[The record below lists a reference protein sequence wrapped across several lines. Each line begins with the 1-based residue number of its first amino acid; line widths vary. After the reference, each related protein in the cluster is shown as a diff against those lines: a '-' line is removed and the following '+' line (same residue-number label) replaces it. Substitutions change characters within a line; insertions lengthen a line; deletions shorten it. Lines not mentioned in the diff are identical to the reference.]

1 MKKRNL
7 IALLMAVCMMFSL
20 LPVNAIAVGDEGT
33 IPAEETLLSE
43 NGNDSAPA
51 GSTNPAGDKD
61 SIPGT
66 GEKPIAA
73 EEPAKDEESGKN
85 EESGKDGESGK
96 DEEPAEDEEGGK
108 TNVVPMRVVR
118 PDTDKYLTYV
128 FRVDG
133 EEVSRQIV
141 KKGDTLYQPVS
152 PVKDGYKFTGWFVGA
167 SELAFG
173 TVGEISESAQIN
185 VDAGFTEVLYVFF
198 ADTNGRI
205 VHTKEGVKG
214 DVIKTDDVTY
224 GLENTTHAIT
234 GWYLEGSYQ
243 TPADSVTL
251 DKENITVY
259 AKVEPGHW
267 LHFDSDGGTYI
278 APQFYSA
285 DATTAAPN
293 VVTKPGYTFSH
304 WEYNGTKFEF
314 GSPLTENI
322 TLKAHWN
329 VNTSTRYTVIHW
341 QENANDE
348 EFSFKEAETKTGS
361 TGAQTSAAAKS
372 YTGFTAQTITQQTI
386 AGDGSTVVNVYY
398 KRNVY
403 EVKFYSTSGW
413 FSSSEEYADLR
424 ITAKYGAAIGDK
436 WPTYDGSSTWA
447 TQSDGSGPYQVNID
461 TMPLNGAT
469 FYGPKTGSGSE
480 SAYYY
485 VEVLPGESGTTTV
498 GGKSYK
504 LHHSDTSPG
513 TGYTV
518 TSEDQYPITGFTFNS
533 GVSTQTG
540 GKYNN
545 ARFYYTRNTYN
556 IIYMNGG
563 SEVTS
568 YRESVLYEQAI
579 PASANKAA
587 PTPPVGKEKYIF
599 LGWYDDPAGQHP
611 HSFSGTMGPQNIT
624 VYAHW
629 AAPTVS
635 GVAYITMEGTGGQ
648 KDLTIP
654 YGGTI
659 NEKDLPT
666 PQKPAGEGWTFVSWA
681 TKQGDTYIPFNFGT
695 KIYNNIELYPY
706 YTNKN
711 SYTVTYTDGSTSV
724 KDTKQYAPGTYAD
737 VRPNTFPVPEG
748 KVFLGWADTADGA
761 VKYQPNDKLRMDASV
776 TLHAV
781 WGDTEG
787 VLSLVYMPNGGTES
801 AVTEEQ
807 IPNNSKVT
815 LKGAIFTRP
824 GYTLTGWNTAAN
836 GSGTSFALGASA
848 RVTRIDSNVLY
859 AQWTAN
865 NDTAY
870 KVEFYCEQT
879 NGAYTLAKTDPRTG
893 TTDATVSVTDTDKG
907 YGTPTY
913 VYDEGNTNNLES
925 GTVAAD
931 GSLTLKLYFKR
942 NTAEYTIHH
951 YLKGTEVQVAP
962 DQTGTMTIGDT
973 LTASASTA
981 LGEEYASAHVDSYS
995 PSQSLEMKATG
1006 NVITVYYTVPLTIT
1020 AESASRAY
1028 NAQPL
1033 TQPDFKVEGLV
1044 NGDQKKDI
1052 TLSMTK
1058 ESTITN
1064 VGSVP
1069 NVIDTTTVLF
1079 KGGALPGGYYEL
1091 PTYQP
1096 GTLTITP
1103 NTDEVTVT
1111 ITGNHDTLVYN
1122 GSEQSV
1128 TGYTTDVGEKT
1139 ITVALKEGSKAEAK
1153 GMNAGNYDMGLT
1165 KDNFTVTSQNYSNIK
1180 VVVVDGY
1187 LKIDP
1192 ITEKVTVTVT
1202 EESDTVTYDGQEHAV
1217 TGYKSMTADNALYD
1231 VKKNVAETSTA
1242 AWTAKGTYVGTYHVG
1257 IKAADFKNT
1266 SKNFTN
1272 VEFVIVDGDLVIT
1285 PASVAVVKIAG
1296 NTKTVTYNGEA
1307 QSVEGYTVTSNPANA
1322 TVTLV
1327 GEAVASGTDAN
1338 TYPMGLSAADFTA
1351 TSPNYKNVTIEVTD
1365 GYLKIDPITE
1375 KVTVTVTEKSGSA
1388 VYDGQEHSVTGY
1400 ETMTA
1405 DNTLYDVKKN
1415 VAETQTAAWTA
1426 KGVDVGKYPVGIVSG
1441 DFANTSK
1448 NFTNVVFTVADGALT
1463 ISPISEKTI
1472 TVTAASGSKK
1482 YDGTPLTNNGFSC
1495 TEGVLV
1501 PGDVLTAVVEGSA
1514 TNVGDE
1520 GKNVV
1525 KSYKVM
1531 RGGAD
1536 VTGNYTFTN
1545 SVDGKLTIL
1554 PRTVK
1559 LTSETASKEYDGMP
1573 LTRPDVSVTGDGFVS
1588 GEVTG
1593 ITATGSVT
1601 YVSDG
1606 TVENTI
1612 TYTTGAAF
1620 REANYDITKLPG
1632 QLSITQ
1638 SSNAIVITTASR
1650 SREYNGKKLL
1660 DDQTT
1665 HTGTLAEGDRL
1676 VVEFPADAGLTDVG
1690 TKRNEYKSYRVE
1702 RSDGADVT
1710 ANYTFGKPVI
1720 GTLTVT
1726 PVAIELTA
1734 NSAAKA
1740 YDGTPLTDRG
1750 YTISNGSFV
1759 GEEGLAGVTVKGSQ
1773 TAVGSSANTITGH
1786 KLKSNTLAKNY
1797 TITYADGTLTV
1808 TQSEKVIT
1816 VTANNHTWEYDGQPH
1831 SDGGY
1836 TVSYDGQTYTAAA
1849 GKTVTLPTGDVVS
1862 AAVEGTVTNVADSAK
1877 DNNKITVVA
1886 ITDAAGNVVNDQFK
1900 TITLVPGT
1908 LTITKRGA
1916 GEEKVILEAANNAV
1930 VYDGQPHGVCLTAD
1944 GKVEAGTSYAITYLV
1959 DGHSVETVITG
1970 SRTAVGKY
1978 PGILVPDENNTR
1990 IVDGSG
1996 NDVTDNY
2003 EITYR
2008 NGDLEIVAPGTV
2020 VVEIKGIRDSV
2031 VYDGSKHE
2039 VNGYTV
2045 VSISNRAYTKAD
2057 FSLAEGKS
2065 AHAEGTNVGEYY
2077 MNLKPESFVNNNTQ
2091 NFTSVQF
2098 VIVEDGLLEITPIT
2112 DEVTVTI
2119 TGNNDTKVYNGK
2131 EQSVAD
2137 YTTDV
2142 GTKTIDVALKDGVKA
2157 EAKGTDVDTYYMGL
2171 TKDSFSVTSRNYS
2184 NIKVV
2189 VTDGWLKIDPI
2200 ADKVT
2205 VTVTENSAAV
2215 TYDGTE
2221 HSVTGYKSMTADN
2234 TLYDVEKNVA
2244 EKPTKAWTA
2253 KGTDAG
2259 EYPVG
2264 IVSGDF
2270 RNTSKNFTNIE
2281 FVIVDGTLKIDPVSD
2296 KVTVTVTENSAAV
2309 TYDGTEHSVTGYKS
2323 MTADNTLYDVEKNV
2337 AEKPTAAWTAKGM
2350 YVGTYHVGI
2359 KAADFKNTS
2368 KNFTNVEFVIVDGD
2382 LVITPASV
2390 AVVKIEGH
2398 TKTVTYNGKEQTVE
2412 GYTITSN
2419 PANATVTLVGKAV
2432 ASGTDANTYPM
2443 GLSAAN
2449 FTATSPNYENVHVEV
2464 TDGYLK
2470 INPIT
2475 DKVTVTVTEKSD
2487 TVVYD
2492 TNEHFITGYE
2502 TMTANNALYDVKT
2515 NVAETQ
2521 TAAWT
2526 AKGTDV
2532 GEYPV
2537 GIEASDFENTSVNF
2551 TNVEFVVVDGALNIT
2566 PAENIAVKIA
2576 GSTKTVI
2583 YDGTEQTVEGYTV
2596 TSNPANADVT
2606 LVGEAVASG
2615 TDANTYPMGLKPSD
2629 FTATSPNYKKI
2640 TIEVTDGWLKIDPIA
2655 DKVTVT
2661 VTENSAAVTY
2671 DGTEHSVTG
2680 CKSMTAD
2687 NTLYDVEKNVA
2698 EKPTKAWTAKG
2709 TDAGEYPVGIV
2720 SGDFENTSV
2729 NFTNVEFV
2737 IVDGTLKIDP
2747 VSDKVTVTI
2756 TENADTV
2763 IYDTKEHSVT
2773 GYKSMTADNA
2783 LYDVKKNVAETST
2796 EAWTAKGTDV
2806 GEYPVGIKADDFEN
2820 TSGNFTNVEFVIVD
2834 GALKIAPAESIAV
2847 KIAGSTKT
2855 VIYDGTEQT
2864 VEGYTVTSNPANA
2877 DVTLV
2882 GKAVAAG
2889 TDADTYPMGLTA
2901 ADFTATSPNYETV
2914 VIEVK
2919 DGWLKINP
2927 VSDKVTVTVTEKSDS
2942 VVYDGQ
2948 EHSVTGYETMA
2959 ADNALYNTADVAE
2972 TPTDAWTAKGTN
2984 AGKYQVGIKSG
2995 DFKNTS
3001 VNFTNVAFVIT
3012 DGELE
3017 ITPVT
3022 DKVTVTVV
3030 EKSDNVTYDAAEH
3043 SITGYESMTADNALY
3058 DVTKNVAETKTA
3070 AWTAKGTEA
3079 GEYPVGIVSGDFK
3092 NTSKN
3097 FANVEFVIVD
3107 GALTIT
3113 TDDTEVVVTVTGNT
3127 KTVVY
3132 DGTEHSVEGYTVDVN
3147 GLPITVTPKAGT
3159 EAKASGTNAGTYYMG
3174 LTADDFTAES
3184 NNYSNI
3190 RIAVTDGWLKID
3202 PITDKV
3208 TVTVTE
3214 NADTVEYDGKE
3225 HSVTGYASIVSDHA
3239 LYDVANVAETPTDAW
3254 TAKGTDAGSYPVGIK
3269 SGDFKNTSGNFTNVE
3284 FVIEDGELVITR
3296 RGENPGS
3303 PVTLRADDNTVMFD
3317 GDNHGYVGHI
3327 ATNLAEG
3334 HSVRSVKSDFT
3345 ARNVGRYEDKIDLHD
3360 AIIVDADGKDV
3371 TRNYVLTY
3379 QPGTLEITP
3388 FEGEVVVTVTG
3399 NTGLFRYDGKIHTVE
3414 GYTVEAT
3421 VPFFTEDDIRFT
3433 GDATISEVR
3442 PGDYVMNLKDVEF
3455 SAANDNF
3462 TSVKFVVI
3470 DGSMRI
3476 YTVRYTVAWMFDT
3489 DQMLTGDSPNRYF
3502 TSMANYIDRS
3512 DISLV
3517 LHSGNVVVDAGAQ
3530 SQWDV
3535 FNNAMQPL
3543 YDDEE
3548 VDVLMIAAEKEAASG
3563 SLFLQQPVREDFK
3576 EEDLFENG
3584 KGFVRRFN
3592 IGEKSVILVG
3602 LGADAMTEEGYK
3614 WAREKFNSD
3623 KDASGIL
3630 LVNNYLLEDMRKP
3643 DKIDERAL
3651 NLEKNVVKACS
3662 NVRMVLSSSGGYSSH
3677 YEFYYGERKVIAI
3690 NSDIEA
3696 AAKAGYFTQL
3706 TFNEDLNILS
3716 VTNLC
3721 PYTYDFVYNERQAY
3735 KECYVLNNVL

>member
-1 MKKRNL
+1 
-7 IALLMAVCMMFSL
+7 
-20 LPVNAIAVGDEGT
+20 
-33 IPAEETLLSE
+33 
-43 NGNDSAPA
+43 
-51 GSTNPAGDKD
+51 
-61 SIPGT
+61 
-66 GEKPIAA
+66 
-73 EEPAKDEESGKN
+73 
-85 EESGKDGESGK
+85 
-96 DEEPAEDEEGGK
+96 
-108 TNVVPMRVVR
+108 
-118 PDTDKYLTYV
+118 
-128 FRVDG
+128 
-133 EEVSRQIV
+133 
-141 KKGDTLYQPVS
+141 
-152 PVKDGYKFTGWFVGA
+152 
-167 SELAFG
+167 
-173 TVGEISESAQIN
+173 
-185 VDAGFTEVLYVFF
+185 
-198 ADTNGRI
+198 
-205 VHTKEGVKG
+205 
-214 DVIKTDDVTY
+214 
-224 GLENTTHAIT
+224 
-234 GWYLEGSYQ
+234 
-243 TPADSVTL
+243 
-251 DKENITVY
+251 
-259 AKVEPGHW
+259 
-267 LHFDSDGGTYI
+267 
-278 APQFYSA
+278 
-285 DATTAAPN
+285 
-293 VVTKPGYTFSH
+293 
-304 WEYNGTKFEF
+304 
-314 GSPLTENI
+314 
-322 TLKAHWN
+322 
-329 VNTSTRYTVIHW
+329 
-341 QENANDE
+341 
-348 EFSFKEAETKTGS
+348 
-361 TGAQTSAAAKS
+361 
-372 YTGFTAQTITQQTI
+372 
-386 AGDGSTVVNVYY
+386 
-398 KRNVY
+398 
-403 EVKFYSTSGW
+403 
-413 FSSSEEYADLR
+413 
-424 ITAKYGAAIGDK
+424 
-436 WPTYDGSSTWA
+436 
-447 TQSDGSGPYQVNID
+447 
-461 TMPLNGAT
+461 
-469 FYGPKTGSGSE
+469 
-480 SAYYY
+480 
-485 VEVLPGESGTTTV
+485 
-498 GGKSYK
+498 
-504 LHHSDTSPG
+504 
-513 TGYTV
+513 
-518 TSEDQYPITGFTFNS
+518 
-533 GVSTQTG
+533 
-540 GKYNN
+540 
-545 ARFYYTRNTYN
+545 
-556 IIYMNGG
+556 
-563 SEVTS
+563 
-568 YRESVLYEQAI
+568 
-579 PASANKAA
+579 
-587 PTPPVGKEKYIF
+587 
-599 LGWYDDPAGQHP
+599 
-611 HSFSGTMGPQNIT
+611 
-624 VYAHW
+624 
-629 AAPTVS
+629 
-635 GVAYITMEGTGGQ
+635 
-648 KDLTIP
+648 
-654 YGGTI
+654 
-659 NEKDLPT
+659 
-666 PQKPAGEGWTFVSWA
+666 
-681 TKQGDTYIPFNFGT
+681 
-695 KIYNNIELYPY
+695 
-706 YTNKN
+706 
-711 SYTVTYTDGSTSV
+711 
-724 KDTKQYAPGTYAD
+724 
-737 VRPNTFPVPEG
+737 
-748 KVFLGWADTADGA
+748 
-761 VKYQPNDKLRMDASV
+761 
-776 TLHAV
+776 
-781 WGDTEG
+781 
-787 VLSLVYMPNGGTES
+787 
-801 AVTEEQ
+801 
-807 IPNNSKVT
+807 
-815 LKGAIFTRP
+815 
-824 GYTLTGWNTAAN
+824 
-836 GSGTSFALGASA
+836 
-848 RVTRIDSNVLY
+848 
-859 AQWTAN
+859 
-865 NDTAY
+865 
-870 KVEFYCEQT
+870 
-879 NGAYTLAKTDPRTG
+879 
-893 TTDATVSVTDTDKG
+893 
-907 YGTPTY
+907 
-913 VYDEGNTNNLES
+913 
-925 GTVAAD
+925 
-931 GSLTLKLYFKR
+931 
-942 NTAEYTIHH
+942 
-951 YLKGTEVQVAP
+951 
-962 DQTGTMTIGDT
+962 
-973 LTASASTA
+973 
-981 LGEEYASAHVDSYS
+981 
-995 PSQSLEMKATG
+995 
-1006 NVITVYYTVPLTIT
+1006 
-1020 AESASRAY
+1020 
-1028 NAQPL
+1028 
-1033 TQPDFKVEGLV
+1033 
-1044 NGDQKKDI
+1044 
-1052 TLSMTK
+1052 MTK

-1069 NVIDTTTVLF
+1069 NVIDTTTVRF
-1079 KGGALPGGYYEL
+1079 KGGELHGGYYEL

-1096 GTLTITP
+1096 GTLTITADA
-1103 NTDEVTVT
+1103 TEVVVT
-1111 ITGNHDTLVYN
+1111 ITGNHNTLVYN

-1128 TGYTTDVGEKT
+1128 TGFTTDVGEKT

-1153 GMNAGNYDMGLT
+1153 GTNAGKYEMGLT

-1202 EESDTVTYDGQEHAV
+1202 E
-1217 TGYKSMTADNALYD
+1217 
-1231 VKKNVAETSTA
+1231 
-1242 AWTAKGTYVGTYHVG
+1242 
-1257 IKAADFKNT
+1257 
-1266 SKNFTN
+1266 
-1272 VEFVIVDGDLVIT
+1272 
-1285 PASVAVVKIAG
+1285 
-1296 NTKTVTYNGEA
+1296 
-1307 QSVEGYTVTSNPANA
+1307 
-1322 TVTLV
+1322 
-1327 GEAVASGTDAN
+1327 
-1338 TYPMGLSAADFTA
+1338 
-1351 TSPNYKNVTIEVTD
+1351 
-1365 GYLKIDPITE
+1365 
-1375 KVTVTVTEKSGSA
+1375 KSGSA
-1388 VYDGQEHSVTGY
+1388 VYNGQEHSVTGY

-1405 DNTLYDVKKN
+1405 NNALYDVKKN

-1426 KGVDVGKYPVGIVSG
+1426 KGTDVGKYPVGIVSG

-1448 NFTNVVFTVADGALT
+1448 NFTNVVFTVVDGALT

-1472 TVTAASGSKK
+1472 TVTAASESKK

-1501 PGDVLTAVVEGSA
+1501 SGDVLTAVVEGSA

-1536 VTGNYTFTN
+1536 VTGNYTFTD
-1545 SVDGKLTIL
+1545 SADGKLTIL
-1554 PRTVK
+1554 PRTVT
-1559 LTSETASKEYDGMP
+1559 LTSETASKEYDGAP

-1620 REANYDITKLPG
+1620 REENYKITKNPG

-1650 SREYNGKKLL
+1650 SREYNGEKLL

-1665 HTGTLAEGDRL
+1665 HTGTLAKGDRL
-1676 VVEFPADAGLTDVG
+1676 VVEFPTDAGLTDVG
-1690 TKRNEYKSYRVE
+1690 TKRNEYKSYKVE
-1702 RSDGADVT
+1702 RISDGANVT
-1710 ANYTFGKPVI
+1710 ANYTFGEPVI
-1720 GTLTVT
+1720 GTLEVT

-1740 YDGTPLTDRG
+1740 YDGTPLTDSG

-1759 GEEGLAGVTVKGSQ
+1759 GEEGLAGVTVEGSQ

-1797 TITYADGTLTV
+1797 TITYKPGTLTV

-1816 VTANNHTWEYDGQPH
+1816 VTANSHTWEYDGQPH

-1849 GKTVTLPTGDVVS
+1849 GKTVTLPTGDAVS
-1862 AAVEGTVTNVADSAK
+1862 AAVEGTVTNVADSAD
-1877 DNNKITVVA
+1877 DNNVVTA
-1886 ITDAAGNVVNDQFK
+1886 VVIKNASGTQTNDQYK
-1900 TITLVPGT
+1900 TITLVPGA
-1908 LTITKRGA
+1908 LKITRRGA
-1916 GEEKVILEAANNAV
+1916 GEMKVVLTAADNTA
-1930 VYDGQPHGVCLTAD
+1930 VYDGQPHGAKRNAA
-1944 GKVEAGTSYAITYLV
+1944 GAIEAGTSYTITNLAK
-1959 DGHSVETVITG
+1959 GHSVQTVAIDGTE
-1970 SRTAVGKY
+1970 TAVGEY
-1978 PGILVPDENNTR
+1978 PNKLVPSGAV
-1990 IVDGSG
+1990 IVDANGK
-1996 NDVTDNY
+1996 NVTANY

-2008 NGDLEIVAPGTV
+2008 PGTLTITEVTDEV
-2020 VVEIKGIRDSV
+2020 VVTVTEVSGTV
-2031 VYDGSKHE
+2031 VYDGQEHSIK
-2039 VNGYTV
+2039 GY
-2045 VSISNRAYTKAD
+2045 VSMTSSDPLYDVTTSVRATETEAWTAK
-2057 FSLAEGKS
+2057 GK
-2065 AHAEGTNVGEYY
+2065 NVGEY
-2077 MNLKPESFVNNNTQ
+2077 PVGITAADFVNTNTS
-2091 NFTSVQF
+2091 FTNVRF
-2098 VIVEDGLLEITPIT
+2098 VIVDGTLTITPFT
-2112 DEVTVTI
+2112 GKVTVTVTEKSGSAVYDGKEHSVTGYETMTADNTLYDVTTSVRATETDAWTAKGTNAGEYPVGIKASDFKNTSNNFTNVEFVIVDGALTI
-2119 TGNNDTKVYNGK
+2119 TPVTDKVTVTVVENSDIVTYDGQEHSVTGYKSMTADNTLYNIADVAETPTAAWTAKGKYVGTYHVGIKAADFKNTSGNFTNVEFVIEDGDLVITPASVAVVKIEGHTKTVTYNGK
-2131 EQSVAD
+2131 EQTVEGYTVTSNPANATVTLVGKAAASGTDANTYPMGLTAANFTATSPNYENVHVEVTDGYLKINPITDKVTVTVTEKSDTVVYDTNEQSITGYKTMTANNALYDVKKNVAE
-2137 YTTDV
+2137 TQTAAW
-2142 GTKTIDVALKDGVKA
+2142 T
-2157 EAKGTDVDTYYMGL
+2157 AKGTDVGEYPVGIEASDFENTSVNFTNVEFVVVDGALNITPAENIAVKIAGSTKTVIYDGTEQTVEGYTVTSNPADATVTLVGEAVASGTDANTYPMGL
-2171 TKDSFSVTSRNYS
+2171 KPSDFTATSPNYKK
-2184 NIKVV
+2184 ITIE

-2270 RNTSKNFTNIE
+2270 RNTSKNFTN
-2281 FVIVDGTLKIDPVSD
+2281 
-2296 KVTVTVTENSAAV
+2296 
-2309 TYDGTEHSVTGYKS
+2309 
-2323 MTADNTLYDVEKNV
+2323 
-2337 AEKPTAAWTAKGM
+2337 
-2350 YVGTYHVGI
+2350 
-2359 KAADFKNTS
+2359 
-2368 KNFTNVEFVIVDGD
+2368 
-2382 LVITPASV
+2382 
-2390 AVVKIEGH
+2390 
-2398 TKTVTYNGKEQTVE
+2398 
-2412 GYTITSN
+2412 
-2419 PANATVTLVGKAV
+2419 
-2432 ASGTDANTYPM
+2432 
-2443 GLSAAN
+2443 
-2449 FTATSPNYENVHVEV
+2449 
-2464 TDGYLK
+2464 
-2470 INPIT
+2470 
-2475 DKVTVTVTEKSD
+2475 
-2487 TVVYD
+2487 
-2492 TNEHFITGYE
+2492 
-2502 TMTANNALYDVKT
+2502 
-2515 NVAETQ
+2515 
-2521 TAAWT
+2521 
-2526 AKGTDV
+2526 
-2532 GEYPV
+2532 
-2537 GIEASDFENTSVNF
+2537 
-2551 TNVEFVVVDGALNIT
+2551 
-2566 PAENIAVKIA
+2566 
-2576 GSTKTVI
+2576 
-2583 YDGTEQTVEGYTV
+2583 
-2596 TSNPANADVT
+2596 
-2606 LVGEAVASG
+2606 
-2615 TDANTYPMGLKPSD
+2615 
-2629 FTATSPNYKKI
+2629 
-2640 TIEVTDGWLKIDPIA
+2640 
-2655 DKVTVT
+2655 
-2661 VTENSAAVTY
+2661 
-2671 DGTEHSVTG
+2671 
-2680 CKSMTAD
+2680 
-2687 NTLYDVEKNVA
+2687 
-2698 EKPTKAWTAKG
+2698 
-2709 TDAGEYPVGIV
+2709 
-2720 SGDFENTSV
+2720 
-2729 NFTNVEFV
+2729 VEFV

-2756 TENADTV
+2756 TENGDTV
-2763 IYDTKEHSVT
+2763 IYDTKEHSVK

-2783 LYDVKKNVAETST
+2783 LYDVKKNVAETPT

-2834 GALKIAPAESIAV
+2834 GALKIAPAESIVV

-2855 VIYDGTEQT
+2855 VTYNGAEQS

-2882 GKAVAAG
+2882 GKAVATG

-2959 ADNALYNTADVAE
+2959 AYNALYNVKTDVAE

-2984 AGKYQVGIKSG
+2984 AGKYQVGITAK

-3001 VNFTNVAFVIT
+3001 VNFTNVVFEIV

-3043 SITGYESMTADNALY
+3043 SITGYETMTADNALY
-3058 DVTKNVAETKTA
+3058 DIANVAKTPTA

-3190 RIAVTDGWLKID
+3190 RIVVTDGWLKID

-3254 TAKGTDAGSYPVGIK
+3254 TAKGTDAGTYPVGIK
-3269 SGDFKNTSGNFTNVE
+3269 SGDFRNTSGNFTNVE

-3303 PVTLRADDNTVMFD
+3303 PVTLRADDSTVMFD

-3414 GYTVEAT
+3414 GYTLEAT

-3442 PGDYVMNLKDVEF
+3442 PGDYVMNLKDEEF

-3517 LHSGNVVVDAGAQ
+3517 LHSGNVVADAGAQ

-3651 NLEKNVVKACS
+3651 DLEKNVVKACS

-3735 KECYVLNNVL
+3735 KECYVLSNVL

>member
-43 NGNDSAPA
+43 NGNDPAPA

-66 GEKPIAA
+66 GDKPSAA
-73 EEPAKDEESGKN
+73 EEPAKDEEPGKD
-85 EESGKDGESGK
+85 EESAKDEEPAKGEEPGK
-96 DEEPAEDEEGGK
+96 DEEPAEGEEGGK

-480 SAYYY
+480 SAHYY

-629 AAPTVS
+629 VAPTVS
-635 GVAYITMEGTGGQ
+635 GVAYITMEGTGG
-648 KDLTIP
+648 KNLTIP

-659 NEKDLPT
+659 DESMLPN
-666 PQKPAGEGWTFVSWA
+666 PQKPAGEGWTFAGWA
-681 TKQGDTYIPFNFGT
+681 TKNGDTYTPFHFST
-695 KIYNNIELYPY
+695 KIYENIELYPY
-706 YTNKN
+706 YTNKS
-711 SYTVTYTDGSTSV
+711 SYTVTYTDG
-724 KDTKQYAPGTYAD
+724 KDTVTDMKRYASGAHAD
-737 VRPNTFPVPEG
+737 VQANSFAVPEG
-748 KVFLGWADTADGA
+748 KVFLGWAETAGGA

-776 TLHAV
+776 TLYAV

-787 VLSLVYMPNGGTES
+787 VLSLVYMPNGGTEN

-824 GYTLTGWNTAAN
+824 GYTLTGWNTAAD
-836 GSGTSFALGASA
+836 GSGTSFALGAFA

-859 AQWTAN
+859 AQWKAN

-879 NGAYTLAKTDPRTG
+879 DGNYTLKKTEPRTG
-893 TTDATVSVTDTDKG
+893 TTDATVSVTDGDKA

-913 VYDEGNTNNLES
+913 VYDADNANNVES
-925 GTVAAD
+925 GPVAAD
-931 GSLTLKLYFKR
+931 GTLTLKLYFKR

-951 YLKGTEVQVAP
+951 YLKGTEVKVAP

-981 LGEEYASAHVDSYS
+981 LGAEYTSAHVDSYS

-1020 AESASRAY
+1020 AESASRPY

-1064 VGSVP
+1064 VGSVS
-1069 NVIDTTTVLF
+1069 NVIDTTTVRF

-1091 PTYQP
+1091 PTYKP
-1096 GTLTITP
+1096 GTLTITA
-1103 NTDEVTVT
+1103 DETEVVVT
-1111 ITGNHDTLVYN
+1111 ITGNHDTRVYN

-1139 ITVALKEGSKAEAK
+1139 ISVTLKEGSKAEAK
-1153 GMNAGNYDMGLT
+1153 GTNAGKYDMGLT

-1192 ITEKVTVTVT
+1192 ITDKVTVTVT
-1202 EESDTVTYDGQEHAV
+1202 EKSDTVTYNGQEHSV

-1231 VKKNVAETSTA
+1231 VKKNVAETSTE

-1257 IKAADFKNT
+1257 IKAADFKNI
-1266 SKNFTN
+1266 SGNFTN

-1285 PASVAVVKIAG
+1285 PASVAVVKIEG
-1296 NTKTVTYNGEA
+1296 HTKTVTYNGKA

-1322 TVTLV
+1322 TVTLI

-1338 TYPMGLSAADFTA
+1338 TYPMGLKPSDFTA

-1365 GYLKIDPITE
+1365 GYLEIDPITD

-1388 VYDGQEHSVTGY
+1388 VYNGQEHSVTGY

-1405 DNTLYDVKKN
+1405 NNALYDVKKN

-1426 KGVDVGKYPVGIVSG
+1426 KGTDVGKYPVGIVSG

-1448 NFTNVVFTVADGALT
+1448 NFTNVVFTVVDGALT

-1536 VTGNYTFTN
+1536 VTGNYTFTD

-1554 PRTVK
+1554 PRTVT
-1559 LTSETASKEYDGMP
+1559 LTSETASKEYDGAP

-1620 REANYDITKLPG
+1620 REENYKITKLPG

-1740 YDGTPLTDRG
+1740 YDGTPLTDSG
-1750 YTISNGSFV
+1750 YTISSGSFV
-1759 GEEGLAGVTVKGSQ
+1759 GEEGLAGVTVEGSQ

-1786 KLKSNTLAKNY
+1786 KLKSNTKAQNY
-1797 TITYADGTLTV
+1797 NITYADDTLTV
-1808 TQSEKVIT
+1808 SKNEKVIT
-1816 VTANNHTWEYDGQPH
+1816 VTANSRTWEYDGKEH

-1836 TVSYDGQTYTAAA
+1836 TVRYDGETYTVAA
-1849 GKTVTLPTGDVVS
+1849 GESQELPTGGLTLTATVV
-1862 AAVEGTVTNVADSAK
+1862 GTVKDVKDSAK

-1944 GKVEAGTSYAITYLV
+1944 GKVEAGTSYTITYLA
-1959 DGHSVETVITG
+1959 DGHSVKTVITG
-1970 SRTAVGKY
+1970 SRTEVGKY
-1978 PGILVPDENNTR
+1978 TGILVPDKNNTH

-2045 VSISNRAYTKAD
+2045 VSISNRAYTRTD

-2131 EQSVAD
+2131 EQSVTD

-2189 VTDGWLKIDPI
+2189 VNDGWLKIDPI

-2244 EKPTKAWTA
+2244 EKPTAAWTA
-2253 KGTDAG
+2253 KGT
-2259 EYPVG
+2259 
-2264 IVSGDF
+2264 
-2270 RNTSKNFTNIE
+2270 
-2281 FVIVDGTLKIDPVSD
+2281 
-2296 KVTVTVTENSAAV
+2296 
-2309 TYDGTEHSVTGYKS
+2309 
-2323 MTADNTLYDVEKNV
+2323 
-2337 AEKPTAAWTAKGM
+2337 

-2368 KNFTNVEFVIVDGD
+2368 GNFTNVEFVIADGD

-2412 GYTITSN
+2412 GYTVTSN
-2419 PANATVTLVGKAV
+2419 PANATVTLVGKAI

-2443 GLSAAN
+2443 GLTAAD

-2492 TNEHFITGYE
+2492 TNEHSITGYE
-2502 TMTANNALYDVKT
+2502 TMTADNALYDVKT

-2566 PAENIAVKIA
+2566 PAENIVVKIA

-2596 TSNPANADVT
+2596 TSNPADATVT

-2671 DGTEHSVTG
+2671 DRTEHSVTG
-2680 CKSMTAD
+2680 YKSMTAD
-2687 NTLYDVEKNVA
+2687 NMLYDVEKNVA

-2783 LYDVKKNVAETST
+2783 LYDVKKNVAETPT

-2834 GALKIAPAESIAV
+2834 GALKIAPAESIVV
-2847 KIAGSTKT
+2847 KIAGNTKT
-2855 VIYDGTEQT
+2855 VTYNGEEQS

-2882 GKAVAAG
+2882 GKAVATG

-3001 VNFTNVAFVIT
+3001 VNFTNVAFVIA
-3012 DGELE
+3012 DGGLE

-3043 SITGYESMTADNALY
+3043 SITGYETMTADNALY
-3058 DVTKNVAETKTA
+3058 DIANVAKTPTA

-3254 TAKGTDAGSYPVGIK
+3254 TAKGTDAGTYPVGIK
-3269 SGDFKNTSGNFTNVE
+3269 SGDFRNTSGNFTNVE

-3303 PVTLRADDNTVMFD
+3303 PVTLRADDSTVMFD
-3317 GDNHGYVGHI
+3317 GDYHGYVGHI

-3414 GYTVEAT
+3414 GYTLEAT

-3442 PGDYVMNLKDVEF
+3442 PGDYVMNLKDEEF

-3517 LHSGNVVVDAGAQ
+3517 LHSGNVVADAGAQ

-3651 NLEKNVVKACS
+3651 DLEKNVVKACS

>member
-1 MKKRNL
+1 MYD
-7 IALLMAVCMMFSL
+7 AA
-20 LPVNAIAVGDEGT
+20 NANNV
-33 IPAEETLLSE
+33 
-43 NGNDSAPA
+43 
-51 GSTNPAGDKD
+51 
-61 SIPGT
+61 
-66 GEKPIAA
+66 
-73 EEPAKDEESGKN
+73 ESG
-85 EESGKDGESGK
+85 
-96 DEEPAEDEEGGK
+96 P
-108 TNVVPMRVVR
+108 
-118 PDTDKYLTYV
+118 
-128 FRVDG
+128 
-133 EEVSRQIV
+133 
-141 KKGDTLYQPVS
+141 
-152 PVKDGYKFTGWFVGA
+152 
-167 SELAFG
+167 
-173 TVGEISESAQIN
+173 
-185 VDAGFTEVLYVFF
+185 
-198 ADTNGRI
+198 
-205 VHTKEGVKG
+205 
-214 DVIKTDDVTY
+214 
-224 GLENTTHAIT
+224 
-234 GWYLEGSYQ
+234 
-243 TPADSVTL
+243 
-251 DKENITVY
+251 
-259 AKVEPGHW
+259 
-267 LHFDSDGGTYI
+267 
-278 APQFYSA
+278 
-285 DATTAAPN
+285 
-293 VVTKPGYTFSH
+293 
-304 WEYNGTKFEF
+304 
-314 GSPLTENI
+314 
-322 TLKAHWN
+322 
-329 VNTSTRYTVIHW
+329 
-341 QENANDE
+341 
-348 EFSFKEAETKTGS
+348 
-361 TGAQTSAAAKS
+361 
-372 YTGFTAQTITQQTI
+372 
-386 AGDGSTVVNVYY
+386 
-398 KRNVY
+398 
-403 EVKFYSTSGW
+403 
-413 FSSSEEYADLR
+413 
-424 ITAKYGAAIGDK
+424 
-436 WPTYDGSSTWA
+436 
-447 TQSDGSGPYQVNID
+447 
-461 TMPLNGAT
+461 
-469 FYGPKTGSGSE
+469 
-480 SAYYY
+480 
-485 VEVLPGESGTTTV
+485 
-498 GGKSYK
+498 
-504 LHHSDTSPG
+504 
-513 TGYTV
+513 
-518 TSEDQYPITGFTFNS
+518 
-533 GVSTQTG
+533 
-540 GKYNN
+540 
-545 ARFYYTRNTYN
+545 
-556 IIYMNGG
+556 
-563 SEVTS
+563 
-568 YRESVLYEQAI
+568 
-579 PASANKAA
+579 
-587 PTPPVGKEKYIF
+587 
-599 LGWYDDPAGQHP
+599 
-611 HSFSGTMGPQNIT
+611 
-624 VYAHW
+624 
-629 AAPTVS
+629 
-635 GVAYITMEGTGGQ
+635 
-648 KDLTIP
+648 
-654 YGGTI
+654 
-659 NEKDLPT
+659 
-666 PQKPAGEGWTFVSWA
+666 
-681 TKQGDTYIPFNFGT
+681 
-695 KIYNNIELYPY
+695 
-706 YTNKN
+706 
-711 SYTVTYTDGSTSV
+711 
-724 KDTKQYAPGTYAD
+724 
-737 VRPNTFPVPEG
+737 
-748 KVFLGWADTADGA
+748 
-761 VKYQPNDKLRMDASV
+761 
-776 TLHAV
+776 
-781 WGDTEG
+781 
-787 VLSLVYMPNGGTES
+787 
-801 AVTEEQ
+801 
-807 IPNNSKVT
+807 
-815 LKGAIFTRP
+815 
-824 GYTLTGWNTAAN
+824 
-836 GSGTSFALGASA
+836 
-848 RVTRIDSNVLY
+848 
-859 AQWTAN
+859 
-865 NDTAY
+865 
-870 KVEFYCEQT
+870 
-879 NGAYTLAKTDPRTG
+879 
-893 TTDATVSVTDTDKG
+893 
-907 YGTPTY
+907 
-913 VYDEGNTNNLES
+913 
-925 GTVAAD
+925 VAAD

-981 LGEEYASAHVDSYS
+981 LGAEYTSAHANSYS

-1064 VGSVP
+1064 VGSVS
-1069 NVIDTTTVLF
+1069 NVIDTATVRF
-1079 KGGALPGGYYEL
+1079 KGGELPGGYYEL
-1091 PTYQP
+1091 PTYKP
-1096 GTLTITP
+1096 GTLTITA
-1103 NTDEVTVT
+1103 DETEVVVT
-1111 ITGNHDTLVYN
+1111 ITGNHDTRVYN

-1128 TGYTTDVGEKT
+1128 TGFTTDVGEKT

-1153 GMNAGNYDMGLT
+1153 GTNAGKYDMGLT
-1165 KDNFTVTSQNYSNIK
+1165 KDNFTVTSRNYSNIK

-1187 LKIDP
+1187 LEITP

-1202 EESDTVTYDGQEHAV
+1202 EESDTVTYDGQEHSV

-1231 VKKNVAETSTA
+1231 VTTSVRATETE

-1266 SKNFTN
+1266 SGNFTN

-1296 NTKTVTYNGEA
+1296 NTKTVTYNGEV

-1327 GEAVASGTDAN
+1327 GEAVASGTDAG
-1338 TYPMGLSAADFTA
+1338 TYPMGLKPSDFTA
-1351 TSPNYKNVTIEVTD
+1351 TSPNYDKVTVEVTD
-1365 GYLKIDPITE
+1365 GYLEIDPITD

-1388 VYDGQEHSVTGY
+1388 VYNGQEHSVTGY

-1405 DNTLYDVKKN
+1405 NNALYDVKKN

-1426 KGVDVGKYPVGIVSG
+1426 KGTDVGEYPVGIVSG

-1448 NFTNVVFTVADGALT
+1448 NFTNVVFTVVDGALT

-1472 TVTAASGSKK
+1472 TVTAASESKK

-1525 KSYKVM
+1525 KSYKIT

-1536 VTGNYTFTN
+1536 VTGNYTFAN

-1554 PRTVK
+1554 PRTVT
-1559 LTSETASKEYDGMP
+1559 LTSETASKEYDGTP

-1620 REANYDITKLPG
+1620 REENYEITKLPG

-1665 HTGTLAEGDRL
+1665 HTGTLAAGDRL

-1740 YDGTPLTDRG
+1740 YDGTPLTDSG

-1759 GEEGLAGVTVKGSQ
+1759 GEEGLAGVTVVGSQ
-1773 TAVGSSANTITGH
+1773 TLEGSSANKITGH
-1786 KLKSNTLAKNY
+1786 TLKSNTKAQNY
-1797 TITYADGTLTV
+1797 NITYADGTLTV
-1808 TQSEKVIT
+1808 SKNEKVIT
-1816 VTANNHTWEYDGQPH
+1816 VTANSRTWEYDGKEH

-1836 TVSYDGQTYTAAA
+1836 TVRYDGETYTVAA
-1849 GKTVTLPTGDVVS
+1849 GESQELPTGGLTLTATVV
-1862 AAVEGTVTNVADSAK
+1862 GTVKNVKDSAK

-1944 GKVEAGTSYAITYLV
+1944 GKVEAGTSYTITYLV

-1978 PGILVPDENNTR
+1978 TGILVPDENNTH

-2045 VSISNRAYTKAD
+2045 VSISNRAYTRAD

-2131 EQSVAD
+2131 EQSVTD

-2189 VTDGWLKIDPI
+2189 VKDGWLKIDPIADKVTVTVTENSAAVTYDGTEHSVTGYKSMTADNALYDVEKNVAEKPTAAWTAKGMYVGTYHVGIKAADFENKSGNFTNVEFVIVDGDLVITPASVAVVKIEGHTKTVTYNGKEQTVEGYTITSNPANATVTLVGTAIASGTDANTYPMGLTAANFTATSPNYEKVHVEVTDGYLKINPITDKVTVTVTEKSDTVVYDTNEHSITGYKSMTADNTLYDVKTNVAETQTAAWTAKGTDVGEYPVGIEAADFENTSVNFTNVEFVVVDGALNITPAENIAVKIAGSTKTVIYDGTEQTVEGYTVTSNPAGATVTLVGEAAASGTDANTYPMGLKPSDFTATSPNYKKITIEVTDGWLKIDPI

-2270 RNTSKNFTNIE
+2270 RNTSKNFTN
-2281 FVIVDGTLKIDPVSD
+2281 
-2296 KVTVTVTENSAAV
+2296 
-2309 TYDGTEHSVTGYKS
+2309 
-2323 MTADNTLYDVEKNV
+2323 
-2337 AEKPTAAWTAKGM
+2337 
-2350 YVGTYHVGI
+2350 
-2359 KAADFKNTS
+2359 
-2368 KNFTNVEFVIVDGD
+2368 
-2382 LVITPASV
+2382 
-2390 AVVKIEGH
+2390 
-2398 TKTVTYNGKEQTVE
+2398 
-2412 GYTITSN
+2412 
-2419 PANATVTLVGKAV
+2419 
-2432 ASGTDANTYPM
+2432 
-2443 GLSAAN
+2443 
-2449 FTATSPNYENVHVEV
+2449 
-2464 TDGYLK
+2464 
-2470 INPIT
+2470 
-2475 DKVTVTVTEKSD
+2475 
-2487 TVVYD
+2487 
-2492 TNEHFITGYE
+2492 
-2502 TMTANNALYDVKT
+2502 
-2515 NVAETQ
+2515 
-2521 TAAWT
+2521 
-2526 AKGTDV
+2526 
-2532 GEYPV
+2532 
-2537 GIEASDFENTSVNF
+2537 
-2551 TNVEFVVVDGALNIT
+2551 
-2566 PAENIAVKIA
+2566 
-2576 GSTKTVI
+2576 
-2583 YDGTEQTVEGYTV
+2583 
-2596 TSNPANADVT
+2596 
-2606 LVGEAVASG
+2606 
-2615 TDANTYPMGLKPSD
+2615 
-2629 FTATSPNYKKI
+2629 
-2640 TIEVTDGWLKIDPIA
+2640 
-2655 DKVTVT
+2655 
-2661 VTENSAAVTY
+2661 
-2671 DGTEHSVTG
+2671 
-2680 CKSMTAD
+2680 
-2687 NTLYDVEKNVA
+2687 
-2698 EKPTKAWTAKG
+2698 
-2709 TDAGEYPVGIV
+2709 
-2720 SGDFENTSV
+2720 
-2729 NFTNVEFV
+2729 VEFV

-2763 IYDTKEHSVT
+2763 IYDTKEHSVK

-2783 LYDVKKNVAETST
+2783 LYDVKKNVAETPT

-2820 TSGNFTNVEFVIVD
+2820 TSSNFTNVEFVIVD
-2834 GALKIAPAESIAV
+2834 GALKIAPAESIVV

-2855 VIYDGTEQT
+2855 VTYNGEEQS

-2914 VIEVK
+2914 VIKVT

-2927 VSDKVTVTVTEKSDS
+2927 VSDKVTVTVNEKSDS

-2972 TPTDAWTAKGTN
+2972 TPTEAWTAKGTN

-3001 VNFTNVAFVIT
+3001 VNFTNVVFEIV

-3043 SITGYESMTADNALY
+3043 SITGYETMTADNALY
-3058 DVTKNVAETKTA
+3058 DIANVAKTPTA

-3127 KTVVY
+3127 KTVTY
-3132 DGTEHSVEGYTVDVN
+3132 DGAEHSVEGYTVDVN

-3239 LYDVANVAETPTDAW
+3239 LYDVANVAETPTNAW
-3254 TAKGTDAGSYPVGIK
+3254 TAKGTDAGTYPVGIK
-3269 SGDFKNTSGNFTNVE
+3269 SGDFRNTSGNFTNVE

-3303 PVTLRADDNTVMFD
+3303 PVTLRADDSTVMFD

-3414 GYTVEAT
+3414 GYTLEAT

-3442 PGDYVMNLKDVEF
+3442 PGDYVMNLKDEEF

-3517 LHSGNVVVDAGAQ
+3517 LHSGNVVADAGAQ

-3651 NLEKNVVKACS
+3651 DLEKNVVKACS

>member
-1 MKKRNL
+1 
-7 IALLMAVCMMFSL
+7 
-20 LPVNAIAVGDEGT
+20 
-33 IPAEETLLSE
+33 
-43 NGNDSAPA
+43 
-51 GSTNPAGDKD
+51 
-61 SIPGT
+61 
-66 GEKPIAA
+66 
-73 EEPAKDEESGKN
+73 
-85 EESGKDGESGK
+85 
-96 DEEPAEDEEGGK
+96 
-108 TNVVPMRVVR
+108 MRVVR

-128 FRVDG
+128 FRIDG

-234 GWYLEGSYQ
+234 GWYLEDSYQ
-243 TPADSVTL
+243 TPVDSVTL

-267 LHFDSDGGTYI
+267 LHFDSDGGTYV

-285 DATTAAPN
+285 DATTAAPD

-341 QENANDE
+341 QEDADDDGYSYVEN
-348 EFSFKEAETKTGS
+348 ETLYGT
-361 TGAQTSAAAKS
+361 TGAQTSARAKT
-372 YTGFTAQTITQQTI
+372 YNGFTVRAITQETI
-386 AGDGSTVVNVYY
+386 KGNGATIVNIYY

-403 EVKFYSTSGW
+403 EVKFYRRTSG
-413 FSSSEEYADLR
+413 FSGWSEMTQKT
-424 ITAKYGAAIGDK
+424 ISAKYGANIRDK
-436 WPTYDGSSTWA
+436 WPGGQWTVSPGGSTCQ
-447 TQSDGSGPYQVNID
+447 TNID
-461 TMPLNGAT
+461 VMPLGGASFYETSQYNGSAKYYLEDLNGNYVLDHTDTGASTTAT
-469 FYGPKTGSGSE
+469 ITK
-480 SAYYY
+480 
-485 VEVLPGESGTTTV
+485 
-498 GGKSYK
+498 
-504 LHHSDTSPG
+504 
-513 TGYTV
+513 
-518 TSEDQYPITGFTFNS
+518 EDRYNITGFTVNESKS
-533 GVSTQTG
+533 GKDG
-540 GKYNN
+540 ERYNG
-545 ARFYYTRNTYN
+545 ASFYYDRNSYN
-556 IIYMNGG
+556 VVYISHGQT
-563 SEVTS
+563 VKTAS
-568 YRESVLYEQAI
+568 YKYQQSIADAGNYKLT
-579 PASANKAA
+579 
-587 PTPPVGKEKYIF
+587 TPPVGMEKYIF
-599 LGWYDDPAGQHP
+599 AGWCADPFGLP
-611 HSFSGTMGPQNIT
+611 EYVFDGKTMPAQNIT
-624 VYAHW
+624 VYAYW
-629 AAPTVS
+629 AAPTVY
-635 GVAYITMEGTGGQ
+635 GFAHITMEGADG
-648 KDLTIP
+648 KELTIP

-659 NEKDLPT
+659 DESMLPD
-666 PQKPAGEGWTFVSWA
+666 PQKPAGEGWTFAGWA
-681 TKQGDTYIPFNFGT
+681 TKNGDTYTPFHFST
-695 KIYNNIELYPY
+695 KIYENIELYPY

-711 SYTVTYTDGSTSV
+711 SFTVTYTDGKNTV
-724 KDTKQYAPGTYAD
+724 TDMKRYAPGAHAD
-737 VRPNTFPVPEG
+737 VQANSFAVPEG
-748 KVFLGWADTADGA
+748 KVFLGWNTKADGTGTTYYPGSKIPVTDNLTLYA
-761 VKYQPNDKLRMDASV
+761 IWGEKVPTVSLTYNANGGKGGTHVENGYVNNGLV
-776 TLHAV
+776 TLWDGSSFSRAGYSLDGWSTDPNAASAEYKTGSTARVDSTGDNILYAV
-781 WGDTEG
+781 W
-787 VLSLVYMPNGGTES
+787 
-801 AVTEEQ
+801 
-807 IPNNSKVT
+807 K
-815 LKGAIFTRP
+815 
-824 GYTLTGWNTAAN
+824 AN
-836 GSGTSFALGASA
+836 E
-848 RVTRIDSNVLY
+848 N
-859 AQWTAN
+859 
-865 NDTAY
+865 TAY

-879 NGAYTLAKTDPRTG
+879 NGAYTLAKTEQRTG
-893 TTDATVSVTDTDKG
+893 TTDTTVSVTDTDKG
-907 YGTPTY
+907 YGVPAH
-913 VYDEGNTNNLES
+913 VYDVANKNNVES

-981 LGEEYASAHVDSYS
+981 LGAEYTSAHASSYS

-1064 VGSVP
+1064 VGSVS
-1069 NVIDTTTVLF
+1069 NVIDTTTVRF

-1091 PTYQP
+1091 PTYKP

-1111 ITGNHDTLVYN
+1111 ITGNHDTRVYN

-1139 ITVALKEGSKAEAK
+1139 ISVTLKEGSKAEAK
-1153 GMNAGNYDMGLT
+1153 GTNAGKYDMGLT

-1202 EESDTVTYDGQEHAV
+1202 EKSDTVTYNGQEHSV
-1217 TGYKSMTADNALYD
+1217 TGYVSMTSSDPLYD
-1231 VKKNVAETSTA
+1231 VTTSVRATETE

-1266 SKNFTN
+1266 SGNFTN

-1296 NTKTVTYNGEA
+1296 NTKTVTYNGEV

-1322 TVTLV
+1322 TVTLI

-1365 GYLKIDPITE
+1365 GYLEIDPITE

-1388 VYDGQEHSVTGY
+1388 VYNGQEHSVTGY

-1426 KGVDVGKYPVGIVSG
+1426 KGTDVGEYPVGIEAA
-1441 DFANTSK
+1441 DFENTSV
-1448 NFTNVVFTVADGALT
+1448 NFTNVEFVVVDGALNIT
-1463 ISPISEKTI
+1463 PAENIAVKIAGSTKTVI
-1472 TVTAASGSKK
+1472 YDGTEQTVEGYTVTSNPAGATVTLVGEAAASGTDANTYPMGLKPS
-1482 YDGTPLTNNGFSC
+1482 DF
-1495 TEGVLV
+1495 
-1501 PGDVLTAVVEGSA
+1501 
-1514 TNVGDE
+1514 
-1520 GKNVV
+1520 
-1525 KSYKVM
+1525 
-1531 RGGAD
+1531 
-1536 VTGNYTFTN
+1536 
-1545 SVDGKLTIL
+1545 
-1554 PRTVK
+1554 
-1559 LTSETASKEYDGMP
+1559 
-1573 LTRPDVSVTGDGFVS
+1573 
-1588 GEVTG
+1588 
-1593 ITATGSVT
+1593 TATSP
-1601 YVSDG
+1601 
-1606 TVENTI
+1606 
-1612 TYTTGAAF
+1612 
-1620 REANYDITKLPG
+1620 NYK
-1632 QLSITQ
+1632 
-1638 SSNAIVITTASR
+1638 
-1650 SREYNGKKLL
+1650 
-1660 DDQTT
+1660 
-1665 HTGTLAEGDRL
+1665 
-1676 VVEFPADAGLTDVG
+1676 
-1690 TKRNEYKSYRVE
+1690 
-1702 RSDGADVT
+1702 
-1710 ANYTFGKPVI
+1710 
-1720 GTLTVT
+1720 
-1726 PVAIELTA
+1726 
-1734 NSAAKA
+1734 
-1740 YDGTPLTDRG
+1740 
-1750 YTISNGSFV
+1750 
-1759 GEEGLAGVTVKGSQ
+1759 
-1773 TAVGSSANTITGH
+1773 
-1786 KLKSNTLAKNY
+1786 
-1797 TITYADGTLTV
+1797 
-1808 TQSEKVIT
+1808 
-1816 VTANNHTWEYDGQPH
+1816 
-1831 SDGGY
+1831 
-1836 TVSYDGQTYTAAA
+1836 
-1849 GKTVTLPTGDVVS
+1849 
-1862 AAVEGTVTNVADSAK
+1862 
-1877 DNNKITVVA
+1877 KIT
-1886 ITDAAGNVVNDQFK
+1886 I
-1900 TITLVPGT
+1900 
-1908 LTITKRGA
+1908 
-1916 GEEKVILEAANNAV
+1916 E
-1930 VYDGQPHGVCLTAD
+1930 
-1944 GKVEAGTSYAITYLV
+1944 
-1959 DGHSVETVITG
+1959 
-1970 SRTAVGKY
+1970 
-1978 PGILVPDENNTR
+1978 
-1990 IVDGSG
+1990 
-1996 NDVTDNY
+1996 
-2003 EITYR
+2003 
-2008 NGDLEIVAPGTV
+2008 
-2020 VVEIKGIRDSV
+2020 
-2031 VYDGSKHE
+2031 
-2039 VNGYTV
+2039 
-2045 VSISNRAYTKAD
+2045 
-2057 FSLAEGKS
+2057 
-2065 AHAEGTNVGEYY
+2065 
-2077 MNLKPESFVNNNTQ
+2077 
-2091 NFTSVQF
+2091 
-2098 VIVEDGLLEITPIT
+2098 
-2112 DEVTVTI
+2112 
-2119 TGNNDTKVYNGK
+2119 
-2131 EQSVAD
+2131 
-2137 YTTDV
+2137 
-2142 GTKTIDVALKDGVKA
+2142 
-2157 EAKGTDVDTYYMGL
+2157 
-2171 TKDSFSVTSRNYS
+2171 
-2184 NIKVV
+2184 

-2270 RNTSKNFTNIE
+2270 RNTSKNFTNVE

-2337 AEKPTAAWTAKGM
+2337 AEKPT
-2350 YVGTYHVGI
+2350 
-2359 KAADFKNTS
+2359 
-2368 KNFTNVEFVIVDGD
+2368 
-2382 LVITPASV
+2382 
-2390 AVVKIEGH
+2390 
-2398 TKTVTYNGKEQTVE
+2398 
-2412 GYTITSN
+2412 
-2419 PANATVTLVGKAV
+2419 
-2432 ASGTDANTYPM
+2432 
-2443 GLSAAN
+2443 
-2449 FTATSPNYENVHVEV
+2449 
-2464 TDGYLK
+2464 
-2470 INPIT
+2470 
-2475 DKVTVTVTEKSD
+2475 
-2487 TVVYD
+2487 
-2492 TNEHFITGYE
+2492 
-2502 TMTANNALYDVKT
+2502 
-2515 NVAETQ
+2515 
-2521 TAAWT
+2521 
-2526 AKGTDV
+2526 
-2532 GEYPV
+2532 
-2537 GIEASDFENTSVNF
+2537 
-2551 TNVEFVVVDGALNIT
+2551 
-2566 PAENIAVKIA
+2566 
-2576 GSTKTVI
+2576 
-2583 YDGTEQTVEGYTV
+2583 
-2596 TSNPANADVT
+2596 
-2606 LVGEAVASG
+2606 
-2615 TDANTYPMGLKPSD
+2615 
-2629 FTATSPNYKKI
+2629 
-2640 TIEVTDGWLKIDPIA
+2640 
-2655 DKVTVT
+2655 
-2661 VTENSAAVTY
+2661 
-2671 DGTEHSVTG
+2671 
-2680 CKSMTAD
+2680 
-2687 NTLYDVEKNVA
+2687 
-2698 EKPTKAWTAKG
+2698 KAWTAKG

-2720 SGDFENTSV
+2720 SGDFRNTSK

-2763 IYDTKEHSVT
+2763 IYDTKEHSVK

-2783 LYDVKKNVAETST
+2783 LYDVKKNVAETPT

-2834 GALKIAPAESIAV
+2834 GALKIAPAESIVV
-2847 KIAGSTKT
+2847 KIAGNTKT
-2855 VIYDGTEQT
+2855 VTYNGEEQT

-2889 TDADTYPMGLTA
+2889 TDADTYPMGLSA

-2948 EHSVTGYETMA
+2948 EHSVTGYKSMT
-2959 ADNALYNTADVAE
+2959 ADNALYNVKTDVAE
-2972 TPTDAWTAKGTN
+2972 TPTEAWTAKGTN

-3001 VNFTNVAFVIT
+3001 VNFTNVAFVIV
-3012 DGELE
+3012 DGALE

-3043 SITGYESMTADNALY
+3043 SITGYETMTADNALY
-3058 DVTKNVAETKTA
+3058 DIANVAKTPTA

-3159 EAKASGTNAGTYYMG
+3159 AAKASGTNAGTYYMG

-3190 RIAVTDGWLKID
+3190 RIVVTDGWLKID

-3208 TVTVTE
+3208 TVTITE
-3214 NADTVEYDGKE
+3214 NAGTVEYDGKE

-3254 TAKGTDAGSYPVGIK
+3254 TAKGTDAGTYPVGIK
-3269 SGDFKNTSGNFTNVE
+3269 SGDFKNTSGNFTNVA

-3296 RGENPGS
+3296 RGENPES
-3303 PVTLRADDNTVMFD
+3303 PVTLRADDSTVMFD
-3317 GDNHGYVGHI
+3317 GDYHGYVGHI

-3414 GYTVEAT
+3414 GYTLEAT
-3421 VPFFTEDDIRFT
+3421 VPFFTENDIRFT

-3442 PGDYVMNLKDVEF
+3442 PGDYVMNLKDEEF

-3517 LHSGNVVVDAGAQ
+3517 LHSGNVVADAGAQ

-3651 NLEKNVVKACS
+3651 DLEKNVVKACS

>member
-1 MKKRNL
+1 MYISHGQTVNTASYKYQQS
-7 IALLMAVCMMFSL
+7 IA
-20 LPVNAIAVGDEGT
+20 
-33 IPAEETLLSE
+33 
-43 NGNDSAPA
+43 
-51 GSTNPAGDKD
+51 
-61 SIPGT
+61 
-66 GEKPIAA
+66 
-73 EEPAKDEESGKN
+73 
-85 EESGKDGESGK
+85 
-96 DEEPAEDEEGGK
+96 
-108 TNVVPMRVVR
+108 
-118 PDTDKYLTYV
+118 
-128 FRVDG
+128 
-133 EEVSRQIV
+133 
-141 KKGDTLYQPVS
+141 
-152 PVKDGYKFTGWFVGA
+152 
-167 SELAFG
+167 
-173 TVGEISESAQIN
+173 
-185 VDAGFTEVLYVFF
+185 DAG
-198 ADTNGRI
+198 N
-205 VHTKEGVKG
+205 
-214 DVIKTDDVTY
+214 
-224 GLENTTHAIT
+224 
-234 GWYLEGSYQ
+234 
-243 TPADSVTL
+243 
-251 DKENITVY
+251 
-259 AKVEPGHW
+259 
-267 LHFDSDGGTYI
+267 
-278 APQFYSA
+278 
-285 DATTAAPN
+285 
-293 VVTKPGYTFSH
+293 
-304 WEYNGTKFEF
+304 
-314 GSPLTENI
+314 
-322 TLKAHWN
+322 
-329 VNTSTRYTVIHW
+329 
-341 QENANDE
+341 
-348 EFSFKEAETKTGS
+348 
-361 TGAQTSAAAKS
+361 
-372 YTGFTAQTITQQTI
+372 
-386 AGDGSTVVNVYY
+386 
-398 KRNVY
+398 
-403 EVKFYSTSGW
+403 
-413 FSSSEEYADLR
+413 
-424 ITAKYGAAIGDK
+424 
-436 WPTYDGSSTWA
+436 
-447 TQSDGSGPYQVNID
+447 
-461 TMPLNGAT
+461 
-469 FYGPKTGSGSE
+469 
-480 SAYYY
+480 
-485 VEVLPGESGTTTV
+485 
-498 GGKSYK
+498 YK
-504 LHHSDTSPG
+504 LT
-513 TGYTV
+513 
-518 TSEDQYPITGFTFNS
+518 
-533 GVSTQTG
+533 
-540 GKYNN
+540 
-545 ARFYYTRNTYN
+545 
-556 IIYMNGG
+556 
-563 SEVTS
+563 
-568 YRESVLYEQAI
+568 
-579 PASANKAA
+579 
-587 PTPPVGKEKYIF
+587 TPPVGMEKYIF
-599 LGWYDDPAGQHP
+599 AGWCADPFGLP
-611 HSFSGTMGPQNIT
+611 EYVFDGKTMPAQNIT
-624 VYAHW
+624 VYAYW

-659 NEKDLPT
+659 DESMLPD
-666 PQKPAGEGWTFVSWA
+666 PQKPAGEGWTFAGWT
-681 TKQGDTYIPFNFGT
+681 TKNGDTYTPFHFST
-695 KIYNNIELYPY
+695 KIYENIELYPY

-711 SYTVTYTDGSTSV
+711 SYTVTYTDGKNTV
-724 KDTKQYAPGTYAD
+724 TDMKRYAPGAHAD
-737 VRPNTFPVPEG
+737 VQANSFAVPEG
-748 KVFLGWADTADGA
+748 KVFLGWAETADGA
-761 VKYQPNDKLRMDASV
+761 VKYQPNDKLRMNASV
-776 TLHAV
+776 TLHAI
-781 WGDTEG
+781 WGNKDA
-787 VLSLVYMPNGGTES
+787 VVSLTYNANGGQGGTHVENGY
-801 AVTEEQ
+801 V
-807 IPNNSKVT
+807 NNDHVT
-815 LKGAIFTRP
+815 L
-824 GYTLTGWNTAAN
+824 WD
-836 GSGTSFALGASA
+836 GSGFSRAGYSLDGWSTDPNAASA
-848 RVTRIDSNVLY
+848 EYKTGSTARVDSTGDNILY
-859 AQWTAN
+859 AVWKAN
-865 NDTAY
+865 ENTAY

-879 NGAYTLAKTDPRTG
+879 DGTYTLAQTEPRTG
-893 TTDATVSVTDTDKG
+893 TTDTTVSVTDKDKG

-913 VYDEGNTNNLES
+913 VYDAANENNVES
-925 GTVAAD
+925 GPVAAD

-951 YLKGTEVQVAP
+951 YLKGTEVKVAP

-981 LGEEYASAHVDSYS
+981 LGAEYMSAHASSYS
-995 PSQSLEMKATG
+995 PTQSLEMKATG

-1044 NGDQKKDI
+1044 NGDQKTDI

-1069 NVIDTTTVLF
+1069 NVIDTATVRF

-1091 PTYQP
+1091 PTYKP
-1096 GTLTITP
+1096 GTLTITA
-1103 NTDEVTVT
+1103 DETEVVVT
-1111 ITGNHDTLVYN
+1111 ITGNHNTLVYN

-1128 TGYTTDVGEKT
+1128 TGFTTDVGEKT

-1153 GMNAGNYDMGLT
+1153 GMNAGKYDMGLT

-1202 EESDTVTYDGQEHAV
+1202 EKSDTVTYNGQEHSV

-1231 VKKNVAETSTA
+1231 VKKNVAETSTE
-1242 AWTAKGTYVGTYHVG
+1242 AWTAKGT
-1257 IKAADFKNT
+1257 D
-1266 SKNFTN
+1266 
-1272 VEFVIVDGDLVIT
+1272 
-1285 PASVAVVKIAG
+1285 
-1296 NTKTVTYNGEA
+1296 
-1307 QSVEGYTVTSNPANA
+1307 
-1322 TVTLV
+1322 V
-1327 GEAVASGTDAN
+1327 GE
-1338 TYPMGLSAADFTA
+1338 
-1351 TSPNYKNVTIEVTD
+1351 
-1365 GYLKIDPITE
+1365 
-1375 KVTVTVTEKSGSA
+1375 
-1388 VYDGQEHSVTGY
+1388 
-1400 ETMTA
+1400 
-1405 DNTLYDVKKN
+1405 
-1415 VAETQTAAWTA
+1415 
-1426 KGVDVGKYPVGIVSG
+1426 YPVGIVSG

-1448 NFTNVVFTVADGALT
+1448 NFTNVVFTVVDGALT

-1472 TVTAASGSKK
+1472 TVTAASESKK

-1520 GKNVV
+1520 GMNVV

-1536 VTGNYTFTN
+1536 VTGNYTFAN

-1554 PRTVK
+1554 PRTVT
-1559 LTSETASKEYDGMP
+1559 LTSETASKEYDGAP

-1620 REANYDITKLPG
+1620 REENYKITKLPG

-1650 SREYNGKKLL
+1650 SREYNGQKLL
-1660 DDQTT
+1660 DNQTT
-1665 HTGTLAEGDRL
+1665 HTGTLAAGDRL

-1710 ANYTFGKPVI
+1710 ANYTFGEPVI

-1759 GEEGLAGVTVKGSQ
+1759 GEEGLAGVTVEGSQ

-1786 KLKSNTLAKNY
+1786 KLKSNTKAQNY
-1797 TITYADGTLTV
+1797 NITYADGTLTV
-1808 TQSEKVIT
+1808 SKNEKVIT
-1816 VTANNHTWEYDGQPH
+1816 VTANSRTWEYDGKEH

-1836 TVSYDGQTYTAAA
+1836 TVRYDGETYTVAA
-1849 GKTVTLPTGDVVS
+1849 GESQKLPTGGLTLTATVV
-1862 AAVEGTVTNVADSAK
+1862 GTVKNVADSAK

-1944 GKVEAGTSYAITYLV
+1944 GKVEAGTSYTITYLV
-1959 DGHSVETVITG
+1959 DGHSVKTVITG
-1970 SRTAVGKY
+1970 SRTEVGKY
-1978 PGILVPDENNTR
+1978 PGILVPDKNNTH
-1990 IVDGSG
+1990 IVDRSG

-2119 TGNNDTKVYNGK
+2119 NGNNDTKVYNGK
-2131 EQSVAD
+2131 EQSVTD

-2189 VTDGWLKIDPI
+2189 VKDGWLKIDPI

-2270 RNTSKNFTNIE
+2270 RNTSKNFTN
-2281 FVIVDGTLKIDPVSD
+2281 
-2296 KVTVTVTENSAAV
+2296 
-2309 TYDGTEHSVTGYKS
+2309 
-2323 MTADNTLYDVEKNV
+2323 
-2337 AEKPTAAWTAKGM
+2337 
-2350 YVGTYHVGI
+2350 
-2359 KAADFKNTS
+2359 
-2368 KNFTNVEFVIVDGD
+2368 
-2382 LVITPASV
+2382 
-2390 AVVKIEGH
+2390 
-2398 TKTVTYNGKEQTVE
+2398 
-2412 GYTITSN
+2412 
-2419 PANATVTLVGKAV
+2419 
-2432 ASGTDANTYPM
+2432 
-2443 GLSAAN
+2443 
-2449 FTATSPNYENVHVEV
+2449 
-2464 TDGYLK
+2464 
-2470 INPIT
+2470 
-2475 DKVTVTVTEKSD
+2475 
-2487 TVVYD
+2487 
-2492 TNEHFITGYE
+2492 
-2502 TMTANNALYDVKT
+2502 
-2515 NVAETQ
+2515 
-2521 TAAWT
+2521 
-2526 AKGTDV
+2526 
-2532 GEYPV
+2532 
-2537 GIEASDFENTSVNF
+2537 
-2551 TNVEFVVVDGALNIT
+2551 
-2566 PAENIAVKIA
+2566 
-2576 GSTKTVI
+2576 
-2583 YDGTEQTVEGYTV
+2583 
-2596 TSNPANADVT
+2596 
-2606 LVGEAVASG
+2606 
-2615 TDANTYPMGLKPSD
+2615 
-2629 FTATSPNYKKI
+2629 
-2640 TIEVTDGWLKIDPIA
+2640 
-2655 DKVTVT
+2655 
-2661 VTENSAAVTY
+2661 
-2671 DGTEHSVTG
+2671 
-2680 CKSMTAD
+2680 
-2687 NTLYDVEKNVA
+2687 
-2698 EKPTKAWTAKG
+2698 
-2709 TDAGEYPVGIV
+2709 
-2720 SGDFENTSV
+2720 
-2729 NFTNVEFV
+2729 VEFV

-2763 IYDTKEHSVT
+2763 IYDTKEHSVK

-2834 GALKIAPAESIAV
+2834 GALKIAPAESIVV
-2847 KIAGSTKT
+2847 KIAGNTKT
-2855 VIYDGTEQT
+2855 VTYNGEEQS

-2914 VIEVK
+2914 VIKVT

-3001 VNFTNVAFVIT
+3001 VNFTNVAFVIA

-3043 SITGYESMTADNALY
+3043 SITGYETMTADNALY
-3058 DVTKNVAETKTA
+3058 DIANVAKTPTA

-3132 DGTEHSVEGYTVDVN
+3132 DGTEHSVESYTVDVN

-3208 TVTVTE
+3208 TVTITE

-3284 FVIEDGELVITR
+3284 FVIVDGELVITR

-3303 PVTLRADDNTVMFD
+3303 PVTLRADDSTVMFD
-3317 GDNHGYVGHI
+3317 GDYHGYVGHI

-3414 GYTVEAT
+3414 GYTLEAT

-3442 PGDYVMNLKDVEF
+3442 PGDYVMNLKDEEF

-3517 LHSGNVVVDAGAQ
+3517 LHSGNVVADAGAQ

-3548 VDVLMIAAEKEAASG
+3548 VDVLMIAAEKEAADG

-3651 NLEKNVVKACS
+3651 DLEKNVVKACS

-3735 KECYVLNNVL
+3735 KECYVLSNVL

>member
-7 IALLMAVCMMFSL
+7 IALLTVVCMMFSL

-33 IPAEETLLSE
+33 VPAEETLLSE
-43 NGNDSAPA
+43 NGNDPAPA
-51 GSTNPAGDKD
+51 GSTNPAGGKD
-61 SIPGT
+61 SIPDT
-66 GEKPIAA
+66 GDKPAAA
-73 EEPAKDEESGKN
+73 EEPGKDE
-85 EESGKDGESGK
+85 ESGK
-96 DEEPAEDEEGGK
+96 DEEPAEGEEPGKDEEGGE

-133 EEVSRQIV
+133 AEVSRQIV
-141 KKGDTLYQPVS
+141 KKGDTLYQPDS

-243 TPADSVTL
+243 TPVDSVTL

-285 DATTAAPN
+285 DATTAKPN
-293 VVTKPGYTFSH
+293 VEITKPGYTFSH
-304 WEYNGTKFEF
+304 WEYNGAQFNF

-341 QENANDE
+341 QEDADDDGYSYVEN
-348 EFSFKEAETKTGS
+348 ETLYGT
-361 TGAQTSAAAKS
+361 TGAQTSARAKT
-372 YTGFTAQTITQQTI
+372 YNGFTVQAITQETI
-386 AGDGSTVVNVYY
+386 KGNGATIVNIYY
-398 KRNVY
+398 TRNVY
-403 EVKFYSTSGW
+403 EVKFYRSTGSSWNPGW
-413 FSSSEEYADLR
+413 SEITNNR
-424 ITAKYGAAIGDK
+424 ISAKYGANIRDQ
-436 WPTYDGSSTWA
+436 WPGGQWKVSPSGSV
-447 TQSDGSGPYQVNID
+447 YQTNID
-461 TMPLNGAT
+461 VMPLGGTSFYETSQYNGSAKYYLEDLNGNYVLDHTDTGASTTAT
-469 FYGPKTGSGSE
+469 ISK
-480 SAYYY
+480 
-485 VEVLPGESGTTTV
+485 
-498 GGKSYK
+498 
-504 LHHSDTSPG
+504 
-513 TGYTV
+513 
-518 TSEDQYPITGFTFNS
+518 EDRYNITGFTVNESKS
-533 GVSTQTG
+533 GKDG
-540 GKYNN
+540 ERYNG
-545 ARFYYTRNTYN
+545 ASFYYDRNSYN
-556 IIYMNGG
+556 VVYISHGQTVN
-563 SEVTS
+563 TAS
-568 YRESVLYEQAI
+568 YKYQQSIADAGDYNLT
-579 PASANKAA
+579 
-587 PTPPVGKEKYIF
+587 TPPVGMEKYIF
-599 LGWYDDPAGQHP
+599 AGWCADPFGLP
-611 HSFSGTMGPQNIT
+611 EYVFDGKTMPAQNIT
-624 VYAHW
+624 VYAYW

-635 GVAYITMEGTGGQ
+635 GVAYITMEGTGG
-648 KDLTIP
+648 KNLTIP

-659 NEKDLPT
+659 DESMLPD
-666 PQKPAGEGWTFVSWA
+666 PQKPAGEGWTFAGWA
-681 TKQGDTYIPFNFGT
+681 TKNGDTYTPFHFST
-695 KIYNNIELYPY
+695 KIYENIELYPY
-706 YTNKN
+706 YTNKS
-711 SYTVTYTDGSTSV
+711 SYTVTYTDGKNTV
-724 KDTKQYAPGTYAD
+724 TDMKRYAPGAHAD
-737 VRPNTFPVPEG
+737 VQANSFAVPEG
-748 KVFLGWADTADGA
+748 KVFLGWAETVDGA
-761 VKYQPNDKLRMDASV
+761 VKYQPNDKLRMNASV

-781 WGDTEG
+781 WGNKDA
-787 VLSLVYMPNGGTES
+787 VVSLTYNANGGQGGTHVENGY
-801 AVTEEQ
+801 V
-807 IPNNSKVT
+807 NNDLVT
-815 LKGAIFTRP
+815 L
-824 GYTLTGWNTAAN
+824 WD
-836 GSGTSFALGASA
+836 GSGFSRAGYSLDGWSTDPNAASA
-848 RVTRIDSNVLY
+848 EYKTGSTARVDSTGDNILY
-859 AQWTAN
+859 AVWKAN
-865 NDTAY
+865 ENTAY

-879 NGAYTLAKTDPRTG
+879 DGAYTLAKTEPRTG

-907 YGTPTY
+907 YGTPAH
-913 VYDEGNTNNLES
+913 VYDAANANNVES
-925 GTVAAD
+925 GTVKAD

-981 LGEEYASAHVDSYS
+981 LGAEYMSAHASSYS
-995 PSQSLEMKATG
+995 PTQSLEMKATG

-1044 NGDQKKDI
+1044 NGDQKTDI

-1064 VGSVP
+1064 VGSVS
-1069 NVIDTTTVLF
+1069 NVIDTTTVRF
-1079 KGGALPGGYYEL
+1079 KGGELPGGYYEL
-1091 PTYQP
+1091 PTYKP
-1096 GTLTITP
+1096 GTLTITA
-1103 NTDEVTVT
+1103 DETEVVVT

-1128 TGYTTDVGEKT
+1128 TGFTTDVGEKT

-1153 GMNAGNYDMGLT
+1153 GTNAGKYEMGLT

-1202 EESDTVTYDGQEHAV
+1202 EKSDTVTYNGQEHSV
-1217 TGYKSMTADNALYD
+1217 TGYETMTANNTLYD
-1231 VKKNVAETSTA
+1231 VKKNVAETSTE

-1266 SKNFTN
+1266 SGNFTN

-1296 NTKTVTYNGEA
+1296 NTKTVTYNGKE
-1307 QSVEGYTVTSNPANA
+1307 QTVEGYTVTSNPANA

-1338 TYPMGLSAADFTA
+1338 TYPMGLTAADFTA
-1351 TSPNYKNVTIEVTD
+1351 TSPNYENVHVEVTD
-1365 GYLKIDPITE
+1365 GYLKINPITDT
-1375 KVTVTVTEKSGSA
+1375 VTVTVTEKSDTV
-1388 VYDGQEHSVTGY
+1388 VYDTNEHSITGY
-1400 ETMTA
+1400 KSMTA
-1405 DNTLYDVKKN
+1405 DNTLYDVKTN

-1426 KGVDVGKYPVGIVSG
+1426 KGTDVGEYPVGIEAA
-1441 DFANTSK
+1441 DFENTSV
-1448 NFTNVVFTVADGALT
+1448 NFTNVEFVVVDGALNIT
-1463 ISPISEKTI
+1463 PAENIAVKIAGSTKTVI
-1472 TVTAASGSKK
+1472 
-1482 YDGTPLTNNGFSC
+1482 YDGTEQT
-1495 TEGVLV
+1495 
-1501 PGDVLTAVVEGSA
+1501 VEGY
-1514 TNVGDE
+1514 T
-1520 GKNVV
+1520 
-1525 KSYKVM
+1525 
-1531 RGGAD
+1531 
-1536 VTGNYTFTN
+1536 VT
-1545 SVDGKLTIL
+1545 
-1554 PRTVK
+1554 
-1559 LTSETASKEYDGMP
+1559 
-1573 LTRPDVSVTGDGFVS
+1573 
-1588 GEVTG
+1588 
-1593 ITATGSVT
+1593 
-1601 YVSDG
+1601 
-1606 TVENTI
+1606 
-1612 TYTTGAAF
+1612 
-1620 REANYDITKLPG
+1620 
-1632 QLSITQ
+1632 
-1638 SSNAIVITTASR
+1638 SN
-1650 SREYNGKKLL
+1650 
-1660 DDQTT
+1660 
-1665 HTGTLAEGDRL
+1665 
-1676 VVEFPADAGLTDVG
+1676 PADA
-1690 TKRNEYKSYRVE
+1690 
-1702 RSDGADVT
+1702 
-1710 ANYTFGKPVI
+1710 
-1720 GTLTVT
+1720 
-1726 PVAIELTA
+1726 
-1734 NSAAKA
+1734 
-1740 YDGTPLTDRG
+1740 
-1750 YTISNGSFV
+1750 
-1759 GEEGLAGVTVKGSQ
+1759 
-1773 TAVGSSANTITGH
+1773 
-1786 KLKSNTLAKNY
+1786 
-1797 TITYADGTLTV
+1797 
-1808 TQSEKVIT
+1808 
-1816 VTANNHTWEYDGQPH
+1816 
-1831 SDGGY
+1831 
-1836 TVSYDGQTYTAAA
+1836 
-1849 GKTVTLPTGDVVS
+1849 TVTLVGE
-1862 AAVEGTVTNVADSAK
+1862 AVASGTDANTYPMGLKPSDFTATSPNYK
-1877 DNNKITVVA
+1877 KIT
-1886 ITDAAGNVVNDQFK
+1886 I
-1900 TITLVPGT
+1900 
-1908 LTITKRGA
+1908 
-1916 GEEKVILEAANNAV
+1916 E
-1930 VYDGQPHGVCLTAD
+1930 
-1944 GKVEAGTSYAITYLV
+1944 
-1959 DGHSVETVITG
+1959 
-1970 SRTAVGKY
+1970 
-1978 PGILVPDENNTR
+1978 
-1990 IVDGSG
+1990 
-1996 NDVTDNY
+1996 
-2003 EITYR
+2003 
-2008 NGDLEIVAPGTV
+2008 
-2020 VVEIKGIRDSV
+2020 
-2031 VYDGSKHE
+2031 
-2039 VNGYTV
+2039 
-2045 VSISNRAYTKAD
+2045 
-2057 FSLAEGKS
+2057 
-2065 AHAEGTNVGEYY
+2065 
-2077 MNLKPESFVNNNTQ
+2077 
-2091 NFTSVQF
+2091 
-2098 VIVEDGLLEITPIT
+2098 
-2112 DEVTVTI
+2112 
-2119 TGNNDTKVYNGK
+2119 
-2131 EQSVAD
+2131 
-2137 YTTDV
+2137 
-2142 GTKTIDVALKDGVKA
+2142 
-2157 EAKGTDVDTYYMGL
+2157 
-2171 TKDSFSVTSRNYS
+2171 
-2184 NIKVV
+2184 

-2270 RNTSKNFTNIE
+2270 RNTSKNFTN
-2281 FVIVDGTLKIDPVSD
+2281 
-2296 KVTVTVTENSAAV
+2296 
-2309 TYDGTEHSVTGYKS
+2309 
-2323 MTADNTLYDVEKNV
+2323 
-2337 AEKPTAAWTAKGM
+2337 
-2350 YVGTYHVGI
+2350 
-2359 KAADFKNTS
+2359 
-2368 KNFTNVEFVIVDGD
+2368 
-2382 LVITPASV
+2382 
-2390 AVVKIEGH
+2390 
-2398 TKTVTYNGKEQTVE
+2398 
-2412 GYTITSN
+2412 
-2419 PANATVTLVGKAV
+2419 
-2432 ASGTDANTYPM
+2432 
-2443 GLSAAN
+2443 
-2449 FTATSPNYENVHVEV
+2449 
-2464 TDGYLK
+2464 
-2470 INPIT
+2470 
-2475 DKVTVTVTEKSD
+2475 
-2487 TVVYD
+2487 
-2492 TNEHFITGYE
+2492 
-2502 TMTANNALYDVKT
+2502 
-2515 NVAETQ
+2515 
-2521 TAAWT
+2521 
-2526 AKGTDV
+2526 
-2532 GEYPV
+2532 
-2537 GIEASDFENTSVNF
+2537 
-2551 TNVEFVVVDGALNIT
+2551 
-2566 PAENIAVKIA
+2566 
-2576 GSTKTVI
+2576 
-2583 YDGTEQTVEGYTV
+2583 
-2596 TSNPANADVT
+2596 
-2606 LVGEAVASG
+2606 
-2615 TDANTYPMGLKPSD
+2615 
-2629 FTATSPNYKKI
+2629 
-2640 TIEVTDGWLKIDPIA
+2640 
-2655 DKVTVT
+2655 
-2661 VTENSAAVTY
+2661 
-2671 DGTEHSVTG
+2671 
-2680 CKSMTAD
+2680 
-2687 NTLYDVEKNVA
+2687 
-2698 EKPTKAWTAKG
+2698 
-2709 TDAGEYPVGIV
+2709 
-2720 SGDFENTSV
+2720 
-2729 NFTNVEFV
+2729 VEFV

-2763 IYDTKEHSVT
+2763 IYDTKEHSVK

-2806 GEYPVGIKADDFEN
+2806 GEYPVGIKAGDFEN
-2820 TSGNFTNVEFVIVD
+2820 TSSNFTNVEFVIVD
-2834 GALKIAPAESIAV
+2834 GALKIAPAESIVV

-2855 VIYDGTEQT
+2855 VTYNGEEQS

-2914 VIEVK
+2914 VIKVT

-2927 VSDKVTVTVTEKSDS
+2927 VGDKVTVTVTEKSDS

-2948 EHSVTGYETMA
+2948 EHSVTGYKSMT
-2959 ADNALYNTADVAE
+2959 ADNALYNVKTDVAE
-2972 TPTDAWTAKGTN
+2972 TPTEAWTAKGTN

-3001 VNFTNVAFVIT
+3001 VNFTNVAFVIV

-3159 EAKASGTNAGTYYMG
+3159 AAKASGTNAGTYYMG

-3190 RIAVTDGWLKID
+3190 RIVVTDGWLKID

-3208 TVTVTE
+3208 TVTITE

-3254 TAKGTDAGSYPVGIK
+3254 TAKGTDAGTYPVGIK

-3296 RGENPGS
+3296 RGENPES
-3303 PVTLRADDNTVMFD
+3303 PVTLRADDSTVMFD
-3317 GDNHGYVGHI
+3317 GDYHGYVGHI

-3414 GYTVEAT
+3414 GYTWEAT

-3442 PGDYVMNLKDVEF
+3442 PGDYVMNLKDEEF

-3517 LHSGNVVVDAGAQ
+3517 LHSGNVVADAGAQ

-3651 NLEKNVVKACS
+3651 DLEKNVVKACS

-3735 KECYVLNNVL
+3735 KECYVLSNVL

>member
-1 MKKRNL
+1 M
-7 IALLMAVCMMFSL
+7 
-20 LPVNAIAVGDEGT
+20 
-33 IPAEETLLSE
+33 
-43 NGNDSAPA
+43 
-51 GSTNPAGDKD
+51 
-61 SIPGT
+61 
-66 GEKPIAA
+66 
-73 EEPAKDEESGKN
+73 
-85 EESGKDGESGK
+85 
-96 DEEPAEDEEGGK
+96 
-108 TNVVPMRVVR
+108 
-118 PDTDKYLTYV
+118 
-128 FRVDG
+128 
-133 EEVSRQIV
+133 
-141 KKGDTLYQPVS
+141 
-152 PVKDGYKFTGWFVGA
+152 
-167 SELAFG
+167 
-173 TVGEISESAQIN
+173 
-185 VDAGFTEVLYVFF
+185 
-198 ADTNGRI
+198 
-205 VHTKEGVKG
+205 KG

-224 GLENTTHAIT
+224 GLENTTDAIT
-234 GWYLEGSYQ
+234 GWYLERSYQ
-243 TPADSVTL
+243 TRVDSVTL

-259 AKVEPGHW
+259 AKVETGHW
-267 LHFDSDGGTYI
+267 ITFDSDGGTYV
-278 APQFYSA
+278 APKFYSA
-285 DATTAAPN
+285 NEVTAAPN
-293 VVTKPGYTFSH
+293 AEMTKPGYTFGH
-304 WEYNGTKFEF
+304 WEYNGAQFNF

-329 VNTSTRYTVIHW
+329 ANTNTQYTVIHW
-341 QENANDE
+341 WENANDTE
-348 EFSFKEAETKTGS
+348 YTYHESEVLTGVTGQQTAAVAKTYNVSG
-361 TGAQTSAAAKS
+361 TTVLGASAS
-372 YTGFTAQTITQQTI
+372 DRVFTANTIEQQPI
-386 AGDGSTVVNVYY
+386 AGDGSTIVNVYY
-398 KRNVY
+398 ARKTYTITFRVRSYNNNY
-403 EVKFYSTSGW
+403 QTLKTITRKWG
-413 FSSSEEYADLR
+413 AD
-424 ITAKYGAAIGDK
+424 IQASDWYTYNGDNNY
-436 WPTYDGSSTWA
+436 TIQGSSRMIA
-447 TQSDGSGPYQVNID
+447 FLS
-461 TMPLNGAT
+461 TMPMNGAT
-469 FYGPKTGSGSE
+469 LNAIGSSGASNTATYYGETLNGSE
-480 SAYYY
+480 AGAVQVNGRWFTVHHQDTTKGTGNYTVGDEDRYPIKGFTLIPDMGTQVGSTYGNAKFYYARNSY
-485 VEVLPGESGTTTV
+485 NVIYISGGKTINTASYKYEQSIADAGNYTPDTKPVGMEDFDFKGWYADPDGTT
-498 GGKSYK
+498 
-504 LHHSDTSPG
+504 
-513 TGYTV
+513 
-518 TSEDQYPITGFTFNS
+518 QYGFTGKTMPANS
-533 GVSTQTG
+533 
-540 GKYNN
+540 
-545 ARFYYTRNTYN
+545 
-556 IIYMNGG
+556 
-563 SEVTS
+563 
-568 YRESVLYEQAI
+568 
-579 PASANKAA
+579 
-587 PTPPVGKEKYIF
+587 
-599 LGWYDDPAGQHP
+599 
-611 HSFSGTMGPQNIT
+611 IT
-624 VYAHW
+624 VYAKW
-629 AAPTVS
+629 AEPEYTGTIYVDVAGTV
-635 GVAYITMEGTGGQ
+635 TGL
-648 KDLTIP
+648 KLTIP

-659 NEKDLPT
+659 DRNELDKLTLTYPDNDSDNWVF
-666 PQKPAGEGWTFVSWA
+666 AGWT
-681 TKQGDTYIPFNFGT
+681 TDPDNRTPFNFNT
-695 KIYNNIELYPY
+695 KIYGDTTLYPY
-706 YTNKN
+706 FSNK
-711 SYTVTYTDGSTSV
+711 SECTVTYYNGEESKTDAR
-724 KDTKQYAPGTYAD
+724 KYAVNAVAD
-737 VRPNTFPVPEG
+737 AMSIKALGFTAPEG
-748 KVFLGWADTADGA
+748 KVFLGWAESENGT
-761 VKYQPNDKLRMDASV
+761 VKYQPNDDIKITGNI
-776 TLHAV
+776 TLYAV
-781 WGDTEG
+781 WGDKDA
-787 VLSLVYMPNGGTES
+787 VVSLIYKANGGSGADHVEKEI
-801 AVTEEQ
+801 V
-807 IPNNSKVT
+807 NNGLVT
-815 LKGAIFTRP
+815 LWDGSGFSRT
-824 GYTLTGWNTAAN
+824 GYTLVGWSTDPNA
-836 GSGTSFALGASA
+836 ASA
-848 RVTRIDSNVLY
+848 EYGLIDSTARVDSTGDNILY
-859 AQWTAN
+859 AVWKAN

-879 NGAYTLAKTDPRTG
+879 DGAYTLKKTEPRTG
-893 TTDATVSVTDTDKG
+893 TTDTTVSVTDGDKG
-907 YGTPTY
+907 YGAPTY
-913 VYDEGNTNNLES
+913 VYDAANANNVES
-925 GTVAAD
+925 GPVAAD

-951 YLKGTEVQVAP
+951 YLKGTEVKVAP

-981 LGEEYASAHVDSYS
+981 LGEEYTSAHANSYS

-1069 NVIDTTTVLF
+1069 NVIDTTTVRF
-1079 KGGALPGGYYEL
+1079 KGGELPGGYYEL
-1091 PTYQP
+1091 PTYKP

-1139 ITVALKEGSKAEAK
+1139 ISVTLKEGSKAEAK
-1153 GMNAGNYDMGLT
+1153 GTNAGKYEMGLT

-1202 EESDTVTYDGQEHAV
+1202 EKSDTVTYNGQEHSV
-1217 TGYKSMTADNALYD
+1217 TGYVSMTSSDPLYD
-1231 VKKNVAETSTA
+1231 VTTSVRATETA
-1242 AWTAKGTYVGTYHVG
+1242 AWTAKGKYVGTYHVG
-1257 IKAADFKNT
+1257 IEPSDFKNI
-1266 SKNFTN
+1266 SGNFTN
-1272 VEFVIVDGDLVIT
+1272 VEFVIVDGALKII

-1296 NTKTVTYNGEA
+1296 NTKTVTYNGKA

-1338 TYPMGLSAADFTA
+1338 TYPMGLTAADFTA

-1365 GYLKIDPITE
+1365 GYLKIDPITD

-1388 VYDGQEHSVTGY
+1388 VYNGQEHSVTGY

-1426 KGVDVGKYPVGIVSG
+1426 KGTDVGEYPVGIVSG

-1448 NFTNVVFTVADGALT
+1448 NFTNVVFTVVDGALT

-1482 YDGTPLTNNGFSC
+1482 YDGTPLKNNGFSC

-1501 PGDVLTAVVEGSA
+1501 SGDVLTAVVEGSA

-1536 VTGNYTFTN
+1536 VTGNYTFAN

-1620 REANYDITKLPG
+1620 REENYEITKIPG
-1632 QLSITQ
+1632 KLSITQ
-1638 SSNAIVITTASR
+1638 SSNAIVITTASG
-1650 SREYNGKKLL
+1650 SRAYNGKKLL
-1660 DDQTT
+1660 DYQTT
-1665 HTGTLAEGDRL
+1665 HAGTLAEGDRL

-1710 ANYTFGKPVI
+1710 ANYTFGEPVI

-1740 YDGTPLTDRG
+1740 YDGTPLTDSG
-1750 YTISNGSFV
+1750 YTISSGSFV
-1759 GEEGLAGVTVKGSQ
+1759 GEEGLAGVTVEGSQ

-1797 TITYADGTLTV
+1797 TITYKPGTLTV

-1816 VTANNHTWEYDGQPH
+1816 VTANSRTWEYDGKEH

-1836 TVSYDGQTYTAAA
+1836 TVRYDGETYTVAA
-1849 GKTVTLPTGDVVS
+1849 GESQELPTGGLTLTATVV
-1862 AAVEGTVTNVADSAK
+1862 GTVKNVADSAK

-1944 GKVEAGTSYAITYLV
+1944 GKVEAGTSYTITYLV

-1978 PGILVPDENNTR
+1978 PGILVPDKNNTH

-1996 NDVTDNY
+1996 NDVTENY

-2077 MNLKPESFVNNNTQ
+2077 MNLEPESFVNNNTQ

-2112 DEVTVTI
+2112 EEVTVTI

-2131 EQSVAD
+2131 EQSVTD

-2142 GTKTIDVALKDGVKA
+2142 GTKTINVALKDGVKA

-2189 VTDGWLKIDPI
+2189 VNDGWLKIDPI

-2221 HSVTGYKSMTADN
+2221 HFVTGYKSMTADN

-2270 RNTSKNFTNIE
+2270 RNTSK
-2281 FVIVDGTLKIDPVSD
+2281 
-2296 KVTVTVTENSAAV
+2296 
-2309 TYDGTEHSVTGYKS
+2309 
-2323 MTADNTLYDVEKNV
+2323 
-2337 AEKPTAAWTAKGM
+2337 
-2350 YVGTYHVGI
+2350 
-2359 KAADFKNTS
+2359 
-2368 KNFTNVEFVIVDGD
+2368 
-2382 LVITPASV
+2382 
-2390 AVVKIEGH
+2390 
-2398 TKTVTYNGKEQTVE
+2398 
-2412 GYTITSN
+2412 
-2419 PANATVTLVGKAV
+2419 
-2432 ASGTDANTYPM
+2432 
-2443 GLSAAN
+2443 
-2449 FTATSPNYENVHVEV
+2449 
-2464 TDGYLK
+2464 
-2470 INPIT
+2470 
-2475 DKVTVTVTEKSD
+2475 
-2487 TVVYD
+2487 
-2492 TNEHFITGYE
+2492 
-2502 TMTANNALYDVKT
+2502 
-2515 NVAETQ
+2515 
-2521 TAAWT
+2521 
-2526 AKGTDV
+2526 
-2532 GEYPV
+2532 
-2537 GIEASDFENTSVNF
+2537 
-2551 TNVEFVVVDGALNIT
+2551 
-2566 PAENIAVKIA
+2566 
-2576 GSTKTVI
+2576 
-2583 YDGTEQTVEGYTV
+2583 
-2596 TSNPANADVT
+2596 
-2606 LVGEAVASG
+2606 
-2615 TDANTYPMGLKPSD
+2615 
-2629 FTATSPNYKKI
+2629 
-2640 TIEVTDGWLKIDPIA
+2640 
-2655 DKVTVT
+2655 
-2661 VTENSAAVTY
+2661 
-2671 DGTEHSVTG
+2671 
-2680 CKSMTAD
+2680 
-2687 NTLYDVEKNVA
+2687 
-2698 EKPTKAWTAKG
+2698 
-2709 TDAGEYPVGIV
+2709 
-2720 SGDFENTSV
+2720 

-2806 GEYPVGIKADDFEN
+2806 GEYPVGIKAGDFEN

-2834 GALKIAPAESIAV
+2834 GALKIAPAESIVV
-2847 KIAGSTKT
+2847 KIAGNSKT
-2855 VIYDGTEQT
+2855 VTYNGEEQS

-2914 VIEVK
+2914 VIKVT

-2927 VSDKVTVTVTEKSDS
+2927 VSDKVTVTVTENSDS

-2972 TPTDAWTAKGTN
+2972 TPTEAWTAKGTN
-2984 AGKYQVGIKSG
+2984 AGKYRVGIKSG

-3001 VNFTNVAFVIT
+3001 VNFTNVAFVIV

-3254 TAKGTDAGSYPVGIK
+3254 TAKGTDAGTYPVGIK
-3269 SGDFKNTSGNFTNVE
+3269 SGDFRNTSGNFTNVE

-3414 GYTVEAT
+3414 GYTLEAT

-3442 PGDYVMNLKDVEF
+3442 PGDYVMNLKDEEF

-3517 LHSGNVVVDAGAQ
+3517 LHSGNVVADAGAQ

-3592 IGEKSVILVG
+3592 IGEKNVILVG

-3614 WAREKFNSD
+3614 WACEKFNSD

-3651 NLEKNVVKACS
+3651 DLEKNVVKACS

>member
-33 IPAEETLLSE
+33 VPAEETLLSE
-43 NGNDSAPA
+43 NGNDPAPA

-61 SIPGT
+61 SIPDT

-73 EEPAKDEESGKN
+73 EEPVKDE
-85 EESGKDGESGK
+85 ESGK
-96 DEEPAEDEEGGK
+96 DEEPAKGEEPGKDGEPAEDEEGGE

-133 EEVSRQIV
+133 AEVSRQIV
-141 KKGDTLYQPVS
+141 KKGDTLYQPNS

-234 GWYLEGSYQ
+234 GWYLEPSYQ
-243 TPADSVTL
+243 TPVDSVTL

-267 LHFDSDGGTYI
+267 LHFDSDGGTYV

-285 DATTAAPN
+285 DATTVKPN
-293 VVTKPGYTFSH
+293 VEITKPGYTFSH
-304 WEYNGTKFEF
+304 WEYNGAQFNF

-322 TLKAHWN
+322 TLKARWN
-329 VNTSTRYTVIHW
+329 AKADTQYTVIHW
-341 QENANDE
+341 QEDADDDGYSYVEN
-348 EFSFKEAETKTGS
+348 ETLYGT
-361 TGAQTSAAAKS
+361 TGAQTSARAKT
-372 YTGFTAQTITQQTI
+372 YNGFTVRAITQETI
-386 AGDGSTVVNVYY
+386 KGNGATIVNIYY

-403 EVKFYSTSGW
+403 EVKFYRRTSG
-413 FSSSEEYADLR
+413 FSGWSEMTNKT
-424 ITAKYGAAIGDK
+424 ISAKYGANIRDQ
-436 WPTYDGSSTWA
+436 WPGGQWKVSPSGSV
-447 TQSDGSGPYQVNID
+447 YQTNID
-461 TMPLNGAT
+461 VMPLGGTSFYETSQYNGSAKYYLEDLNGNYVLDHTDTGASTTAT
-469 FYGPKTGSGSE
+469 ISK
-480 SAYYY
+480 
-485 VEVLPGESGTTTV
+485 
-498 GGKSYK
+498 
-504 LHHSDTSPG
+504 
-513 TGYTV
+513 
-518 TSEDQYPITGFTFNS
+518 EDRYNITGFTVNESKSGKDGERYNGASFYYDRNS
-533 GVSTQTG
+533 YNVVYISG
-540 GKYNN
+540 GK
-545 ARFYYTRNTYN
+545 TVNTA
-556 IIYMNGG
+556 
-563 SEVTS
+563 S
-568 YRESVLYEQAI
+568 YKYQQSIADAGNYKLT
-579 PASANKAA
+579 
-587 PTPPVGKEKYIF
+587 TPPVGMEKYIF
-599 LGWYDDPAGQHP
+599 AGWCADPFGLP
-611 HSFSGTMGPQNIT
+611 EYVFDGKTMPAQNIT
-624 VYAHW
+624 VYAYW
-629 AAPTVS
+629 AAPTVY
-635 GVAYITMEGTGGQ
+635 GFAHITMEGADG
-648 KDLTIP
+648 KELTVP

-659 NEKDLPT
+659 DESMLPN
-666 PQKPAGEGWTFVSWA
+666 PQKPAGEGWTFAGWA
-681 TKQGDTYIPFNFGT
+681 TKNGDTYTPFHFSS
-695 KIYNNIELYPY
+695 KIYENIELYPY
-706 YTNKN
+706 YTNKS
-711 SYTVTYTDGSTSV
+711 SYTVTYTDGKNTV
-724 KDTKQYAPGTYAD
+724 TDMKRYASGAHAD
-737 VRPNTFPVPEG
+737 VQANSFAVPEG
-748 KVFLGWADTADGA
+748 KVFLGWNTKADGTGTTYYPGSKIPVTDNLTLYA
-761 VKYQPNDKLRMDASV
+761 IWGEKLPTVSLTYNANGGKGGTHVENGYVNNGLV
-776 TLHAV
+776 TL
-781 WGDTEG
+781 WDGSSF
-787 VLSLVYMPNGGTES
+787 SL
-801 AVTEEQ
+801 A
-807 IPNNSKVT
+807 
-815 LKGAIFTRP
+815 
-824 GYTLTGWNTAAN
+824 GYTLVGWSTDPNAASAEYKTGSTARVDSTGDNILYAVWKANENTA
-836 GSGTSFALGASA
+836 L
-848 RVTRIDSNVLY
+848 
-859 AQWTAN
+859 
-865 NDTAY
+865 Y

-879 NGAYTLAKTDPRTG
+879 NGAYTLAKTEPRTG
-893 TTDATVSVTDTDKG
+893 TTDTTVSVTDTDKG
-907 YGTPTY
+907 YGVPAH
-913 VYDEGNTNNLES
+913 VYDAANANNVES
-925 GTVAAD
+925 GTVKAD

-942 NTAEYTIHH
+942 NTAGYTIHH
-951 YLKGTEVQVAP
+951 YLKGTEVKVAP

-981 LGEEYASAHVDSYS
+981 LGAEYTSAHVSSYS

-1020 AESASRAY
+1020 AENASRAY

-1064 VGSVP
+1064 VGSVL
-1069 NVIDTTTVLF
+1069 NVIDTTTVRF
-1079 KGGALPGGYYEL
+1079 KGGELPGGYYEL

-1096 GTLTITP
+1096 GTLTITA
-1103 NTDEVTVT
+1103 DETEVVVT
-1111 ITGNHDTLVYN
+1111 ITGNHNTLVYN

-1128 TGYTTDVGEKT
+1128 TGFTTDVGEKT

-1153 GMNAGNYDMGLT
+1153 GTNADKYEMGLT

-1202 EESDTVTYDGQEHAV
+1202 EKSDTVTYNGQEHTV
-1217 TGYKSMTADNALYD
+1217 TGYKS
-1231 VKKNVAETSTA
+1231 
-1242 AWTAKGTYVGTYHVG
+1242 
-1257 IKAADFKNT
+1257 
-1266 SKNFTN
+1266 
-1272 VEFVIVDGDLVIT
+1272 
-1285 PASVAVVKIAG
+1285 
-1296 NTKTVTYNGEA
+1296 
-1307 QSVEGYTVTSNPANA
+1307 
-1322 TVTLV
+1322 
-1327 GEAVASGTDAN
+1327 
-1338 TYPMGLSAADFTA
+1338 
-1351 TSPNYKNVTIEVTD
+1351 
-1365 GYLKIDPITE
+1365 
-1375 KVTVTVTEKSGSA
+1375 
-1388 VYDGQEHSVTGY
+1388 
-1400 ETMTA
+1400 
-1405 DNTLYDVKKN
+1405 
-1415 VAETQTAAWTA
+1415 
-1426 KGVDVGKYPVGIVSG
+1426 
-1441 DFANTSK
+1441 
-1448 NFTNVVFTVADGALT
+1448 
-1463 ISPISEKTI
+1463 IS
-1472 TVTAASGSKK
+1472 
-1482 YDGTPLTNNGFSC
+1482 
-1495 TEGVLV
+1495 
-1501 PGDVLTAVVEGSA
+1501 
-1514 TNVGDE
+1514 
-1520 GKNVV
+1520 
-1525 KSYKVM
+1525 
-1531 RGGAD
+1531 
-1536 VTGNYTFTN
+1536 
-1545 SVDGKLTIL
+1545 
-1554 PRTVK
+1554 
-1559 LTSETASKEYDGMP
+1559 
-1573 LTRPDVSVTGDGFVS
+1573 
-1588 GEVTG
+1588 
-1593 ITATGSVT
+1593 
-1601 YVSDG
+1601 
-1606 TVENTI
+1606 
-1612 TYTTGAAF
+1612 
-1620 REANYDITKLPG
+1620 
-1632 QLSITQ
+1632 
-1638 SSNAIVITTASR
+1638 
-1650 SREYNGKKLL
+1650 
-1660 DDQTT
+1660 
-1665 HTGTLAEGDRL
+1665 
-1676 VVEFPADAGLTDVG
+1676 
-1690 TKRNEYKSYRVE
+1690 
-1702 RSDGADVT
+1702 
-1710 ANYTFGKPVI
+1710 
-1720 GTLTVT
+1720 
-1726 PVAIELTA
+1726 
-1734 NSAAKA
+1734 
-1740 YDGTPLTDRG
+1740 
-1750 YTISNGSFV
+1750 
-1759 GEEGLAGVTVKGSQ
+1759 
-1773 TAVGSSANTITGH
+1773 
-1786 KLKSNTLAKNY
+1786 
-1797 TITYADGTLTV
+1797 
-1808 TQSEKVIT
+1808 
-1816 VTANNHTWEYDGQPH
+1816 
-1831 SDGGY
+1831 
-1836 TVSYDGQTYTAAA
+1836 
-1849 GKTVTLPTGDVVS
+1849 
-1862 AAVEGTVTNVADSAK
+1862 
-1877 DNNKITVVA
+1877 
-1886 ITDAAGNVVNDQFK
+1886 
-1900 TITLVPGT
+1900 
-1908 LTITKRGA
+1908 
-1916 GEEKVILEAANNAV
+1916 
-1930 VYDGQPHGVCLTAD
+1930 
-1944 GKVEAGTSYAITYLV
+1944 
-1959 DGHSVETVITG
+1959 
-1970 SRTAVGKY
+1970 
-1978 PGILVPDENNTR
+1978 
-1990 IVDGSG
+1990 
-1996 NDVTDNY
+1996 
-2003 EITYR
+2003 
-2008 NGDLEIVAPGTV
+2008 
-2020 VVEIKGIRDSV
+2020 
-2031 VYDGSKHE
+2031 
-2039 VNGYTV
+2039 
-2045 VSISNRAYTKAD
+2045 
-2057 FSLAEGKS
+2057 
-2065 AHAEGTNVGEYY
+2065 
-2077 MNLKPESFVNNNTQ
+2077 
-2091 NFTSVQF
+2091 
-2098 VIVEDGLLEITPIT
+2098 
-2112 DEVTVTI
+2112 
-2119 TGNNDTKVYNGK
+2119 
-2131 EQSVAD
+2131 
-2137 YTTDV
+2137 
-2142 GTKTIDVALKDGVKA
+2142 
-2157 EAKGTDVDTYYMGL
+2157 
-2171 TKDSFSVTSRNYS
+2171 
-2184 NIKVV
+2184 
-2189 VTDGWLKIDPI
+2189 
-2200 ADKVT
+2200 
-2205 VTVTENSAAV
+2205 
-2215 TYDGTE
+2215 
-2221 HSVTGYKSMTADN
+2221 ADN

-2244 EKPTKAWTA
+2244 E
-2253 KGTDAG
+2253 
-2259 EYPVG
+2259 
-2264 IVSGDF
+2264 
-2270 RNTSKNFTNIE
+2270 TS
-2281 FVIVDGTLKIDPVSD
+2281 
-2296 KVTVTVTENSAAV
+2296 TE
-2309 TYDGTEHSVTGYKS
+2309 
-2323 MTADNTLYDVEKNV
+2323 
-2337 AEKPTAAWTAKGM
+2337 AWTAKGM

-2368 KNFTNVEFVIVDGD
+2368 G
-2382 LVITPASV
+2382 
-2390 AVVKIEGH
+2390 
-2398 TKTVTYNGKEQTVE
+2398 
-2412 GYTITSN
+2412 
-2419 PANATVTLVGKAV
+2419 
-2432 ASGTDANTYPM
+2432 
-2443 GLSAAN
+2443 
-2449 FTATSPNYENVHVEV
+2449 
-2464 TDGYLK
+2464 
-2470 INPIT
+2470 
-2475 DKVTVTVTEKSD
+2475 
-2487 TVVYD
+2487 
-2492 TNEHFITGYE
+2492 
-2502 TMTANNALYDVKT
+2502 
-2515 NVAETQ
+2515 
-2521 TAAWT
+2521 
-2526 AKGTDV
+2526 
-2532 GEYPV
+2532 
-2537 GIEASDFENTSVNF
+2537 
-2551 TNVEFVVVDGALNIT
+2551 
-2566 PAENIAVKIA
+2566 
-2576 GSTKTVI
+2576 
-2583 YDGTEQTVEGYTV
+2583 
-2596 TSNPANADVT
+2596 
-2606 LVGEAVASG
+2606 
-2615 TDANTYPMGLKPSD
+2615 
-2629 FTATSPNYKKI
+2629 
-2640 TIEVTDGWLKIDPIA
+2640 
-2655 DKVTVT
+2655 
-2661 VTENSAAVTY
+2661 
-2671 DGTEHSVTG
+2671 
-2680 CKSMTAD
+2680 
-2687 NTLYDVEKNVA
+2687 
-2698 EKPTKAWTAKG
+2698 
-2709 TDAGEYPVGIV
+2709 
-2720 SGDFENTSV
+2720 

-2834 GALKIAPAESIAV
+2834 GALKIAPAESIVV
-2847 KIAGSTKT
+2847 KIAGNTKT
-2855 VIYDGTEQT
+2855 VTYNGEEQS

-2889 TDADTYPMGLTA
+2889 TDAGTYPMGLTA

-2914 VIEVK
+2914 VIKVT
-2919 DGWLKINP
+2919 DGWLKIDP
-2927 VSDKVTVTVTEKSDS
+2927 VSDKVTVTVTEKSGS

-2972 TPTDAWTAKGTN
+2972 TPTEAWTAKGTN

-3001 VNFTNVAFVIT
+3001 VNFTNVAFVIA

-3190 RIAVTDGWLKID
+3190 RIVVTDGWLKID

-3208 TVTVTE
+3208 TVTITE
-3214 NADTVEYDGKE
+3214 NAGTVEYDGKE

-3254 TAKGTDAGSYPVGIK
+3254 TAKGTDAGTYPVGIK
-3269 SGDFKNTSGNFTNVE
+3269 SGDFRNTSGNFTNVE
-3284 FVIEDGELVITR
+3284 FVIVDGELVITR

-3317 GDNHGYVGHI
+3317 GDYHGYVGHI

-3379 QPGTLEITP
+3379 LPGTLEITP

-3399 NTGLFRYDGKIHTVE
+3399 NTALFRYDGKIHTVE
-3414 GYTVEAT
+3414 GYTWEAT

-3442 PGDYVMNLKDVEF
+3442 PGDYVMNLKDEEF

-3517 LHSGNVVVDAGAQ
+3517 LHSGNVVADAGAQ

-3651 NLEKNVVKACS
+3651 DLEKNVVKACS

-3735 KECYVLNNVL
+3735 KERRRRRRRRRGCATSWRPKERRA

>member
-33 IPAEETLLSE
+33 VPAEETLLSE
-43 NGNDSAPA
+43 NGNDPAPA

-61 SIPGT
+61 SIPDT
-66 GEKPIAA
+66 GDKPSAA
-73 EEPAKDEESGKN
+73 EEPVKDE
-85 EESGKDGESGK
+85 ESGK
-96 DEEPAEDEEGGK
+96 DEEPAKGEESGKDEEPAKDEEPGKDEEPAEGEEGGK

-133 EEVSRQIV
+133 AEVSRQIV

-234 GWYLEGSYQ
+234 GWYLEPSYQ
-243 TPADSVTL
+243 TPVDSVTL

-267 LHFDSDGGTYI
+267 LHFDSDGGTYV

-322 TLKAHWN
+322 TLKARWN
-329 VNTSTRYTVIHW
+329 AKADTQYTVIHW

-403 EVKFYSTSGW
+403 EVKFFKVRSTS
-413 FSSSEEYADLR
+413 EYTSLR

-447 TQSDGSGPYQVNID
+447 TQKNGSGPYQVNID

-469 FYGPKTGSGSE
+469 FYGPKTGYGSE
-480 SAYYY
+480 TAHYY

-518 TSEDQYPITGFTFNS
+518 TAEDQYPITGFTFNS
-533 GVSTQTG
+533 GVST
-540 GKYNN
+540 KIKADYDN

-599 LGWYDDPAGQHP
+599 LGWYDDPAGQHI

-629 AAPTVS
+629 VAPTVS

-648 KDLTIP
+648 QDLTIP

-659 NEKDLPT
+659 DESMLPN
-666 PQKPAGEGWTFVSWA
+666 PQEPAGEGWTFAGWA
-681 TKQGDTYIPFNFGT
+681 TKNGDTYMPFHFST
-695 KIYNNIELYPY
+695 KIYENIELYPY
-706 YTNKN
+706 YTNKS
-711 SYTVTYTDGSTSV
+711 SYTVTYTDG
-724 KDTKQYAPGTYAD
+724 KDTVTDMKRYASGAHAD
-737 VRPNTFPVPEG
+737 VQANSFAVPEG
-748 KVFLGWADTADGA
+748 KVFLGWAETADGA
-761 VKYQPNDKLRMDASV
+761 VKYQPNDKLRMNASV
-776 TLHAV
+776 TLYAV
-781 WGDTEG
+781 WGDKDA
-787 VLSLVYMPNGGTES
+787 VVSLTYKANGGSGADHVEKEI
-801 AVTEEQ
+801 V
-807 IPNNSKVT
+807 NNGLVT
-815 LKGAIFTRP
+815 L
-824 GYTLTGWNTAAN
+824 WD
-836 GSGTSFALGASA
+836 GSGFSRTGYSLDGWSTDPNAASA
-848 RVTRIDSNVLY
+848 EYKTGSTARVDSTGDNILY
-859 AQWTAN
+859 AVWKAN

-879 NGAYTLAKTDPRTG
+879 NGAYTLAKTEPRTG
-893 TTDATVSVTDTDKG
+893 TTDATVSVNPTDKE

-913 VYDEGNTNNLES
+913 VYDAANANNVES
-925 GTVAAD
+925 GTVKAD

-981 LGEEYASAHVDSYS
+981 LGAEYTSAHANSYS
-995 PSQSLEMKATG
+995 PSQSLKMKATG

-1069 NVIDTTTVLF
+1069 NVIDTTTVRF
-1079 KGGALPGGYYEL
+1079 KGGELPGGYYEL

-1096 GTLTITP
+1096 GTLTITA
-1103 NTDEVTVT
+1103 DETEVVVT
-1111 ITGNHDTLVYN
+1111 ITGNHNTLVYN

-1153 GMNAGNYDMGLT
+1153 GTNAGKYDMGLT

-1202 EESDTVTYDGQEHAV
+1202 EESDTVTYDGQEHSV
-1217 TGYKSMTADNALYD
+1217 TGYKSMTADNTLYD
-1231 VKKNVAETSTA
+1231 VTTSVRATETA
-1242 AWTAKGTYVGTYHVG
+1242 AWTAKGMYVGTYHVG
-1257 IKAADFKNT
+1257 IEPSDFKNT
-1266 SKNFTN
+1266 SGNFTN
-1272 VEFVIVDGDLVIT
+1272 VEFVIVDGKLVIT
-1285 PASVAVVKIAG
+1285 PASVAIVKIAG
-1296 NTKTVTYNGEA
+1296 NTKTVTYNGKE
-1307 QSVEGYTVTSNPANA
+1307 QTVEGYTITSNPANA

-1327 GEAVASGTDAN
+1327 GEAVASGTDAG
-1338 TYPMGLSAADFTA
+1338 TYPMGLKPSDFTA
-1351 TSPNYKNVTIEVTD
+1351 TSPNYDKVTVEVTD
-1365 GYLKIDPITE
+1365 GYLEIDPITD

-1388 VYDGQEHSVTGY
+1388 VYNGQEHSVTGY

-1405 DNTLYDVKKN
+1405 NNALYDVKKN

-1426 KGVDVGKYPVGIVSG
+1426 KGVDVGEYPVGIVSG

-1448 NFTNVVFTVADGALT
+1448 NFTNVVFTVVDGALT

-1482 YDGTPLTNNGFSC
+1482 YDGTPLTNSGFSC

-1501 PGDVLTAVVEGSA
+1501 SGDVLTAVVEGSA

-1525 KSYKVM
+1525 KSYKVT

-1536 VTGNYTFTN
+1536 VTGNYTFTD

-1554 PRTVK
+1554 PRTVT
-1559 LTSETASKEYDGMP
+1559 LTSETASKEYDGAP

-1612 TYTTGAAF
+1612 TYTTGEAF
-1620 REANYDITKLPG
+1620 REENYEITKIPG
-1632 QLSITQ
+1632 KLSITQ

-1660 DDQTT
+1660 DNQTT

-1710 ANYTFGKPVI
+1710 ANYTFGEPVI

-1740 YDGTPLTDRG
+1740 YDGTPLTDSG

-1759 GEEGLAGVTVKGSQ
+1759 GEEGLAGVTVEGSQ
-1773 TAVGSSANTITGH
+1773 TAVGSSANKITGH
-1786 KLKSNTLAKNY
+1786 KLKSNTKAQNY
-1797 TITYADGTLTV
+1797 NITYADGTLTV
-1808 TQSEKVIT
+1808 SQNEKVIT
-1816 VTANNHTWEYDGQPH
+1816 VTANSRTWEYDGKEH

-1836 TVSYDGQTYTAAA
+1836 TVRYDGKNYTAEA
-1849 GKTVTLPTGDVVS
+1849 GESVELPTGGLTLTATV
-1862 AAVEGTVTNVADSAK
+1862 AGTVKNVKDSAK

-1930 VYDGQPHGVCLTAD
+1930 AYDGQPHGVCLTAD
-1944 GKVEAGTSYAITYLV
+1944 GKVEAGTSYTITYLV

-1970 SRTAVGKY
+1970 SRIEVGKY
-1978 PGILVPDENNTR
+1978 TGILVPDENNTR

-2008 NGDLEIVAPGTV
+2008 NGDLEIVAPDTV

-2045 VSISNRAYTKAD
+2045 VSISNRAYTRAD

-2131 EQSVAD
+2131 EQSVTD

-2189 VTDGWLKIDPI
+2189 VNDGWLKIDPIADKVTVTVTENSAAVTYDGTEHSVTGYKSMTADNTLYDVEKNVAEKPTAAWTAKGKYVGTYHVGIKAADFKNTSGNFTNVEFVIADGDLVITPASVAVVKIEGHTKTVTYNGKEQTVEGYTITSNPANATVTLVGKAIASGTDANTYPMGLSAANFTATSPNYENVHVEVTDGYLKINPITDKVTVTVTEKSDTVVYDTNEHSITGYKSMTADNTLYDVKTNVAETQTAAWTAKGTDVGEYPVGIEAADFENTSVNFTNVEFVVVDGALNITPAENIAVKIAGSTKTVIYDGTEQTVEGYTVTSNPADATVTLVGEAAASGTDANTYPMGLKPSDFTATSPNYKKITIEVTDGWLKIDPI

-2270 RNTSKNFTNIE
+2270 RNTSKNFTN
-2281 FVIVDGTLKIDPVSD
+2281 
-2296 KVTVTVTENSAAV
+2296 
-2309 TYDGTEHSVTGYKS
+2309 
-2323 MTADNTLYDVEKNV
+2323 
-2337 AEKPTAAWTAKGM
+2337 
-2350 YVGTYHVGI
+2350 
-2359 KAADFKNTS
+2359 
-2368 KNFTNVEFVIVDGD
+2368 
-2382 LVITPASV
+2382 
-2390 AVVKIEGH
+2390 
-2398 TKTVTYNGKEQTVE
+2398 
-2412 GYTITSN
+2412 
-2419 PANATVTLVGKAV
+2419 
-2432 ASGTDANTYPM
+2432 
-2443 GLSAAN
+2443 
-2449 FTATSPNYENVHVEV
+2449 
-2464 TDGYLK
+2464 
-2470 INPIT
+2470 
-2475 DKVTVTVTEKSD
+2475 
-2487 TVVYD
+2487 
-2492 TNEHFITGYE
+2492 
-2502 TMTANNALYDVKT
+2502 
-2515 NVAETQ
+2515 
-2521 TAAWT
+2521 
-2526 AKGTDV
+2526 
-2532 GEYPV
+2532 
-2537 GIEASDFENTSVNF
+2537 
-2551 TNVEFVVVDGALNIT
+2551 
-2566 PAENIAVKIA
+2566 
-2576 GSTKTVI
+2576 
-2583 YDGTEQTVEGYTV
+2583 
-2596 TSNPANADVT
+2596 
-2606 LVGEAVASG
+2606 
-2615 TDANTYPMGLKPSD
+2615 
-2629 FTATSPNYKKI
+2629 
-2640 TIEVTDGWLKIDPIA
+2640 
-2655 DKVTVT
+2655 
-2661 VTENSAAVTY
+2661 
-2671 DGTEHSVTG
+2671 
-2680 CKSMTAD
+2680 
-2687 NTLYDVEKNVA
+2687 
-2698 EKPTKAWTAKG
+2698 
-2709 TDAGEYPVGIV
+2709 
-2720 SGDFENTSV
+2720 
-2729 NFTNVEFV
+2729 VEFV

-2763 IYDTKEHSVT
+2763 IYDTKEHSVK

-2783 LYDVKKNVAETST
+2783 LYDVKKNVAETPT

-2834 GALKIAPAESIAV
+2834 GALKIAPAESIVV
-2847 KIAGSTKT
+2847 KIAGNTKT
-2855 VIYDGTEQT
+2855 VTYNGEEQS

-2882 GKAVAAG
+2882 GKAVATG

-3001 VNFTNVAFVIT
+3001 VNFTNVAFVIV

-3043 SITGYESMTADNALY
+3043 SITGYETMTADNALY
-3058 DVTKNVAETKTA
+3058 DIANVAKTPTA

-3132 DGTEHSVEGYTVDVN
+3132 DGAEHSVEGYTVDVN

-3190 RIAVTDGWLKID
+3190 RIVVTDGWLKID

-3208 TVTVTE
+3208 TVTITE
-3214 NADTVEYDGKE
+3214 NAGTVEYDGKE

-3254 TAKGTDAGSYPVGIK
+3254 TAKGTDAGTYPVGIK
-3269 SGDFKNTSGNFTNVE
+3269 SGDFRNTSGNFTNVE
-3284 FVIEDGELVITR
+3284 FVIVDGELVITR

-3303 PVTLRADDNTVMFD
+3303 PVTLRADDSTVMFD
-3317 GDNHGYVGHI
+3317 GDYHGYVGHI

-3414 GYTVEAT
+3414 GYTLEAT

-3442 PGDYVMNLKDVEF
+3442 PGDYVMNLKDEEF

-3517 LHSGNVVVDAGAQ
+3517 LHSGNVVADAGAQ

-3651 NLEKNVVKACS
+3651 DLEKNVVKACS

>member
-51 GSTNPAGDKD
+51 GSTNPAGGKD
-61 SIPGT
+61 SIPDT
-66 GEKPIAA
+66 GDKPAAA
-73 EEPAKDEESGKN
+73 EEPGKG
-85 EESGKDGESGK
+85 EESGKDEEPAKG
-96 DEEPAEDEEGGK
+96 EEPAEDEEGGE

-133 EEVSRQIV
+133 AEVSRQIV
-141 KKGDTLYQPVS
+141 KKGDTLYQPDS

-243 TPADSVTL
+243 TPVDSVTL

-285 DATTAAPN
+285 DANTAKPN
-293 VVTKPGYTFSH
+293 VEITKPGYTFSH
-304 WEYNGTKFEF
+304 WEYNGAQFNF

-341 QENANDE
+341 QENADDDGYSYVEN
-348 EFSFKEAETKTGS
+348 ETLYGT
-361 TGAQTSAAAKS
+361 TGAQTSARAKT
-372 YTGFTAQTITQQTI
+372 YNGFTVQAITQETI
-386 AGDGSTVVNVYY
+386 KGNGATIVNIYY
-398 KRNVY
+398 TRNVY
-403 EVKFYSTSGW
+403 EVKFYRSTGSGW
-413 FSSSEEYADLR
+413 NPGWSEITNNR
-424 ITAKYGAAIGDK
+424 ISAKYGANIRDR
-436 WPTYDGSSTWA
+436 WPGGQWKVSPSGSV
-447 TQSDGSGPYQVNID
+447 YQTNID
-461 TMPLNGAT
+461 VMPLGGTSFYETSQYNGSAKYYLEDLNGNYVLDHTDTGASTTAT
-469 FYGPKTGSGSE
+469 ISK
-480 SAYYY
+480 
-485 VEVLPGESGTTTV
+485 
-498 GGKSYK
+498 
-504 LHHSDTSPG
+504 
-513 TGYTV
+513 
-518 TSEDQYPITGFTFNS
+518 EDRYNITGFTVNESKS
-533 GVSTQTG
+533 GKDG
-540 GKYNN
+540 ERYNG
-545 ARFYYTRNTYN
+545 ASFYYDRNSYN
-556 IIYMNGG
+556 VVYISHGQTVN
-563 SEVTS
+563 TAS
-568 YRESVLYEQAI
+568 YKYQQSIADAGNYKLT
-579 PASANKAA
+579 
-587 PTPPVGKEKYIF
+587 TPPVGMEKYIF
-599 LGWYDDPAGQHP
+599 AGWCADPFGLP
-611 HSFSGTMGPQNIT
+611 EYVFDGKTMPAQNIA
-624 VYAHW
+624 VYAYW

-635 GVAYITMEGTGGQ
+635 GVAYITMEGTGG
-648 KDLTIP
+648 KNLTIP

-659 NEKDLPT
+659 DESMLPD
-666 PQKPAGEGWTFVSWA
+666 PQKPAGDGWTFAGWA
-681 TKQGDTYIPFNFGT
+681 TKNGDTYTPFNFST
-695 KIYNNIELYPY
+695 KIYDNIELYPY

-711 SYTVTYTDGSTSV
+711 SYTVTYTDG
-724 KDTKQYAPGTYAD
+724 KDTVTDMKRYASGAHAD
-737 VRPNTFPVPEG
+737 VQANSFAAPEG
-748 KVFLGWADTADGA
+748 KVFLGWAESENGI
-761 VKYQPNDKLRMDASV
+761 VKYQPNDDIKSTGNI
-776 TLHAV
+776 TLYAV
-781 WGDTEG
+781 WGNKDA
-787 VLSLVYMPNGGTES
+787 VISLTYKANGGSGADHVEKEI
-801 AVTEEQ
+801 V
-807 IPNNSKVT
+807 NNGLVT
-815 LKGAIFTRP
+815 L
-824 GYTLTGWNTAAN
+824 WD
-836 GSGTSFALGASA
+836 GSGFSRTGYSLDGWSTDPNAASA
-848 RVTRIDSNVLY
+848 EYKTGSTARVDSTGDNILY
-859 AQWTAN
+859 AVWKAN
-865 NDTAY
+865 ENTAY

-879 NGAYTLAKTDPRTG
+879 DGTYTLAKTEPRTG

-913 VYDEGNTNNLES
+913 VYDATNANNLES
-925 GTVAAD
+925 GPVAAD

-951 YLKGTEVQVAP
+951 YLKGTEVKVAP

-981 LGEEYASAHVDSYS
+981 LGAEYASAHANSYS
-995 PSQSLEMKATG
+995 PSQSLEMKAAG

-1052 TLSMTK
+1052 TLFMTK

-1069 NVIDTTTVLF
+1069 NVIDTTTVRF
-1079 KGGALPGGYYEL
+1079 KGGELPGGYYEL

-1096 GTLTITP
+1096 GTLTITA
-1103 NTDEVTVT
+1103 DETEVVVT
-1111 ITGNHDTLVYN
+1111 ITGNHNTLVYN

-1153 GMNAGNYDMGLT
+1153 GTNAGKYDMGLT
-1165 KDNFTVTSQNYSNIK
+1165 EDNFTVTSQNYSNIK

-1202 EESDTVTYDGQEHAV
+1202 EKSDTVTYNGQEHSV

-1231 VKKNVAETSTA
+1231 VKKNVAETSTE

-1266 SKNFTN
+1266 SGNFTN

-1296 NTKTVTYNGEA
+1296 NTKTVTYNGEV

-1327 GEAVASGTDAN
+1327 GEAVASGTDAG
-1338 TYPMGLSAADFTA
+1338 TYPMGLKPSDFTA

-1365 GYLKIDPITE
+1365 GYLKIDPITD

-1405 DNTLYDVKKN
+1405 NNALYDVKKN

-1426 KGVDVGKYPVGIVSG
+1426 KGTDVGEYPVGIVSG
-1441 DFANTSK
+1441 NFANTSK
-1448 NFTNVVFTVADGALT
+1448 NFTNVVFTVVDGALT

-1472 TVTAASGSKK
+1472 TVTAASDSKK

-1501 PGDVLTAVVEGSA
+1501 RGDVLTAVVEGSA

-1536 VTGNYTFTN
+1536 VTGNYTFTD

-1554 PRTVK
+1554 PRTVT
-1559 LTSETASKEYDGMP
+1559 LTSETASKEYDGAP

-1620 REANYDITKLPG
+1620 REENYKITKLPG

-1638 SSNAIVITTASR
+1638 SSNAIVITTASG

-1710 ANYTFGKPVI
+1710 ANYTFGEPVI

-1740 YDGTPLTDRG
+1740 YDGTPLTDSG

-1759 GEEGLAGVTVKGSQ
+1759 GEEGLAGVTVEGSQ

-1816 VTANNHTWEYDGQPH
+1816 VTANRHTWEYDGQPH

-1836 TVSYDGQTYTAAA
+1836 TVFYDGQTYTAAA

-1862 AAVEGTVTNVADSAK
+1862 AAVEGTVTNVADSAD
-1877 DNNKITVVA
+1877 DNNVVTA
-1886 ITDAAGNVVNDQFK
+1886 VVIKNASGTQTNDQYK
-1900 TITLVPGT
+1900 TITLVPGA
-1908 LTITKRGA
+1908 LKITRRGA
-1916 GEEKVILEAANNAV
+1916 GEMKVVLTAADNTA
-1930 VYDGQPHGVCLTAD
+1930 VYDGQPHGAKRNAA
-1944 GKVEAGTSYAITYLV
+1944 GAIEAGTSYTITNLAE
-1959 DGHSVETVITG
+1959 GHSVQTVAIDGTE
-1970 SRTAVGKY
+1970 TAVGEY
-1978 PGILVPDENNTR
+1978 PNKLVPSGAV
-1990 IVDGSG
+1990 IVDANGK
-1996 NDVTDNY
+1996 DVTANY

-2008 NGDLEIVAPGTV
+2008 PGTLTITEVTDEV
-2020 VVEIKGIRDSV
+2020 VVTVTEVSGTV
-2031 VYDGSKHE
+2031 VYDGKEHSIK
-2039 VNGYTV
+2039 GY
-2045 VSISNRAYTKAD
+2045 VSMTSSDPLYDVTTSVRATETEAWTAK
-2057 FSLAEGKS
+2057 GK
-2065 AHAEGTNVGEYY
+2065 NVGEYPVGITAADFE
-2077 MNLKPESFVNNNTQ
+2077 NTNTSFTNVRFVIADGTLTITPFTGKVTVTVTEKSGSAVYDGQEHSVTGYETMTADNGLYDVTTSVRATETEAWTAKGTNAGEYPVGIKASDFKNTSS
-2091 NFTSVQF
+2091 NFTNVEF
-2098 VIVEDGLLEITPIT
+2098 VIVDGALTITPVT
-2112 DEVTVTI
+2112 DKVTVTVVEKSDIVTYDGQEHSVTGYKSMTADNTLYNIEDVTETPTEAWTAKGKYVGTYHVGIKAADFKNTSGNFTNVEFVIVDGDLVI
-2119 TGNNDTKVYNGK
+2119 TPASVAVVKIEGHTKTVTYNGK
-2131 EQSVAD
+2131 EQTVEG
-2137 YTTDV
+2137 YTITSNPANATVTLV
-2142 GTKTIDVALKDGVKA
+2142 GTAIASGTDANTYPMGLTAANFTATSPNYENVHVEVTDGYLKINPITDKVTVTVTEKSDTVVYDTNEHSITGYETMTANNALYDVKKNVA
-2157 EAKGTDVDTYYMGL
+2157 ETQTAAWTAKGTDVGEYPVGIEASDFENTSVNFTNVEFVVVDGALNITPAENIVVKIAGSTKTVIYDGTEQTVEGYTVTSNPADATVTLVGEAVASGTDANTYPMGL
-2171 TKDSFSVTSRNYS
+2171 KSSDFTATSPNYKK
-2184 NIKVV
+2184 ITIE

-2270 RNTSKNFTNIE
+2270 K
-2281 FVIVDGTLKIDPVSD
+2281 
-2296 KVTVTVTENSAAV
+2296 
-2309 TYDGTEHSVTGYKS
+2309 
-2323 MTADNTLYDVEKNV
+2323 
-2337 AEKPTAAWTAKGM
+2337 
-2350 YVGTYHVGI
+2350 
-2359 KAADFKNTS
+2359 
-2368 KNFTNVEFVIVDGD
+2368 
-2382 LVITPASV
+2382 
-2390 AVVKIEGH
+2390 
-2398 TKTVTYNGKEQTVE
+2398 
-2412 GYTITSN
+2412 
-2419 PANATVTLVGKAV
+2419 
-2432 ASGTDANTYPM
+2432 
-2443 GLSAAN
+2443 
-2449 FTATSPNYENVHVEV
+2449 
-2464 TDGYLK
+2464 
-2470 INPIT
+2470 
-2475 DKVTVTVTEKSD
+2475 
-2487 TVVYD
+2487 
-2492 TNEHFITGYE
+2492 
-2502 TMTANNALYDVKT
+2502 
-2515 NVAETQ
+2515 
-2521 TAAWT
+2521 
-2526 AKGTDV
+2526 
-2532 GEYPV
+2532 
-2537 GIEASDFENTSVNF
+2537 
-2551 TNVEFVVVDGALNIT
+2551 
-2566 PAENIAVKIA
+2566 
-2576 GSTKTVI
+2576 
-2583 YDGTEQTVEGYTV
+2583 
-2596 TSNPANADVT
+2596 
-2606 LVGEAVASG
+2606 
-2615 TDANTYPMGLKPSD
+2615 
-2629 FTATSPNYKKI
+2629 
-2640 TIEVTDGWLKIDPIA
+2640 
-2655 DKVTVT
+2655 
-2661 VTENSAAVTY
+2661 
-2671 DGTEHSVTG
+2671 
-2680 CKSMTAD
+2680 
-2687 NTLYDVEKNVA
+2687 
-2698 EKPTKAWTAKG
+2698 
-2709 TDAGEYPVGIV
+2709 
-2720 SGDFENTSV
+2720 NTSV

-2763 IYDTKEHSVT
+2763 IYDTKEHSVK

-2783 LYDVKKNVAETST
+2783 LYDVKKNVAETPT
-2796 EAWTAKGTDV
+2796 EAWTAKGTNV
-2806 GEYPVGIKADDFEN
+2806 GEYPVGIKAGDFEN
-2820 TSGNFTNVEFVIVD
+2820 TSSNFTNVEFVIVD
-2834 GALKIAPAESIAV
+2834 GALKIAPAESIVV

-2855 VIYDGTEQT
+2855 VTYNGEEQS

-2877 DVTLV
+2877 DVMLV
-2882 GKAVAAG
+2882 GKAVATG

-2914 VIEVK
+2914 VIEVT

-2927 VSDKVTVTVTEKSDS
+2927 VSDKVTVTVTEKSGS

-2972 TPTDAWTAKGTN
+2972 TPTEAWTAKGTN

-3001 VNFTNVAFVIT
+3001 VNFTNVAFVIA

-3190 RIAVTDGWLKID
+3190 RIVVTDGWLKID

-3208 TVTVTE
+3208 TVTITE
-3214 NADTVEYDGKE
+3214 NAGTVEYDGKE

-3254 TAKGTDAGSYPVGIK
+3254 TAKGTDAGTYPVGIK

-3284 FVIEDGELVITR
+3284 FVIVDGELVITR
-3296 RGENPGS
+3296 RGENPES
-3303 PVTLRADDNTVMFD
+3303 PVTLRADDSTVMFD
-3317 GDNHGYVGHI
+3317 GDYHGYVGHI

-3414 GYTVEAT
+3414 GYTFEAT

-3442 PGDYVMNLKDVEF
+3442 PGDYVMNLKDEEF

-3517 LHSGNVVVDAGAQ
+3517 LHTGNVVADAGAQ

-3651 NLEKNVVKACS
+3651 DLEKNVVKACS

>member
-1 MKKRNL
+1 M
-7 IALLMAVCMMFSL
+7 
-20 LPVNAIAVGDEGT
+20 
-33 IPAEETLLSE
+33 
-43 NGNDSAPA
+43 
-51 GSTNPAGDKD
+51 
-61 SIPGT
+61 
-66 GEKPIAA
+66 
-73 EEPAKDEESGKN
+73 
-85 EESGKDGESGK
+85 
-96 DEEPAEDEEGGK
+96 
-108 TNVVPMRVVR
+108 
-118 PDTDKYLTYV
+118 
-128 FRVDG
+128 
-133 EEVSRQIV
+133 
-141 KKGDTLYQPVS
+141 
-152 PVKDGYKFTGWFVGA
+152 
-167 SELAFG
+167 
-173 TVGEISESAQIN
+173 
-185 VDAGFTEVLYVFF
+185 
-198 ADTNGRI
+198 
-205 VHTKEGVKG
+205 
-214 DVIKTDDVTY
+214 
-224 GLENTTHAIT
+224 
-234 GWYLEGSYQ
+234 
-243 TPADSVTL
+243 
-251 DKENITVY
+251 
-259 AKVEPGHW
+259 
-267 LHFDSDGGTYI
+267 
-278 APQFYSA
+278 
-285 DATTAAPN
+285 
-293 VVTKPGYTFSH
+293 VTKPGYTFSH

-341 QENANDE
+341 QEDADDDGYSYVEN
-348 EFSFKEAETKTGS
+348 ETLYGT
-361 TGAQTSAAAKS
+361 TGAQTSARAKT
-372 YTGFTAQTITQQTI
+372 YNGFTVRAITQETI
-386 AGDGSTVVNVYY
+386 KGNGATIVNIYY

-403 EVKFYSTSGW
+403 EVKFYRRTSG
-413 FSSSEEYADLR
+413 FSGWSEMTNKT
-424 ITAKYGAAIGDK
+424 ISAKYGANIRDQ
-436 WPTYDGSSTWA
+436 WPGGQWKVSPSGSV
-447 TQSDGSGPYQVNID
+447 YQTNID
-461 TMPLNGAT
+461 VMPLGGTSFYETSQYNGSAKYYLEDLNGNYVLDHT
-469 FYGPKTGSGSE
+469 DTGAS
-480 SAYYY
+480 
-485 VEVLPGESGTTTV
+485 TTANIS
-498 GGKSYK
+498 K
-504 LHHSDTSPG
+504 
-513 TGYTV
+513 
-518 TSEDQYPITGFTFNS
+518 EDRYNITGFTVNESKS
-533 GVSTQTG
+533 GKDG
-540 GKYNN
+540 ERYNG
-545 ARFYYTRNTYN
+545 ASFYYDRNSYN
-556 IIYMNGG
+556 VVYISNGQT
-563 SEVTS
+563 VKTAS
-568 YRESVLYEQAI
+568 YKYQQSIADAGNYKLT
-579 PASANKAA
+579 
-587 PTPPVGKEKYIF
+587 TPPVGMEKYIF
-599 LGWYDDPAGQHP
+599 AGWCADPFGLP
-611 HSFSGTMGPQNIT
+611 EYVFDGKTMPAQNIT
-624 VYAHW
+624 VYAYW
-629 AAPTVS
+629 AAPTVY
-635 GVAYITMEGTGGQ
+635 GFAHITMEGADG
-648 KDLTIP
+648 KELTIP

-659 NEKDLPT
+659 DESMLPV
-666 PQKPAGEGWTFVSWA
+666 PQKPAGEGWTFAGWA
-681 TKQGDTYIPFNFGT
+681 TKNGDTYTPFHFST
-695 KIYNNIELYPY
+695 KIYENIELYPY
-706 YTNKN
+706 YTNKS
-711 SYTVTYTDGSTSV
+711 SYTVTYTDG
-724 KDTKQYAPGTYAD
+724 KDTVTDMKRYASGAHAD
-737 VRPNTFPVPEG
+737 VQANSFAVPGG
-748 KVFLGWADTADGA
+748 KVFLGWNTKADGTGTTYYPGSKIPVTDNLTLYA
-761 VKYQPNDKLRMDASV
+761 IWGEKVPTVSLTYNANGGKGGTHVENGYVNNGLV
-776 TLHAV
+776 TLWDGSGFSRA
-781 WGDTEG
+781 
-787 VLSLVYMPNGGTES
+787 
-801 AVTEEQ
+801 
-807 IPNNSKVT
+807 
-815 LKGAIFTRP
+815 
-824 GYTLTGWNTAAN
+824 GYTLVGWSTDPNA
-836 GSGTSFALGASA
+836 ASA
-848 RVTRIDSNVLY
+848 EYKTGSTARVDSTGDNILY
-859 AQWTAN
+859 AVWKAN

-879 NGAYTLAKTDPRTG
+879 GGAYTLAKTEQRTG
-893 TTDATVSVTDTDKG
+893 TTDATVSVDSKDKEFDA
-907 YGTPTY
+907 PTY
-913 VYDEGNTNNLES
+913 VYDAANENNVES
-925 GTVAAD
+925 GTVKAD

-951 YLKGTEVQVAP
+951 YLKGTEVKVAP

-981 LGEEYASAHVDSYS
+981 LGAEYASAHANSYS

-1044 NGDQKKDI
+1044 NGDQKTDI

-1064 VGSVP
+1064 VGSVS
-1069 NVIDTTTVLF
+1069 NVIDTTTVRF

-1091 PTYQP
+1091 PTYKP
-1096 GTLTITP
+1096 GTLTITA
-1103 NTDEVTVT
+1103 DETEVVVT
-1111 ITGNHDTLVYN
+1111 ITGNHNTLVYN

-1128 TGYTTDVGEKT
+1128 TGFTTDVGEKT

-1153 GMNAGNYDMGLT
+1153 GMNAGKYDMGLT

-1187 LKIDP
+1187 LEITP

-1202 EESDTVTYDGQEHAV
+1202 EESDTVTYDGQEHTV
-1217 TGYKSMTADNALYD
+1217 TGYKSISADNTLYD
-1231 VKKNVAETSTA
+1231 VTTSVRATETA

-1266 SKNFTN
+1266 SGNFTN

-1296 NTKTVTYNGEA
+1296 NTKTVTYNGKE
-1307 QSVEGYTVTSNPANA
+1307 QTVEGYTVTSNPANA

-1327 GEAVASGTDAN
+1327 GTASASGTDAG
-1338 TYPMGLSAADFTA
+1338 TYPMGLTAADFTA
-1351 TSPNYKNVTIEVTD
+1351 TSPNYNNVTIEVKD
-1365 GYLKIDPITE
+1365 GWLEIDPITD

-1388 VYDGQEHSVTGY
+1388 VYNGQKHSVTGY

-1405 DNTLYDVKKN
+1405 NNTLYDVKKN

-1426 KGVDVGKYPVGIVSG
+1426 KGVDVGEYPVGIVSG

-1448 NFTNVVFTVADGALT
+1448 NFTNVVFTVADGTLT

-1525 KSYKVM
+1525 RSYKVM

-1536 VTGNYTFTN
+1536 VTGNYTFTD

-1554 PRTVK
+1554 PRTVT
-1559 LTSETASKEYDGMP
+1559 LTSETASKEYDGAP

-1620 REANYDITKLPG
+1620 REENYKITKLPG

-1665 HTGTLAEGDRL
+1665 HTGTLAAGDRL

-1740 YDGTPLTDRG
+1740 YDGTPLTDSG

-1759 GEEGLAGVTVKGSQ
+1759 GEEGLAGVTVVGSQ
-1773 TAVGSSANTITGH
+1773 TLEGSSANKITGH
-1786 KLKSNTLAKNY
+1786 TLKSNTKAQNY
-1797 TITYADGTLTV
+1797 NITYADGTLTV
-1808 TQSEKVIT
+1808 SKNEKVIT
-1816 VTANNHTWEYDGQPH
+1816 VTANSRTWEYDGKEH

-1836 TVSYDGQTYTAAA
+1836 TVRYDGETYTVAA
-1849 GKTVTLPTGDVVS
+1849 GESQELPTGGLTLTATVV
-1862 AAVEGTVTNVADSAK
+1862 GTVKNVKDSAK

-1930 VYDGQPHGVCLTAD
+1930 VYDGQPHGAKRNAA
-1944 GKVEAGTSYAITYLV
+1944 GAIEAGTSYTITNLAK
-1959 DGHSVETVITG
+1959 GHSVQTVAIDGTE
-1970 SRTAVGKY
+1970 TAVGEY
-1978 PGILVPDENNTR
+1978 PNKLVPSGAV
-1990 IVDGSG
+1990 IVDANGK
-1996 NDVTDNY
+1996 DVTANY

-2008 NGDLEIVAPGTV
+2008 PGTLTITEVTDEV
-2020 VVEIKGIRDSV
+2020 VVTVTEVFGTV
-2031 VYDGSKHE
+2031 VYDGQEHSIK
-2039 VNGYTV
+2039 GY
-2045 VSISNRAYTKAD
+2045 VSMTSSDPLYDVTTSVRATETEAWTAK
-2057 FSLAEGKS
+2057 GK
-2065 AHAEGTNVGEYY
+2065 NVGEYPVGITAADFE
-2077 MNLKPESFVNNNTQ
+2077 NTNTSFTNVR
-2091 NFTSVQF
+2091 F
-2098 VIVEDGLLEITPIT
+2098 VIVDGTLTITPFT
-2112 DEVTVTI
+2112 DKVTVTVTEKSGSAVYDGKEHSVTGYESMTADNDLYNTADVVETTTDAWTAKGTNAGEYPVGIKASDFKNTSSNFTNVEFVIVDGALTI
-2119 TGNNDTKVYNGK
+2119 TPVTDKVTVTVVEKSDTVTYDGTEHSVTGYKSMTADNTLYDVEKNVAETSTAAWTAKGKYVGTYHVGIEPGDFKNISGNFTNVEFVIVDGDLVITPASVAVVKIEGHTKTVTYNGK
-2131 EQSVAD
+2131 EQTVEGYTITSNPANATVTLVGEAIASGTDANTYPMGLTAADFTATSPNYENVHVEVTDGYLKIDPITDKVTVTVTEKSDTVVYDTNEQSITGYETMTANNALYDVKKNVAE
-2137 YTTDV
+2137 TPTAAW
-2142 GTKTIDVALKDGVKA
+2142 T
-2157 EAKGTDVDTYYMGL
+2157 AKGTDVGEYPVGIEAADFENTSVNFTNVEFVVVDGALNITPAENIAVKIAGSTKTVIYDGTEQTVEGYTVTSNPADATVTLVGEAVATGTDANTYPMGL
-2171 TKDSFSVTSRNYS
+2171 KPSDFTATSPNYKK
-2184 NIKVV
+2184 ITIE

-2270 RNTSKNFTNIE
+2270 RNTSKNFTN
-2281 FVIVDGTLKIDPVSD
+2281 
-2296 KVTVTVTENSAAV
+2296 
-2309 TYDGTEHSVTGYKS
+2309 
-2323 MTADNTLYDVEKNV
+2323 
-2337 AEKPTAAWTAKGM
+2337 
-2350 YVGTYHVGI
+2350 
-2359 KAADFKNTS
+2359 
-2368 KNFTNVEFVIVDGD
+2368 
-2382 LVITPASV
+2382 
-2390 AVVKIEGH
+2390 
-2398 TKTVTYNGKEQTVE
+2398 
-2412 GYTITSN
+2412 
-2419 PANATVTLVGKAV
+2419 
-2432 ASGTDANTYPM
+2432 
-2443 GLSAAN
+2443 
-2449 FTATSPNYENVHVEV
+2449 
-2464 TDGYLK
+2464 
-2470 INPIT
+2470 
-2475 DKVTVTVTEKSD
+2475 
-2487 TVVYD
+2487 
-2492 TNEHFITGYE
+2492 
-2502 TMTANNALYDVKT
+2502 
-2515 NVAETQ
+2515 
-2521 TAAWT
+2521 
-2526 AKGTDV
+2526 
-2532 GEYPV
+2532 
-2537 GIEASDFENTSVNF
+2537 
-2551 TNVEFVVVDGALNIT
+2551 
-2566 PAENIAVKIA
+2566 
-2576 GSTKTVI
+2576 
-2583 YDGTEQTVEGYTV
+2583 
-2596 TSNPANADVT
+2596 
-2606 LVGEAVASG
+2606 
-2615 TDANTYPMGLKPSD
+2615 
-2629 FTATSPNYKKI
+2629 
-2640 TIEVTDGWLKIDPIA
+2640 
-2655 DKVTVT
+2655 
-2661 VTENSAAVTY
+2661 
-2671 DGTEHSVTG
+2671 
-2680 CKSMTAD
+2680 
-2687 NTLYDVEKNVA
+2687 
-2698 EKPTKAWTAKG
+2698 
-2709 TDAGEYPVGIV
+2709 
-2720 SGDFENTSV
+2720 
-2729 NFTNVEFV
+2729 VEFV

-2783 LYDVKKNVAETST
+2783 LYDVKKNVAETPT

-2820 TSGNFTNVEFVIVD
+2820 TSSNFTNVEFVIVD
-2834 GALKIAPAESIAV
+2834 GALKIAPAESIVV
-2847 KIAGSTKT
+2847 KIAGNTKT
-2855 VIYDGTEQT
+2855 VTYNGEEQS

-2914 VIEVK
+2914 VIEVT

-2948 EHSVTGYETMA
+2948 EHSVTSYKSMT
-2959 ADNALYNTADVAE
+2959 ADNALYNVKTDVAE
-2972 TPTDAWTAKGTN
+2972 TPTEAWTAKGTN

-3001 VNFTNVAFVIT
+3001 VNFTNVAFVIV

-3043 SITGYESMTADNALY
+3043 SITGYETMTADNTLY
-3058 DVTKNVAETKTA
+3058 DIANVAKTPTA

-3159 EAKASGTNAGTYYMG
+3159 AAKASGTNAGTYYMG

-3190 RIAVTDGWLKID
+3190 RIVVTDGWLKID

-3225 HSVTGYASIVSDHA
+3225 HAVTGYASIVSDHA

-3254 TAKGTDAGSYPVGIK
+3254 TAKGTDAGTYPVGIK
-3269 SGDFKNTSGNFTNVE
+3269 SGDFRNTSGNFTNVE

-3317 GDNHGYVGHI
+3317 GDYHGYVGHI

-3414 GYTVEAT
+3414 GYTLEAT

-3442 PGDYVMNLKDVEF
+3442 PGDYVMNLKDEEF

-3517 LHSGNVVVDAGAQ
+3517 LHSGNVVADAGAQ

-3535 FNNAMQPL
+3535 FNNGMQPL

-3651 NLEKNVVKACS
+3651 DLEKNVVKACS

>member
-1 MKKRNL
+1 M
-7 IALLMAVCMMFSL
+7 IAFLSTMPMNGATL
-20 LPVNAIAVGDEGT
+20 NAIGSSGASNTATYYGETLNGSEAGAVQVNGRWFTVHHQDTTKGTGNYTVGDEDRYPIKGFTLIPDMGT
-33 IPAEETLLSE
+33 QV
-43 NGNDSAPA
+43 
-51 GSTNPAGDKD
+51 GSTYGN
-61 SIPGT
+61 
-66 GEKPIAA
+66 
-73 EEPAKDEESGKN
+73 AKFYYARNSYN
-85 EESGKDGESGK
+85 VIYIS
-96 DEEPAEDEEGGK
+96 GGK
-108 TNVVPMRVVR
+108 TINTASYKYEQSIADAGNYT
-118 PDTDKYLTYV
+118 PDTKPVGMEDFDFKGWYADP
-128 FRVDG
+128 DG
-133 EEVSRQIV
+133 TTQY
-141 KKGDTLYQPVS
+141 G
-152 PVKDGYKFTGWFVGA
+152 FTG
-167 SELAFG
+167 
-173 TVGEISESAQIN
+173 
-185 VDAGFTEVLYVFF
+185 
-198 ADTNGRI
+198 
-205 VHTKEGVKG
+205 
-214 DVIKTDDVTY
+214 KTM
-224 GLENTTHAIT
+224 
-234 GWYLEGSYQ
+234 
-243 TPADSVTL
+243 PAN
-251 DKENITVY
+251 NITVY
-259 AKVEPGHW
+259 AKWAEP
-267 LHFDSDGGTYI
+267 
-278 APQFYSA
+278 
-285 DATTAAPN
+285 
-293 VVTKPGYTFSH
+293 
-304 WEYNGTKFEF
+304 E
-314 GSPLTENI
+314 
-322 TLKAHWN
+322 
-329 VNTSTRYTVIHW
+329 
-341 QENANDE
+341 
-348 EFSFKEAETKTGS
+348 
-361 TGAQTSAAAKS
+361 
-372 YTGFTAQTITQQTI
+372 YTGTIYVDV
-386 AGDGSTVVNVYY
+386 AG
-398 KRNVY
+398 
-403 EVKFYSTSGW
+403 
-413 FSSSEEYADLR
+413 
-424 ITAKYGAAIGDK
+424 
-436 WPTYDGSSTWA
+436 
-447 TQSDGSGPYQVNID
+447 
-461 TMPLNGAT
+461 
-469 FYGPKTGSGSE
+469 
-480 SAYYY
+480 
-485 VEVLPGESGTTTV
+485 
-498 GGKSYK
+498 
-504 LHHSDTSPG
+504 
-513 TGYTV
+513 TV
-518 TSEDQYPITGFTFNS
+518 TGL
-533 GVSTQTG
+533 
-540 GKYNN
+540 K
-545 ARFYYTRNTYN
+545 
-556 IIYMNGG
+556 
-563 SEVTS
+563 
-568 YRESVLYEQAI
+568 
-579 PASANKAA
+579 
-587 PTPPVGKEKYIF
+587 
-599 LGWYDDPAGQHP
+599 
-611 HSFSGTMGPQNIT
+611 
-624 VYAHW
+624 
-629 AAPTVS
+629 
-635 GVAYITMEGTGGQ
+635 
-648 KDLTIP
+648 LTIP

-659 NEKDLPT
+659 DRNELDKLTLTYPDNDSDNWVF
-666 PQKPAGEGWTFVSWA
+666 AGWT
-681 TKQGDTYIPFNFGT
+681 TDPDNRTPFNFNT
-695 KIYNNIELYPY
+695 KIYGDTTLYPY
-706 YTNKN
+706 FSNK
-711 SYTVTYTDGSTSV
+711 SECTVTYYNGEESKTDARKYAVNAVADAMSIKALGFT
-724 KDTKQYAPGTYAD
+724 APG
-737 VRPNTFPVPEG
+737 G
-748 KVFLGWADTADGA
+748 KVFLGWAESENGT
-761 VKYQPNDKLRMDASV
+761 VKYQPNDDIKITGNI
-776 TLHAV
+776 TLYAV
-781 WGDTEG
+781 WGDKDA
-787 VLSLVYMPNGGTES
+787 VVSLTYNANGGQGGTY
-801 AVTEEQ
+801 VKNGYV
-807 IPNNSKVT
+807 NNDLVT
-815 LKGAIFTRP
+815 LWDGSGFSRT
-824 GYTLTGWNTAAN
+824 GYTLVGWSTDPNA
-836 GSGTSFALGASA
+836 ASA
-848 RVTRIDSNVLY
+848 EYKTGSTARVDSTGDNILY
-859 AQWTAN
+859 AVWKAN
-865 NDTAY
+865 ENTAY

-879 NGAYTLAKTDPRTG
+879 DGAYTLAKTEPRTG
-893 TTDATVSVTDTDKG
+893 TTDATVSVNPTDKE

-913 VYDEGNTNNLES
+913 VYDAANAKNVES
-925 GTVAAD
+925 GAVAAD

-951 YLKGTEVQVAP
+951 YLKGTEVKVAP

-981 LGEEYASAHVDSYS
+981 LGAEYTSAHVDSYS

-1028 NAQPL
+1028 NAKPL

-1044 NGDQKKDI
+1044 NGDQKTDI

-1064 VGSVP
+1064 VGSVS
-1069 NVIDTTTVLF
+1069 NVIDTTTVRF
-1079 KGGALPGGYYEL
+1079 KGGELPGGYYEL
-1091 PTYQP
+1091 PTYKP
-1096 GTLTITP
+1096 GTLTITA
-1103 NTDEVTVT
+1103 DETEVVVT

-1128 TGYTTDVGEKT
+1128 TGFTTDVGEKT

-1153 GMNAGNYDMGLT
+1153 GTNAGKYEMGLT

-1202 EESDTVTYDGQEHAV
+1202 EKSDTVTYNGQEHSV
-1217 TGYKSMTADNALYD
+1217 TGYETMTANNTLYD
-1231 VKKNVAETSTA
+1231 VKKNVAETSTE

-1257 IKAADFKNT
+1257 IKAADFKNN
-1266 SKNFTN
+1266 SGNFTN
-1272 VEFVIVDGDLVIT
+1272 VEFVIEDGDLVIT
-1285 PASVAVVKIAG
+1285 PASVAVVKIEG
-1296 NTKTVTYNGEA
+1296 HTKTVTYNGKE
-1307 QSVEGYTVTSNPANA
+1307 QTVEGYTVTSNPANA

-1327 GEAVASGTDAN
+1327 GEAVASGTDAG
-1338 TYPMGLSAADFTA
+1338 TYSMGLKPSDFTA

-1365 GYLKIDPITE
+1365 GYLEIDPITD

-1388 VYDGQEHSVTGY
+1388 VYNGQEHSVTGY

-1426 KGVDVGKYPVGIVSG
+1426 KGTDVGEYPVGIVSG

-1536 VTGNYTFTN
+1536 VTGNYTFAN

-1554 PRTVK
+1554 PRTVT
-1559 LTSETASKEYDGMP
+1559 LTSETASKEYDGAP

-1620 REANYDITKLPG
+1620 REENYKITKLPG

-1740 YDGTPLTDRG
+1740 YDGTPLTDSG

-1759 GEEGLAGVTVKGSQ
+1759 GEEGLAGVTVEGSQ
-1773 TAVGSSANTITGH
+1773 TAVGSSANKITGH
-1786 KLKSNTLAKNY
+1786 TLKSNTKAQNY
-1797 TITYADGTLTV
+1797 TITYANGTLTV

-1816 VTANNHTWEYDGQPH
+1816 VTANSRTWEYDGQPH

-1836 TVSYDGQTYTAAA
+1836 TVVYDGETYTVAA
-1849 GKTVTLPTGDVVS
+1849 GESQELPTGGLTLTATVV
-1862 AAVEGTVTNVADSAK
+1862 GTVKNVADSAK

-1916 GEEKVILEAANNAV
+1916 GEEKVILKAANNAV

-1944 GKVEAGTSYAITYLV
+1944 GKVEAGTSYTITNLAE
-1959 DGHSVETVITG
+1959 GHSVQTVAIDGTE
-1970 SRTAVGKY
+1970 TAVGEY
-1978 PGILVPDENNTR
+1978 PNKLVPSGAV
-1990 IVDGSG
+1990 IVDANGK
-1996 NDVTDNY
+1996 DVTANY

-2008 NGDLEIVAPGTV
+2008 PGTLTITEVTDEV
-2020 VVEIKGIRDSV
+2020 VVTVTEVSGTV
-2031 VYDGSKHE
+2031 VYDGQEHSIK
-2039 VNGYTV
+2039 GY
-2045 VSISNRAYTKAD
+2045 VSMTSSDPLYDVTTSVRATETEAWTAK
-2057 FSLAEGKS
+2057 GK
-2065 AHAEGTNVGEYY
+2065 NVGEY
-2077 MNLKPESFVNNNTQ
+2077 PVGITAADFVNTNTS
-2091 NFTSVQF
+2091 FTNVRF
-2098 VIVEDGLLEITPIT
+2098 VIVDGTLTITPFT
-2112 DEVTVTI
+2112 
-2119 TGNNDTKVYNGK
+2119 
-2131 EQSVAD
+2131 
-2137 YTTDV
+2137 
-2142 GTKTIDVALKDGVKA
+2142 
-2157 EAKGTDVDTYYMGL
+2157 
-2171 TKDSFSVTSRNYS
+2171 
-2184 NIKVV
+2184 
-2189 VTDGWLKIDPI
+2189 
-2200 ADKVT
+2200 DKVT
-2205 VTVTENSAAV
+2205 VTVTEKSGSAVYDGKEHSVTGYESMTADNGLYNTADVVETTTDAWTAKGTNAGEYPVGIKASDFKNTSSNFTNVEFVIVDGALTITPVTDKVTVTVVEKSDTV

-2234 TLYDVEKNVA
+2234 TLY
-2244 EKPTKAWTA
+2244 
-2253 KGTDAG
+2253 
-2259 EYPVG
+2259 
-2264 IVSGDF
+2264 
-2270 RNTSKNFTNIE
+2270 NIE
-2281 FVIVDGTLKIDPVSD
+2281 D
-2296 KVTVTVTENSAAV
+2296 VTE
-2309 TYDGTEHSVTGYKS
+2309 T
-2323 MTADNTLYDVEKNV
+2323 
-2337 AEKPTAAWTAKGM
+2337 PTAAWTAKGT

-2359 KAADFKNTS
+2359 KAADFKNNS
-2368 KNFTNVEFVIVDGD
+2368 GNFTNVEFVIEDGD

-2412 GYTITSN
+2412 GYTVTSN
-2419 PANATVTLVGKAV
+2419 PANATVTLVGKAI

-2443 GLSAAN
+2443 GLTAAN
-2449 FTATSPNYENVHVEV
+2449 FTATSPNYEKVHVEV

-2492 TNEHFITGYE
+2492 TNEHSITGYE
-2502 TMTANNALYDVKT
+2502 TMTANSALYDVKK
-2515 NVAETQ
+2515 NVTETQ

-2537 GIEASDFENTSVNF
+2537 GIEAADFENTSVNF

-2583 YDGTEQTVEGYTV
+2583 YDGTEKTVEGYTV
-2596 TSNPANADVT
+2596 TSNPADATVT

-2680 CKSMTAD
+2680 YKSMTAD
-2687 NTLYDVEKNVA
+2687 NTLYDEEKNVA
-2698 EKPTKAWTAKG
+2698 ETPTKAWTAKG
-2709 TDAGEYPVGIV
+2709 TDAGEYPVGIA
-2720 SGDFENTSV
+2720 SGDFRNTSK

-2763 IYDTKEHSVT
+2763 IYDTKEHSVK

-2783 LYDVKKNVAETST
+2783 LYDVKKNVAETPT

-2834 GALKIAPAESIAV
+2834 GALKIAPAESIVV
-2847 KIAGSTKT
+2847 KIAGNTKT
-2855 VIYDGTEQT
+2855 VTYNGEEQS

-2882 GKAVAAG
+2882 GKAVATG

-2914 VIEVK
+2914 VIKVT
-2919 DGWLKINP
+2919 DGWLKIDP
-2927 VSDKVTVTVTEKSDS
+2927 VSDKVTVTVTENSDS

-2948 EHSVTGYETMA
+2948 EHSVTGYKTMA

-3043 SITGYESMTADNALY
+3043 SITGYETMTADNALY
-3058 DVTKNVAETKTA
+3058 DIANVAKTPTA

-3159 EAKASGTNAGTYYMG
+3159 AAKASGTNAGTYYMG

-3190 RIAVTDGWLKID
+3190 RIVVTDGWLKID

-3214 NADTVEYDGKE
+3214 NAGTVEYDGKE

-3254 TAKGTDAGSYPVGIK
+3254 TAKGADAGTYPVGIK
-3269 SGDFKNTSGNFTNVE
+3269 SGDFRNTSGNFTNVE
-3284 FVIEDGELVITR
+3284 FVIEEGELVITR

-3317 GDNHGYVGHI
+3317 GDYHGYVGHI

-3414 GYTVEAT
+3414 GYTFEAT

-3442 PGDYVMNLKDVEF
+3442 PGDYVMNLKDEEF

-3517 LHSGNVVVDAGAQ
+3517 LHSGNVVADAGAQ

-3651 NLEKNVVKACS
+3651 DLEKNVVKACS

>member
-1 MKKRNL
+1 M
-7 IALLMAVCMMFSL
+7 IA
-20 LPVNAIAVGDEGT
+20 
-33 IPAEETLLSE
+33 
-43 NGNDSAPA
+43 
-51 GSTNPAGDKD
+51 
-61 SIPGT
+61 
-66 GEKPIAA
+66 
-73 EEPAKDEESGKN
+73 
-85 EESGKDGESGK
+85 
-96 DEEPAEDEEGGK
+96 
-108 TNVVPMRVVR
+108 
-118 PDTDKYLTYV
+118 
-128 FRVDG
+128 
-133 EEVSRQIV
+133 
-141 KKGDTLYQPVS
+141 
-152 PVKDGYKFTGWFVGA
+152 
-167 SELAFG
+167 
-173 TVGEISESAQIN
+173 
-185 VDAGFTEVLYVFF
+185 
-198 ADTNGRI
+198 
-205 VHTKEGVKG
+205 
-214 DVIKTDDVTY
+214 
-224 GLENTTHAIT
+224 
-234 GWYLEGSYQ
+234 
-243 TPADSVTL
+243 
-251 DKENITVY
+251 
-259 AKVEPGHW
+259 
-267 LHFDSDGGTYI
+267 
-278 APQFYSA
+278 
-285 DATTAAPN
+285 
-293 VVTKPGYTFSH
+293 
-304 WEYNGTKFEF
+304 
-314 GSPLTENI
+314 
-322 TLKAHWN
+322 
-329 VNTSTRYTVIHW
+329 
-341 QENANDE
+341 
-348 EFSFKEAETKTGS
+348 
-361 TGAQTSAAAKS
+361 
-372 YTGFTAQTITQQTI
+372 
-386 AGDGSTVVNVYY
+386 
-398 KRNVY
+398 
-403 EVKFYSTSGW
+403 
-413 FSSSEEYADLR
+413 
-424 ITAKYGAAIGDK
+424 
-436 WPTYDGSSTWA
+436 
-447 TQSDGSGPYQVNID
+447 
-461 TMPLNGAT
+461 
-469 FYGPKTGSGSE
+469 
-480 SAYYY
+480 
-485 VEVLPGESGTTTV
+485 
-498 GGKSYK
+498 
-504 LHHSDTSPG
+504 
-513 TGYTV
+513 
-518 TSEDQYPITGFTFNS
+518 
-533 GVSTQTG
+533 
-540 GKYNN
+540 
-545 ARFYYTRNTYN
+545 
-556 IIYMNGG
+556 
-563 SEVTS
+563 
-568 YRESVLYEQAI
+568 
-579 PASANKAA
+579 
-587 PTPPVGKEKYIF
+587 
-599 LGWYDDPAGQHP
+599 
-611 HSFSGTMGPQNIT
+611 
-624 VYAHW
+624 
-629 AAPTVS
+629 
-635 GVAYITMEGTGGQ
+635 
-648 KDLTIP
+648 
-654 YGGTI
+654 
-659 NEKDLPT
+659 
-666 PQKPAGEGWTFVSWA
+666 
-681 TKQGDTYIPFNFGT
+681 
-695 KIYNNIELYPY
+695 
-706 YTNKN
+706 
-711 SYTVTYTDGSTSV
+711 
-724 KDTKQYAPGTYAD
+724 
-737 VRPNTFPVPEG
+737 
-748 KVFLGWADTADGA
+748 
-761 VKYQPNDKLRMDASV
+761 
-776 TLHAV
+776 
-781 WGDTEG
+781 
-787 VLSLVYMPNGGTES
+787 
-801 AVTEEQ
+801 
-807 IPNNSKVT
+807 
-815 LKGAIFTRP
+815 
-824 GYTLTGWNTAAN
+824 
-836 GSGTSFALGASA
+836 
-848 RVTRIDSNVLY
+848 
-859 AQWTAN
+859 
-865 NDTAY
+865 
-870 KVEFYCEQT
+870 
-879 NGAYTLAKTDPRTG
+879 
-893 TTDATVSVTDTDKG
+893 
-907 YGTPTY
+907 
-913 VYDEGNTNNLES
+913 
-925 GTVAAD
+925 
-931 GSLTLKLYFKR
+931 
-942 NTAEYTIHH
+942 
-951 YLKGTEVQVAP
+951 
-962 DQTGTMTIGDT
+962 
-973 LTASASTA
+973 
-981 LGEEYASAHVDSYS
+981 
-995 PSQSLEMKATG
+995 
-1006 NVITVYYTVPLTIT
+1006 
-1020 AESASRAY
+1020 
-1028 NAQPL
+1028 
-1033 TQPDFKVEGLV
+1033 
-1044 NGDQKKDI
+1044 
-1052 TLSMTK
+1052 
-1058 ESTITN
+1058 
-1064 VGSVP
+1064 
-1069 NVIDTTTVLF
+1069 
-1079 KGGALPGGYYEL
+1079 
-1091 PTYQP
+1091 
-1096 GTLTITP
+1096 
-1103 NTDEVTVT
+1103 
-1111 ITGNHDTLVYN
+1111 
-1122 GSEQSV
+1122 
-1128 TGYTTDVGEKT
+1128 
-1139 ITVALKEGSKAEAK
+1139 
-1153 GMNAGNYDMGLT
+1153 
-1165 KDNFTVTSQNYSNIK
+1165 
-1180 VVVVDGY
+1180 
-1187 LKIDP
+1187 
-1192 ITEKVTVTVT
+1192 
-1202 EESDTVTYDGQEHAV
+1202 
-1217 TGYKSMTADNALYD
+1217 
-1231 VKKNVAETSTA
+1231 
-1242 AWTAKGTYVGTYHVG
+1242 
-1257 IKAADFKNT
+1257 
-1266 SKNFTN
+1266 
-1272 VEFVIVDGDLVIT
+1272 DGDLVIT

-1296 NTKTVTYNGEA
+1296 NTKTVTYNGEE
-1307 QSVEGYTVTSNPANA
+1307 QSVEGYTITNNPANA
-1322 TVTLV
+1322 TVTLI
-1327 GEAVASGTDAN
+1327 GKAIASGTDAG
-1338 TYPMGLSAADFTA
+1338 TYPMGLTAADFTA
-1351 TSPNYKNVTIEVTD
+1351 TSPNYDKVTVEVTD
-1365 GYLKIDPITE
+1365 GYLEIDPISD

-1426 KGVDVGKYPVGIVSG
+1426 KGTDVGKYPVGIVSG

-1448 NFTNVVFTVADGALT
+1448 NFTNVVFTVVDGALT

-1472 TVTAASGSKK
+1472 TVTAASDSKK
-1482 YDGTPLTNNGFSC
+1482 YDGTPLTNSGFSC

-1501 PGDVLTAVVEGSA
+1501 SGDVLTAVVEGSA

-1536 VTGNYTFTN
+1536 VTGNYTFTD

-1554 PRTVK
+1554 PRTVT
-1559 LTSETASKEYDGMP
+1559 LTSETASKEYDGAP

-1612 TYTTGAAF
+1612 TYTTGEAF
-1620 REANYDITKLPG
+1620 REENYEITKLPG
-1632 QLSITQ
+1632 KLSITQ

-1650 SREYNGKKLL
+1650 SRVYNGEKLL

-1665 HTGTLAEGDRL
+1665 HTGTLAKGDRL

-1710 ANYTFGKPVI
+1710 ANYTFGAPVI
-1720 GTLTVT
+1720 GTLEVT

-1740 YDGTPLTDRG
+1740 YDGTPLTDSG

-1759 GEEGLAGVTVKGSQ
+1759 GEEGLAGVTVEGSQ

-1797 TITYADGTLTV
+1797 TITYANGTLTV

-1816 VTANNHTWEYDGQPH
+1816 VTANSHTWEYDGQPH

-1862 AAVEGTVTNVADSAK
+1862 AAVEGTVTNVADSAD
-1877 DNNKITVVA
+1877 DNNVVTA
-1886 ITDAAGNVVNDQFK
+1886 VVIQNASGTQTNDQYK
-1900 TITLVPGT
+1900 TITLVPGA
-1908 LTITKRGA
+1908 LKITRRGA
-1916 GEEKVILEAANNAV
+1916 GEMKVVLTAADNTA
-1930 VYDGQPHGVCLTAD
+1930 VYDGQPHGAKRNAA
-1944 GKVEAGTSYAITYLV
+1944 GAIEAGTSYTITNLAE
-1959 DGHSVETVITG
+1959 GHSVQTVSIDGTE
-1970 SRTAVGKY
+1970 TAVGEY
-1978 PGILVPDENNTR
+1978 PNKLVPSGAV
-1990 IVDGSG
+1990 IVDANGE
-1996 NDVTDNY
+1996 DVTANY

-2008 NGDLEIVAPGTV
+2008 PGTLTITEVTDEV
-2020 VVEIKGIRDSV
+2020 VVTVTEISGTVTYDGQEHSIKGYVSMTSSDPLYDVTTSV
-2031 VYDGSKHE
+2031 
-2039 VNGYTV
+2039 
-2045 VSISNRAYTKAD
+2045 RATETEAWTAK
-2057 FSLAEGKS
+2057 GK
-2065 AHAEGTNVGEYY
+2065 NVGEYPVGITAADFE
-2077 MNLKPESFVNNNTQ
+2077 NTNTSFTNVR
-2091 NFTSVQF
+2091 F
-2098 VIVEDGLLEITPIT
+2098 VIVDGTLTITPF
-2112 DEVTVTI
+2112 
-2119 TGNNDTKVYNGK
+2119 TG
-2131 EQSVAD
+2131 
-2137 YTTDV
+2137 
-2142 GTKTIDVALKDGVKA
+2142 
-2157 EAKGTDVDTYYMGL
+2157 
-2171 TKDSFSVTSRNYS
+2171 
-2184 NIKVV
+2184 
-2189 VTDGWLKIDPI
+2189 
-2200 ADKVT
+2200 KVT
-2205 VTVTENSAAV
+2205 VTVTEKSGSAV
-2215 TYDGTE
+2215 YDGKE
-2221 HSVTGYKSMTADN
+2221 HSVTGYESMTADN
-2234 TLYDVEKNVA
+2234 GLYDVTTSVRATE
-2244 EKPTKAWTA
+2244 TDAWTA
-2253 KGTDAG
+2253 KGTNAG

-2264 IVSGDF
+2264 IKASDF
-2270 RNTSKNFTNIE
+2270 KNTSSNFTNVE
-2281 FVIVDGTLKIDPVSD
+2281 FVIVDGALKIDPVSD
-2296 KVTVTVTENSAAV
+2296 KVTVTVVENSDTV
-2309 TYDGTEHSVTGYKS
+2309 TYDGQEHSVTGHKS
-2323 MTADNTLYDVEKNV
+2323 ITADNALYNIADV
-2337 AEKPTAAWTAKGM
+2337 AETPTEAWTAKGM

-2359 KAADFKNTS
+2359 KAADFENTS
-2368 KNFTNVEFVIVDGD
+2368 GNFTNVEFVIEDGD

-2412 GYTITSN
+2412 GYTVTSN

-2443 GLSAAN
+2443 GLTAAD

-2492 TNEHFITGYE
+2492 TNEQSITGYE
-2502 TMTANNALYDVKT
+2502 TMTANNALYDVKK

-2551 TNVEFVVVDGALNIT
+2551 TTVEFVVVDGALNIT

-2583 YDGTEQTVEGYTV
+2583 YDGTEQTIEGYTV
-2596 TSNPANADVT
+2596 TSNPADATVT

-2680 CKSMTAD
+2680 YKSMTAD

-2709 TDAGEYPVGIV
+2709 TDAGEYQVGIV
-2720 SGDFENTSV
+2720 SGDFKNTSV

-2783 LYDVKKNVAETST
+2783 LYDVKKNVAETPT

-2806 GEYPVGIKADDFEN
+2806 GEYPVGIKAGDFEN
-2820 TSGNFTNVEFVIVD
+2820 TSSNFTNVEFVIVD
-2834 GALKIAPAESIAV
+2834 GALKIAPAESIVV
-2847 KIAGSTKT
+2847 KIAGNTKT
-2855 VIYDGTEQT
+2855 VTYNGAEQS

-2889 TDADTYPMGLTA
+2889 TDAGTYPMGLTA

-2914 VIEVK
+2914 VIKVT
-2919 DGWLKINP
+2919 DGWLKIDP
-2927 VSDKVTVTVTEKSDS
+2927 VGDKVTVTVTEKSDS

-3001 VNFTNVAFVIT
+3001 VNFTNVAFVIA

-3043 SITGYESMTADNALY
+3043 SITGYETMTADNALY
-3058 DVTKNVAETKTA
+3058 DIANVAETPTA

-3159 EAKASGTNAGTYYMG
+3159 AAKASGTNAGTYYMG

-3190 RIAVTDGWLKID
+3190 RIVVTDGWLKID

-3208 TVTVTE
+3208 TVTITE

-3269 SGDFKNTSGNFTNVE
+3269 SGDFRNTSGNFTNVE

-3296 RGENPGS
+3296 RGENPES

-3317 GDNHGYVGHI
+3317 GDYHGYVGHI

-3414 GYTVEAT
+3414 GYTWEAT

-3442 PGDYVMNLKDVEF
+3442 PGEYVMNLKDEEF

-3517 LHSGNVVVDAGAQ
+3517 LHTGNVVADAGAQ

-3651 NLEKNVVKACS
+3651 DLEKNVVKACS

-3735 KECYVLNNVL
+3735 KECYVLSNVL

>member
-43 NGNDSAPA
+43 NGNDPAPA

-61 SIPGT
+61 SIPDT
-66 GEKPIAA
+66 GEKPSAA
-73 EEPAKDEESGKN
+73 EEPAKDEESGKD
-85 EESGKDGESGK
+85 EEPAKGEEPGK

-133 EEVSRQIV
+133 AEVSRQIV

-173 TVGEISESAQIN
+173 TVGEISESARIN

-243 TPADSVTL
+243 TPVDSVTL

-285 DATTAAPN
+285 DATTAKPN
-293 VVTKPGYTFSH
+293 VEITKPGYTFSH
-304 WEYNGTKFEF
+304 WEYNGAQFNF

-322 TLKAHWN
+322 TLKARWN
-329 VNTSTRYTVIHW
+329 AKADTQYTVIHW
-341 QENANDE
+341 QEDADDDGYSYVEN
-348 EFSFKEAETKTGS
+348 ETLYGT
-361 TGAQTSAAAKS
+361 TGAQTSARAKT
-372 YTGFTAQTITQQTI
+372 YNGFTVRAITQETI
-386 AGDGSTVVNVYY
+386 KGNGATIVNIYY

-403 EVKFYSTSGW
+403 EVKFYRRTSG
-413 FSSSEEYADLR
+413 FSGWSEMTNKT
-424 ITAKYGAAIGDK
+424 ISAKYGANIRDQ
-436 WPTYDGSSTWA
+436 WPGGQWKVSPSGSV
-447 TQSDGSGPYQVNID
+447 YQTNID
-461 TMPLNGAT
+461 VMPLGGTSFYETSQYNGSAKYYLEDLNGNYVLDHT
-469 FYGPKTGSGSE
+469 DTGAS
-480 SAYYY
+480 
-485 VEVLPGESGTTTV
+485 TTANIS
-498 GGKSYK
+498 K
-504 LHHSDTSPG
+504 
-513 TGYTV
+513 
-518 TSEDQYPITGFTFNS
+518 EDRYNITGFTVNESKS
-533 GVSTQTG
+533 GKDG
-540 GKYNN
+540 ERYNG
-545 ARFYYTRNTYN
+545 ASFYYDRNSYN
-556 IIYMNGG
+556 VVYISNGQT
-563 SEVTS
+563 VKTAS
-568 YRESVLYEQAI
+568 YKYQQSIADAGNYKLT
-579 PASANKAA
+579 
-587 PTPPVGKEKYIF
+587 TPPVGMEKYIF
-599 LGWYDDPAGQHP
+599 AGWCADPFGLP
-611 HSFSGTMGPQNIT
+611 EYVFDGKTMPAQNIT
-624 VYAHW
+624 VYAYW
-629 AAPTVS
+629 AAPTVY
-635 GVAYITMEGTGGQ
+635 GFAHITMEGADG
-648 KDLTIP
+648 KELTVP

-659 NEKDLPT
+659 DESMLPD
-666 PQKPAGEGWTFVSWA
+666 PQKPAGEGWTFAGWA
-681 TKQGDTYIPFNFGT
+681 TKNGDTYTPFHFST
-695 KIYNNIELYPY
+695 KIYENIELYPY
-706 YTNKN
+706 YTNKS
-711 SYTVTYTDGSTSV
+711 SYTVTYTDG
-724 KDTKQYAPGTYAD
+724 KDTVTDMKRYASGAHAD
-737 VRPNTFPVPEG
+737 VQANSFAVPGG
-748 KVFLGWADTADGA
+748 KVFLGWNTKADGTGTTYYPGSKIPVTDNLTLYAIWGNKDA
-761 VKYQPNDKLRMDASV
+761 VVSLTYNANGGQGGTYVKNGYVNNDLV
-776 TLHAV
+776 TLWDGSGFSRAGYSLDGWSTDPNAANAEYKTGSTARVDSTGDNILYAV
-781 WGDTEG
+781 W
-787 VLSLVYMPNGGTES
+787 
-801 AVTEEQ
+801 
-807 IPNNSKVT
+807 K
-815 LKGAIFTRP
+815 
-824 GYTLTGWNTAAN
+824 
-836 GSGTSFALGASA
+836 
-848 RVTRIDSNVLY
+848 
-859 AQWTAN
+859 AN

-879 NGAYTLAKTDPRTG
+879 DGAYTLAKTEPRAG
-893 TTDATVSVTDTDKG
+893 TTDATVSVNPTDKE

-913 VYDEGNTNNLES
+913 VYDAANANNVES
-925 GTVAAD
+925 GPVAAD

-951 YLKGTEVQVAP
+951 YLKGTEVKVAP

-981 LGEEYASAHVDSYS
+981 LGAEYTSAHANSYS
-995 PSQSLEMKATG
+995 PSQSLKMEATG

-1069 NVIDTTTVLF
+1069 NVIDTTTVRF
-1079 KGGALPGGYYEL
+1079 KGGELPGGYYEL

-1111 ITGNHDTLVYN
+1111 ITGNHDTRVYN

-1139 ITVALKEGSKAEAK
+1139 ISVTLKEGSKAEAK
-1153 GMNAGNYDMGLT
+1153 GTNAGKYDMGLT
-1165 KDNFTVTSQNYSNIK
+1165 EDNFTVTSENYSNIK

-1187 LKIDP
+1187 L
-1192 ITEKVTVTVT
+1192 
-1202 EESDTVTYDGQEHAV
+1202 
-1217 TGYKSMTADNALYD
+1217 
-1231 VKKNVAETSTA
+1231 
-1242 AWTAKGTYVGTYHVG
+1242 
-1257 IKAADFKNT
+1257 
-1266 SKNFTN
+1266 
-1272 VEFVIVDGDLVIT
+1272 
-1285 PASVAVVKIAG
+1285 
-1296 NTKTVTYNGEA
+1296 
-1307 QSVEGYTVTSNPANA
+1307 
-1322 TVTLV
+1322 
-1327 GEAVASGTDAN
+1327 
-1338 TYPMGLSAADFTA
+1338 
-1351 TSPNYKNVTIEVTD
+1351 
-1365 GYLKIDPITE
+1365 
-1375 KVTVTVTEKSGSA
+1375 
-1388 VYDGQEHSVTGY
+1388 
-1400 ETMTA
+1400 
-1405 DNTLYDVKKN
+1405 
-1415 VAETQTAAWTA
+1415 
-1426 KGVDVGKYPVGIVSG
+1426 
-1441 DFANTSK
+1441 
-1448 NFTNVVFTVADGALT
+1448 
-1463 ISPISEKTI
+1463 
-1472 TVTAASGSKK
+1472 
-1482 YDGTPLTNNGFSC
+1482 
-1495 TEGVLV
+1495 
-1501 PGDVLTAVVEGSA
+1501 
-1514 TNVGDE
+1514 
-1520 GKNVV
+1520 
-1525 KSYKVM
+1525 
-1531 RGGAD
+1531 
-1536 VTGNYTFTN
+1536 
-1545 SVDGKLTIL
+1545 
-1554 PRTVK
+1554 
-1559 LTSETASKEYDGMP
+1559 
-1573 LTRPDVSVTGDGFVS
+1573 
-1588 GEVTG
+1588 
-1593 ITATGSVT
+1593 
-1601 YVSDG
+1601 
-1606 TVENTI
+1606 
-1612 TYTTGAAF
+1612 
-1620 REANYDITKLPG
+1620 
-1632 QLSITQ
+1632 
-1638 SSNAIVITTASR
+1638 
-1650 SREYNGKKLL
+1650 
-1660 DDQTT
+1660 
-1665 HTGTLAEGDRL
+1665 
-1676 VVEFPADAGLTDVG
+1676 
-1690 TKRNEYKSYRVE
+1690 
-1702 RSDGADVT
+1702 
-1710 ANYTFGKPVI
+1710 
-1720 GTLTVT
+1720 
-1726 PVAIELTA
+1726 
-1734 NSAAKA
+1734 
-1740 YDGTPLTDRG
+1740 
-1750 YTISNGSFV
+1750 
-1759 GEEGLAGVTVKGSQ
+1759 
-1773 TAVGSSANTITGH
+1773 
-1786 KLKSNTLAKNY
+1786 
-1797 TITYADGTLTV
+1797 
-1808 TQSEKVIT
+1808 
-1816 VTANNHTWEYDGQPH
+1816 
-1831 SDGGY
+1831 
-1836 TVSYDGQTYTAAA
+1836 
-1849 GKTVTLPTGDVVS
+1849 
-1862 AAVEGTVTNVADSAK
+1862 
-1877 DNNKITVVA
+1877 
-1886 ITDAAGNVVNDQFK
+1886 
-1900 TITLVPGT
+1900 
-1908 LTITKRGA
+1908 
-1916 GEEKVILEAANNAV
+1916 
-1930 VYDGQPHGVCLTAD
+1930 
-1944 GKVEAGTSYAITYLV
+1944 
-1959 DGHSVETVITG
+1959 
-1970 SRTAVGKY
+1970 
-1978 PGILVPDENNTR
+1978 
-1990 IVDGSG
+1990 
-1996 NDVTDNY
+1996 
-2003 EITYR
+2003 EIT
-2008 NGDLEIVAPGTV
+2008 
-2020 VVEIKGIRDSV
+2020 
-2031 VYDGSKHE
+2031 
-2039 VNGYTV
+2039 
-2045 VSISNRAYTKAD
+2045 
-2057 FSLAEGKS
+2057 
-2065 AHAEGTNVGEYY
+2065 
-2077 MNLKPESFVNNNTQ
+2077 
-2091 NFTSVQF
+2091 
-2098 VIVEDGLLEITPIT
+2098 
-2112 DEVTVTI
+2112 
-2119 TGNNDTKVYNGK
+2119 
-2131 EQSVAD
+2131 
-2137 YTTDV
+2137 
-2142 GTKTIDVALKDGVKA
+2142 
-2157 EAKGTDVDTYYMGL
+2157 
-2171 TKDSFSVTSRNYS
+2171 
-2184 NIKVV
+2184 
-2189 VTDGWLKIDPI
+2189 
-2200 ADKVT
+2200 
-2205 VTVTENSAAV
+2205 
-2215 TYDGTE
+2215 
-2221 HSVTGYKSMTADN
+2221 
-2234 TLYDVEKNVA
+2234 
-2244 EKPTKAWTA
+2244 
-2253 KGTDAG
+2253 
-2259 EYPVG
+2259 
-2264 IVSGDF
+2264 
-2270 RNTSKNFTNIE
+2270 
-2281 FVIVDGTLKIDPVSD
+2281 
-2296 KVTVTVTENSAAV
+2296 
-2309 TYDGTEHSVTGYKS
+2309 
-2323 MTADNTLYDVEKNV
+2323 
-2337 AEKPTAAWTAKGM
+2337 
-2350 YVGTYHVGI
+2350 
-2359 KAADFKNTS
+2359 
-2368 KNFTNVEFVIVDGD
+2368 
-2382 LVITPASV
+2382 
-2390 AVVKIEGH
+2390 
-2398 TKTVTYNGKEQTVE
+2398 
-2412 GYTITSN
+2412 
-2419 PANATVTLVGKAV
+2419 
-2432 ASGTDANTYPM
+2432 
-2443 GLSAAN
+2443 
-2449 FTATSPNYENVHVEV
+2449 
-2464 TDGYLK
+2464 
-2470 INPIT
+2470 PIT

-2487 TVVYD
+2487 TV
-2492 TNEHFITGYE
+2492 
-2502 TMTANNALYDVKT
+2502 
-2515 NVAETQ
+2515 
-2521 TAAWT
+2521 
-2526 AKGTDV
+2526 
-2532 GEYPV
+2532 
-2537 GIEASDFENTSVNF
+2537 
-2551 TNVEFVVVDGALNIT
+2551 
-2566 PAENIAVKIA
+2566 
-2576 GSTKTVI
+2576 
-2583 YDGTEQTVEGYTV
+2583 
-2596 TSNPANADVT
+2596 
-2606 LVGEAVASG
+2606 
-2615 TDANTYPMGLKPSD
+2615 TYNGQ
-2629 FTATSPNYKKI
+2629 
-2640 TIEVTDGWLKIDPIA
+2640 
-2655 DKVTVT
+2655 
-2661 VTENSAAVTY
+2661 
-2671 DGTEHSVTG
+2671 
-2680 CKSMTAD
+2680 
-2687 NTLYDVEKNVA
+2687 
-2698 EKPTKAWTAKG
+2698 
-2709 TDAGEYPVGIV
+2709 
-2720 SGDFENTSV
+2720 
-2729 NFTNVEFV
+2729 
-2737 IVDGTLKIDP
+2737 
-2747 VSDKVTVTI
+2747 
-2756 TENADTV
+2756 
-2763 IYDTKEHSVT
+2763 EHSVT

-2796 EAWTAKGTDV
+2796 EAWTAKGTYV
-2806 GEYPVGIKADDFEN
+2806 GTYHVGIKAADFKN
-2820 TSGNFTNVEFVIVD
+2820 TSGNFKNVEFVIVD
-2834 GALKIAPAESIAV
+2834 GALKIAPAESIVV
-2847 KIAGSTKT
+2847 KIAGNTKT
-2855 VIYDGTEQT
+2855 VTYNGEEQS

-2914 VIEVK
+2914 VIKVT

-3001 VNFTNVAFVIT
+3001 VNFTNVAFVIA

-3043 SITGYESMTADNALY
+3043 SITGYETMTADNALY
-3058 DVTKNVAETKTA
+3058 DIANVAKTPTA

-3132 DGTEHSVEGYTVDVN
+3132 DGTEHSVESYTVDVN

-3208 TVTVTE
+3208 TVTITE

-3284 FVIEDGELVITR
+3284 FVIVDGELVITR

-3303 PVTLRADDNTVMFD
+3303 PVTLRADDSTVMFD
-3317 GDNHGYVGHI
+3317 GDYHGYVGHI

-3414 GYTVEAT
+3414 GYTLEAT

-3442 PGDYVMNLKDVEF
+3442 PGDYVMNLKDEEF

-3517 LHSGNVVVDAGAQ
+3517 LHTGNVVADAGAQ

-3548 VDVLMIAAEKEAASG
+3548 VDVLMIAAEKEAADG

-3651 NLEKNVVKACS
+3651 DLEKNVVKACS

-3735 KECYVLNNVL
+3735 KECYVLSNVL

>member
-1 MKKRNL
+1 MEN
-7 IALLMAVCMMFSL
+7 
-20 LPVNAIAVGDEGT
+20 
-33 IPAEETLLSE
+33 ETLY
-43 NGNDSAPA
+43 
-51 GSTNPAGDKD
+51 
-61 SIPGT
+61 GT
-66 GEKPIAA
+66 
-73 EEPAKDEESGKN
+73 
-85 EESGKDGESGK
+85 
-96 DEEPAEDEEGGK
+96 
-108 TNVVPMRVVR
+108 
-118 PDTDKYLTYV
+118 
-128 FRVDG
+128 
-133 EEVSRQIV
+133 
-141 KKGDTLYQPVS
+141 
-152 PVKDGYKFTGWFVGA
+152 
-167 SELAFG
+167 
-173 TVGEISESAQIN
+173 
-185 VDAGFTEVLYVFF
+185 
-198 ADTNGRI
+198 
-205 VHTKEGVKG
+205 
-214 DVIKTDDVTY
+214 
-224 GLENTTHAIT
+224 
-234 GWYLEGSYQ
+234 
-243 TPADSVTL
+243 
-251 DKENITVY
+251 
-259 AKVEPGHW
+259 
-267 LHFDSDGGTYI
+267 
-278 APQFYSA
+278 
-285 DATTAAPN
+285 
-293 VVTKPGYTFSH
+293 
-304 WEYNGTKFEF
+304 
-314 GSPLTENI
+314 
-322 TLKAHWN
+322 
-329 VNTSTRYTVIHW
+329 
-341 QENANDE
+341 
-348 EFSFKEAETKTGS
+348 
-361 TGAQTSAAAKS
+361 TGAQTSARAKT
-372 YTGFTAQTITQQTI
+372 YNGFTVRAITQETI
-386 AGDGSTVVNVYY
+386 KGNGATIVNIYY

-403 EVKFYSTSGW
+403 EVKFYQNRYT
-413 FSSSEEYADLR
+413 EITNYR
-424 ITAKYGAAIGDK
+424 ITAKYGANIRDQ
-436 WPTYDGSSTWA
+436 WPGGQWKVSPSGSV
-447 TQSDGSGPYQVNID
+447 YQTNID
-461 TMPLNGAT
+461 VMPLGGTNFYETSQYNGSAKYYLEDLNGNYVLDHTDTGASTTAT
-469 FYGPKTGSGSE
+469 ITK
-480 SAYYY
+480 
-485 VEVLPGESGTTTV
+485 
-498 GGKSYK
+498 
-504 LHHSDTSPG
+504 
-513 TGYTV
+513 
-518 TSEDQYPITGFTFNS
+518 EDRYNITGFTVNESKS
-533 GVSTQTG
+533 GKDG
-540 GKYNN
+540 ERYNG
-545 ARFYYTRNTYN
+545 ASFYYDRNSYN
-556 IIYMNGG
+556 VVYISHGQT
-563 SEVTS
+563 VKTAS
-568 YRESVLYEQAI
+568 YKYQQSIADAGNYKLT
-579 PASANKAA
+579 
-587 PTPPVGKEKYIF
+587 TPPVGMEKYIF
-599 LGWYDDPAGQHP
+599 AGWCADPFGLP
-611 HSFSGTMGPQNIT
+611 EYVFDGKTMPAQNIT
-624 VYAHW
+624 VYAYW
-629 AAPTVS
+629 AAPTVY
-635 GVAYITMEGTGGQ
+635 GFAHITMEGADG
-648 KDLTIP
+648 KELTIP

-659 NEKDLPT
+659 DESMLPV
-666 PQKPAGEGWTFVSWA
+666 PQKPAGEGWTFAGWA
-681 TKQGDTYIPFNFGT
+681 TKNGDTYTPFHFST
-695 KIYNNIELYPY
+695 KIYENIELYPY
-706 YTNKN
+706 YTNKS
-711 SYTVTYTDGSTSV
+711 SYTVTYTDG
-724 KDTKQYAPGTYAD
+724 KDTVTDMKRYASGAHAD
-737 VRPNTFPVPEG
+737 VQANSFAVPGG
-748 KVFLGWADTADGA
+748 KVFLGWNTKADGTGTTYYPGSKIPVTDNLTLYAIWGNKDA
-761 VKYQPNDKLRMDASV
+761 VVSLTYNANGGQGGTYVKNGYVNNDLV
-776 TLHAV
+776 TLWDGSGFSRA
-781 WGDTEG
+781 GY
-787 VLSLVYMPNGGTES
+787 SLDGWSTDPN
-801 AVTEEQ
+801 
-807 IPNNSKVT
+807 
-815 LKGAIFTRP
+815 
-824 GYTLTGWNTAAN
+824 AAN
-836 GSGTSFALGASA
+836 AEYKTGSTA
-848 RVTRIDSNVLY
+848 RVDSTGDNILY
-859 AQWTAN
+859 AVWTAN

-879 NGAYTLAKTDPRTG
+879 DGAYTLAKTEPRTG
-893 TTDATVSVTDTDKG
+893 TTDATVYVTDGDKG
-907 YGTPTY
+907 YGVPAH
-913 VYDEGNTNNLES
+913 VYDAANANNVES
-925 GTVAAD
+925 GTVKAD

-981 LGEEYASAHVDSYS
+981 LGAEYASAHVDSYS
-995 PSQSLEMKATG
+995 PTQSLEMKATG

-1020 AESASRAY
+1020 AENASRAY

-1064 VGSVP
+1064 VGSTQ
-1069 NVIDTTTVLF
+1069 NVIDTTTVRF
-1079 KGGALPGGYYEL
+1079 KGGELPGNTYYEL
-1091 PTYQP
+1091 PTYKP
-1096 GTLTITP
+1096 GTLTITA
-1103 NTDEVTVT
+1103 DETEVVVT

-1128 TGYTTDVGEKT
+1128 TGFTTDVGEKT

-1153 GMNAGNYDMGLT
+1153 GMNAGKYDMGLT

-1202 EESDTVTYDGQEHAV
+1202 EKSDTVTYDGQEHSV
-1217 TGYKSMTADNALYD
+1217 TGYKSMTSSDPLYD
-1231 VKKNVAETSTA
+1231 VATSVRATETE
-1242 AWTAKGTYVGTYHVG
+1242 AWTAKGKYVGTYHVG
-1257 IKAADFKNT
+1257 IEPSDFKNT
-1266 SKNFTN
+1266 SGNFTN

-1285 PASVAVVKIAG
+1285 PASVAIVKIAG
-1296 NTKTVTYNGEA
+1296 NTKTVTYNGKE
-1307 QSVEGYTVTSNPANA
+1307 QTVEGYTITSNPANA

-1327 GEAVASGTDAN
+1327 GNAVASGTDAN
-1338 TYPMGLSAADFTA
+1338 TYPMGLKPSDFTA

-1388 VYDGQEHSVTGY
+1388 VYNGQEHSVTGY

-1426 KGVDVGKYPVGIVSG
+1426 KGTDVGEYPVGIEAS
-1441 DFANTSK
+1441 DFENTSV
-1448 NFTNVVFTVADGALT
+1448 NFPNVEFVVVDGALNIT
-1463 ISPISEKTI
+1463 PAENIAVKIAGSTKTVI
-1472 TVTAASGSKK
+1472 
-1482 YDGTPLTNNGFSC
+1482 YDGTEQT
-1495 TEGVLV
+1495 
-1501 PGDVLTAVVEGSA
+1501 VEGY
-1514 TNVGDE
+1514 T
-1520 GKNVV
+1520 
-1525 KSYKVM
+1525 
-1531 RGGAD
+1531 
-1536 VTGNYTFTN
+1536 VT
-1545 SVDGKLTIL
+1545 
-1554 PRTVK
+1554 
-1559 LTSETASKEYDGMP
+1559 
-1573 LTRPDVSVTGDGFVS
+1573 
-1588 GEVTG
+1588 
-1593 ITATGSVT
+1593 
-1601 YVSDG
+1601 
-1606 TVENTI
+1606 
-1612 TYTTGAAF
+1612 
-1620 REANYDITKLPG
+1620 
-1632 QLSITQ
+1632 
-1638 SSNAIVITTASR
+1638 SN
-1650 SREYNGKKLL
+1650 
-1660 DDQTT
+1660 
-1665 HTGTLAEGDRL
+1665 
-1676 VVEFPADAGLTDVG
+1676 PADA
-1690 TKRNEYKSYRVE
+1690 
-1702 RSDGADVT
+1702 
-1710 ANYTFGKPVI
+1710 
-1720 GTLTVT
+1720 
-1726 PVAIELTA
+1726 
-1734 NSAAKA
+1734 
-1740 YDGTPLTDRG
+1740 
-1750 YTISNGSFV
+1750 
-1759 GEEGLAGVTVKGSQ
+1759 
-1773 TAVGSSANTITGH
+1773 
-1786 KLKSNTLAKNY
+1786 
-1797 TITYADGTLTV
+1797 
-1808 TQSEKVIT
+1808 
-1816 VTANNHTWEYDGQPH
+1816 
-1831 SDGGY
+1831 
-1836 TVSYDGQTYTAAA
+1836 
-1849 GKTVTLPTGDVVS
+1849 TVTLVGE
-1862 AAVEGTVTNVADSAK
+1862 AVASGTDANTYPMGLKPSDFTATSPNYK
-1877 DNNKITVVA
+1877 KIT
-1886 ITDAAGNVVNDQFK
+1886 I
-1900 TITLVPGT
+1900 
-1908 LTITKRGA
+1908 
-1916 GEEKVILEAANNAV
+1916 E
-1930 VYDGQPHGVCLTAD
+1930 
-1944 GKVEAGTSYAITYLV
+1944 
-1959 DGHSVETVITG
+1959 
-1970 SRTAVGKY
+1970 
-1978 PGILVPDENNTR
+1978 
-1990 IVDGSG
+1990 
-1996 NDVTDNY
+1996 
-2003 EITYR
+2003 
-2008 NGDLEIVAPGTV
+2008 
-2020 VVEIKGIRDSV
+2020 
-2031 VYDGSKHE
+2031 
-2039 VNGYTV
+2039 
-2045 VSISNRAYTKAD
+2045 
-2057 FSLAEGKS
+2057 
-2065 AHAEGTNVGEYY
+2065 
-2077 MNLKPESFVNNNTQ
+2077 
-2091 NFTSVQF
+2091 
-2098 VIVEDGLLEITPIT
+2098 
-2112 DEVTVTI
+2112 
-2119 TGNNDTKVYNGK
+2119 
-2131 EQSVAD
+2131 
-2137 YTTDV
+2137 
-2142 GTKTIDVALKDGVKA
+2142 
-2157 EAKGTDVDTYYMGL
+2157 
-2171 TKDSFSVTSRNYS
+2171 
-2184 NIKVV
+2184 

-2270 RNTSKNFTNIE
+2270 RNTSK
-2281 FVIVDGTLKIDPVSD
+2281 
-2296 KVTVTVTENSAAV
+2296 
-2309 TYDGTEHSVTGYKS
+2309 
-2323 MTADNTLYDVEKNV
+2323 
-2337 AEKPTAAWTAKGM
+2337 
-2350 YVGTYHVGI
+2350 
-2359 KAADFKNTS
+2359 
-2368 KNFTNVEFVIVDGD
+2368 
-2382 LVITPASV
+2382 
-2390 AVVKIEGH
+2390 
-2398 TKTVTYNGKEQTVE
+2398 
-2412 GYTITSN
+2412 
-2419 PANATVTLVGKAV
+2419 
-2432 ASGTDANTYPM
+2432 
-2443 GLSAAN
+2443 
-2449 FTATSPNYENVHVEV
+2449 
-2464 TDGYLK
+2464 
-2470 INPIT
+2470 
-2475 DKVTVTVTEKSD
+2475 
-2487 TVVYD
+2487 
-2492 TNEHFITGYE
+2492 
-2502 TMTANNALYDVKT
+2502 
-2515 NVAETQ
+2515 
-2521 TAAWT
+2521 
-2526 AKGTDV
+2526 
-2532 GEYPV
+2532 
-2537 GIEASDFENTSVNF
+2537 
-2551 TNVEFVVVDGALNIT
+2551 
-2566 PAENIAVKIA
+2566 
-2576 GSTKTVI
+2576 
-2583 YDGTEQTVEGYTV
+2583 
-2596 TSNPANADVT
+2596 
-2606 LVGEAVASG
+2606 
-2615 TDANTYPMGLKPSD
+2615 
-2629 FTATSPNYKKI
+2629 
-2640 TIEVTDGWLKIDPIA
+2640 
-2655 DKVTVT
+2655 
-2661 VTENSAAVTY
+2661 
-2671 DGTEHSVTG
+2671 
-2680 CKSMTAD
+2680 
-2687 NTLYDVEKNVA
+2687 
-2698 EKPTKAWTAKG
+2698 
-2709 TDAGEYPVGIV
+2709 
-2720 SGDFENTSV
+2720 

-2820 TSGNFTNVEFVIVD
+2820 TSSNFTNVEFVIVD
-2834 GALKIAPAESIAV
+2834 GALKIAPAESIVV
-2847 KIAGSTKT
+2847 KIAGNTKT
-2855 VIYDGTEQT
+2855 VTYNGEEQS

-2914 VIEVK
+2914 VIKVT

-2972 TPTDAWTAKGTN
+2972 TPTEAWTAKGTN

-3001 VNFTNVAFVIT
+3001 VNFTNVAFVIA

-3043 SITGYESMTADNALY
+3043 SITGYETMTADNALY
-3058 DVTKNVAETKTA
+3058 DIANVAKTPTA

-3159 EAKASGTNAGTYYMG
+3159 AAKASGTNAGTYPMG
-3174 LTADDFTAES
+3174 LTAADFTAES

-3208 TVTVTE
+3208 TVTITE

-3254 TAKGTDAGSYPVGIK
+3254 TAKGTDAGTYPVGIK
-3269 SGDFKNTSGNFTNVE
+3269 SGDFRNTSGNFTNVE

-3303 PVTLRADDNTVMFD
+3303 PVTLRADDSAVMFD
-3317 GDNHGYVGHI
+3317 GDYHGYVGHI

-3414 GYTVEAT
+3414 GYTWEAT

-3442 PGDYVMNLKDVEF
+3442 PGDYVMNLKDEEF

-3517 LHSGNVVVDAGAQ
+3517 LHSGNVVADAGAQ

-3651 NLEKNVVKACS
+3651 DLEKNVVKACS

>member
-1 MKKRNL
+1 MYISHGQTVNTASYKYQQS
-7 IALLMAVCMMFSL
+7 IA
-20 LPVNAIAVGDEGT
+20 
-33 IPAEETLLSE
+33 
-43 NGNDSAPA
+43 
-51 GSTNPAGDKD
+51 
-61 SIPGT
+61 
-66 GEKPIAA
+66 
-73 EEPAKDEESGKN
+73 
-85 EESGKDGESGK
+85 
-96 DEEPAEDEEGGK
+96 
-108 TNVVPMRVVR
+108 
-118 PDTDKYLTYV
+118 
-128 FRVDG
+128 
-133 EEVSRQIV
+133 
-141 KKGDTLYQPVS
+141 
-152 PVKDGYKFTGWFVGA
+152 
-167 SELAFG
+167 
-173 TVGEISESAQIN
+173 
-185 VDAGFTEVLYVFF
+185 DAG
-198 ADTNGRI
+198 N
-205 VHTKEGVKG
+205 
-214 DVIKTDDVTY
+214 
-224 GLENTTHAIT
+224 
-234 GWYLEGSYQ
+234 
-243 TPADSVTL
+243 
-251 DKENITVY
+251 
-259 AKVEPGHW
+259 
-267 LHFDSDGGTYI
+267 
-278 APQFYSA
+278 
-285 DATTAAPN
+285 
-293 VVTKPGYTFSH
+293 
-304 WEYNGTKFEF
+304 
-314 GSPLTENI
+314 
-322 TLKAHWN
+322 
-329 VNTSTRYTVIHW
+329 
-341 QENANDE
+341 
-348 EFSFKEAETKTGS
+348 
-361 TGAQTSAAAKS
+361 
-372 YTGFTAQTITQQTI
+372 
-386 AGDGSTVVNVYY
+386 
-398 KRNVY
+398 
-403 EVKFYSTSGW
+403 
-413 FSSSEEYADLR
+413 
-424 ITAKYGAAIGDK
+424 
-436 WPTYDGSSTWA
+436 
-447 TQSDGSGPYQVNID
+447 
-461 TMPLNGAT
+461 
-469 FYGPKTGSGSE
+469 
-480 SAYYY
+480 
-485 VEVLPGESGTTTV
+485 
-498 GGKSYK
+498 YK
-504 LHHSDTSPG
+504 LT
-513 TGYTV
+513 
-518 TSEDQYPITGFTFNS
+518 
-533 GVSTQTG
+533 
-540 GKYNN
+540 
-545 ARFYYTRNTYN
+545 
-556 IIYMNGG
+556 
-563 SEVTS
+563 
-568 YRESVLYEQAI
+568 
-579 PASANKAA
+579 
-587 PTPPVGKEKYIF
+587 TPPVGMEKYIF
-599 LGWYDDPAGQHP
+599 AGWCADPFGLP
-611 HSFSGTMGPQNIT
+611 EYVFDGKTMPAQNIT
-624 VYAHW
+624 VYAYW

-635 GVAYITMEGTGGQ
+635 GVAYITMEGTGG
-648 KDLTIP
+648 KNLTIP

-659 NEKDLPT
+659 DESMLPD
-666 PQKPAGEGWTFVSWA
+666 PQKPAGEGWTFAGWT
-681 TKQGDTYIPFNFGT
+681 TKNGDTYTPFHFST
-695 KIYNNIELYPY
+695 KIYENIELYPY

-711 SYTVTYTDGSTSV
+711 SYTVTYTDGKNTV
-724 KDTKQYAPGTYAD
+724 TDMKRYAPGAHAD
-737 VRPNTFPVPEG
+737 VQANSFAVPEG
-748 KVFLGWADTADGA
+748 KVFLGWAETADGA
-761 VKYQPNDKLRMDASV
+761 VKYQPNDKLRMNASV

-781 WGDTEG
+781 WGNKDAVVSLTYNANGGQGGTHVENG
-787 VLSLVYMPNGGTES
+787 YVNNDLVTLWDGSSFSRTGYSLVGWSTDPN
-801 AVTEEQ
+801 A
-807 IPNNSKVT
+807 
-815 LKGAIFTRP
+815 
-824 GYTLTGWNTAAN
+824 
-836 GSGTSFALGASA
+836 ASA
-848 RVTRIDSNVLY
+848 EYKTGSTARVDSTGDNILY
-859 AQWTAN
+859 AVWKAN
-865 NDTAY
+865 ENTAY

-879 NGAYTLAKTDPRTG
+879 DGAYTLAKTEPRTG
-893 TTDATVSVTDTDKG
+893 TTDATVSVTDGDKG
-907 YGTPTY
+907 YGAPTY
-913 VYDEGNTNNLES
+913 VYDAANANNVES
-925 GTVAAD
+925 GPVAAD

-951 YLKGTEVQVAP
+951 YLKGTEVKVAP

-981 LGEEYASAHVDSYS
+981 LGAEYTSAHASSYS

-1044 NGDQKKDI
+1044 NGDQKTDI

-1064 VGSVP
+1064 VGSVS
-1069 NVIDTTTVLF
+1069 NVIDTTTVRF
-1079 KGGALPGGYYEL
+1079 KGGELPGGYYEL
-1091 PTYQP
+1091 PTYKP
-1096 GTLTITP
+1096 GTLTITA
-1103 NTDEVTVT
+1103 DETEVVVT
-1111 ITGNHDTLVYN
+1111 ITGNHNTLVYN

-1153 GMNAGNYDMGLT
+1153 GTNAGKYEMGLT

-1192 ITEKVTVTVT
+1192 ITDKVTVTVT
-1202 EESDTVTYDGQEHAV
+1202 EESDTVTYDGQEHSV
-1217 TGYKSMTADNALYD
+1217 MGYKSMTADNTLYD
-1231 VKKNVAETSTA
+1231 VKKNVAETSTE

-1266 SKNFTN
+1266 SGNFTN

-1296 NTKTVTYNGEA
+1296 NTKTVTYNGKE
-1307 QSVEGYTVTSNPANA
+1307 QTVEGYTVTSNPANA

-1327 GEAVASGTDAN
+1327 GEAVASGTDAG
-1338 TYPMGLSAADFTA
+1338 TYPMGLKPSDFTA
-1351 TSPNYKNVTIEVTD
+1351 TSPNYNNVTIEVTD
-1365 GYLKIDPITE
+1365 GYLEIDPITD

-1426 KGVDVGKYPVGIVSG
+1426 KGTDVGKYPVGIVSG

-1448 NFTNVVFTVADGALT
+1448 NFTNVVFTVVDGALT

-1482 YDGTPLTNNGFSC
+1482 YDGTPLTNSGFSC

-1536 VTGNYTFTN
+1536 VTGNYTFTD

-1554 PRTVK
+1554 PRTVT

-1620 REANYDITKLPG
+1620 REENYKITKNPG

-1638 SSNAIVITTASR
+1638 SSNAIVITTPSK

-1660 DDQTT
+1660 DNQTT
-1665 HTGTLAEGDRL
+1665 HTGTLAAGDRL

-1740 YDGTPLTDRG
+1740 YDGTPLTDSG

-1759 GEEGLAGVTVKGSQ
+1759 GEEGLAGVTVEGSQ
-1773 TAVGSSANTITGH
+1773 TAVGSSDNTITGH
-1786 KLKSNTLAKNY
+1786 ELKEGTLAKNY
-1797 TITYADGTLTV
+1797 TITYKPGTLTV

-1816 VTANNHTWEYDGQPH
+1816 VTANSRTWEYDGKEH

-1836 TVSYDGQTYTAAA
+1836 TVRYDGETYTVAA
-1849 GKTVTLPTGDVVS
+1849 GESQELPTGGLTLTATVV
-1862 AAVEGTVTNVADSAK
+1862 GTVKNVADSAK

-1944 GKVEAGTSYAITYLV
+1944 GKVEAGTSYTITYLA

-1978 PGILVPDENNTR
+1978 PGILVPDENNTH

-1996 NDVTDNY
+1996 NDVTENY

-2077 MNLKPESFVNNNTQ
+2077 MNLEPESFVNNNTQ

-2119 TGNNDTKVYNGK
+2119 NGNTATEVYNGK
-2131 EQSVAD
+2131 EQSVTG

-2142 GTKTIDVALKDGVKA
+2142 GTKTISVKLNETGKDT
-2157 EAKGTDVDTYYMGL
+2157 AKGTNAGTYPMGL
-2171 TKDSFSVTSRNYS
+2171 TAEDFTVTSRNYS

-2189 VTDGWLKIDPI
+2189 VKDGWLKIDPI

-2221 HSVTGYKSMTADN
+2221 HSITGYKSMTADN

-2253 KGTDAG
+2253 KGTDVG

-2264 IVSGDF
+2264 IKAADF
-2270 RNTSKNFTNIE
+2270 KNTSGNFTNVE

-2309 TYDGTEHSVTGYKS
+2309 TYDGTEHSITGYKS

-2337 AEKPTAAWTAKGM
+2337 AEKPTKAWTAKGTD
-2350 YVGTYHVGI
+2350 VGEYPVGI

-2368 KNFTNVEFVIVDGD
+2368 GNFTNVEFVIVDGD

-2390 AVVKIEGH
+2390 AVVKIAGN

-2412 GYTITSN
+2412 GYTVTSN
-2419 PANATVTLVGKAV
+2419 PANATVTLVGKAI

-2443 GLSAAN
+2443 GLTAAD

-2492 TNEHFITGYE
+2492 TNEHSITGYE
-2502 TMTANNALYDVKT
+2502 TMTANNALYDVKK

-2566 PAENIAVKIA
+2566 PAENIVVKIA

-2596 TSNPANADVT
+2596 TSNPADATVT

-2671 DGTEHSVTG
+2671 DGTEHSITG
-2680 CKSMTAD
+2680 YKSMTAD

-2709 TDAGEYPVGIV
+2709 TDVGEYPVGIKAA
-2720 SGDFENTSV
+2720 DFKNTSG

-2756 TENADTV
+2756 TENANTV
-2763 IYDTKEHSVT
+2763 IYDTKEHSVK

-2806 GEYPVGIKADDFEN
+2806 GEYPVGIKAGDFEN

-2834 GALKIAPAESIAV
+2834 GALKIAPAESIVV
-2847 KIAGSTKT
+2847 KIAGNTKT
-2855 VIYDGTEQT
+2855 VTYNGEEQS

-3001 VNFTNVAFVIT
+3001 VNFTNVVF
-3012 DGELE
+3012 E
-3017 ITPVT
+3017 
-3022 DKVTVTVV
+3022 
-3030 EKSDNVTYDAAEH
+3030 
-3043 SITGYESMTADNALY
+3043 
-3058 DVTKNVAETKTA
+3058 
-3070 AWTAKGTEA
+3070 
-3079 GEYPVGIVSGDFK
+3079 
-3092 NTSKN
+3092 
-3097 FANVEFVIVD
+3097 IVD

-3190 RIAVTDGWLKID
+3190 RIVVTDGWLKID

-3208 TVTVTE
+3208 TVTITE

-3254 TAKGTDAGSYPVGIK
+3254 TAKGTDAGTYPVGIK
-3269 SGDFKNTSGNFTNVE
+3269 SGDFRNTSGNFTNVE
-3284 FVIEDGELVITR
+3284 FVIVDGELVITR

-3317 GDNHGYVGHI
+3317 GDYHGYVGHI

-3414 GYTVEAT
+3414 GYTFEAT

-3442 PGDYVMNLKDVEF
+3442 PGDYVMNLKDEEF

-3517 LHSGNVVVDAGAQ
+3517 LHSGNVVADAGAQ

-3651 NLEKNVVKACS
+3651 DLEKNVVKACS

>member
-7 IALLMAVCMMFSL
+7 IALLMVVCMMFSL

-43 NGNDSAPA
+43 NGNDPAPA
-51 GSTNPAGDKD
+51 GSTDPAGDKD

-66 GEKPIAA
+66 GEKPSAA
-73 EEPAKDEESGKN
+73 EEPVKDEESGKD
-85 EESGKDGESGK
+85 EESAKGEEPGK
-96 DEEPAEDEEGGK
+96 DEEPAKGEEGSE

-234 GWYLEGSYQ
+234 GWYLEPSYQ

-267 LHFDSDGGTYI
+267 LHFDSDGGTYV

-322 TLKAHWN
+322 TLKARWN
-329 VNTSTRYTVIHW
+329 AKADTQYTVIHW

-403 EVKFYSTSGW
+403 EVKFFKVRSTS
-413 FSSSEEYADLR
+413 EYTSLR

-447 TQSDGSGPYQVNID
+447 TQKNGSGPYQVNID

-469 FYGPKTGSGSE
+469 FYGPKTGYGSE
-480 SAYYY
+480 TAHYY

-518 TSEDQYPITGFTFNS
+518 TAEDQYPITGFTFNS
-533 GVSTQTG
+533 GVST
-540 GKYNN
+540 KIKADYDN

-599 LGWYDDPAGQHP
+599 LGWYDDPAGQHI

-629 AAPTVS
+629 VAPTVS

-648 KDLTIP
+648 QDLTIP

-659 NEKDLPT
+659 DESMLPN
-666 PQKPAGEGWTFVSWA
+666 PQEPAGEGWTFAGWA
-681 TKQGDTYIPFNFGT
+681 TKNGDTYMPFHFST
-695 KIYNNIELYPY
+695 KIYENIELYPY
-706 YTNKN
+706 YTNKS
-711 SYTVTYTDGSTSV
+711 SYTVTYTDG
-724 KDTKQYAPGTYAD
+724 KDTVTDMKRYASGAHAD
-737 VRPNTFPVPEG
+737 VQANSFAVPEG
-748 KVFLGWADTADGA
+748 KVFLGWAETADGA
-761 VKYQPNDKLRMDASV
+761 VKYQPNDKLRMNASV
-776 TLHAV
+776 TLYAV
-781 WGDTEG
+781 WGDKDA
-787 VLSLVYMPNGGTES
+787 VVSLTYKANGGSGADHVEKEI
-801 AVTEEQ
+801 V
-807 IPNNSKVT
+807 NNGLVT
-815 LKGAIFTRP
+815 L
-824 GYTLTGWNTAAN
+824 WD
-836 GSGTSFALGASA
+836 GSGFSRTGYSLDGWSTDPNAASA
-848 RVTRIDSNVLY
+848 EYKTGSTARVDSTGDNILY
-859 AQWTAN
+859 AVWKAN

-879 NGAYTLAKTDPRTG
+879 NGAYTLAKTEPRTG
-893 TTDATVSVTDTDKG
+893 TTDATVSVNPTDKE

-913 VYDEGNTNNLES
+913 VYDAANANNVES
-925 GTVAAD
+925 GPVAAD

-981 LGEEYASAHVDSYS
+981 LGAEYTSAHANSYS
-995 PSQSLEMKATG
+995 PSQSLKMKATG

-1044 NGDQKKDI
+1044 NGDQKMDI

-1064 VGSVP
+1064 VGSVS
-1069 NVIDTTTVLF
+1069 NVIDTTTVRF
-1079 KGGALPGGYYEL
+1079 KGGELPGGYYEL
-1091 PTYQP
+1091 PTYKP
-1096 GTLTITP
+1096 GTLTITA
-1103 NTDEVTVT
+1103 DETEVVVT
-1111 ITGNHDTLVYN
+1111 ITGNHNTLVYN

-1128 TGYTTDVGEKT
+1128 TGFTTDVGEKT

-1153 GMNAGNYDMGLT
+1153 GTNAGKYEMGLT

-1202 EESDTVTYDGQEHAV
+1202 EESDTVTYDGQEHSV

-1231 VKKNVAETSTA
+1231 VTTSVRATETE

-1257 IKAADFKNT
+1257 IEPSDFKNI
-1266 SKNFTN
+1266 SGNFTN

-1296 NTKTVTYNGEA
+1296 NTKTVTYNGEV

-1327 GEAVASGTDAN
+1327 GEAVASGTDAG
-1338 TYPMGLSAADFTA
+1338 TYPMGLKPSDFTA

-1365 GYLKIDPITE
+1365 GYLEIDPITD

-1388 VYDGQEHSVTGY
+1388 VYNGQEHSVTGY

-1405 DNTLYDVKKN
+1405 NNALYDVKKN

-1426 KGVDVGKYPVGIVSG
+1426 KGTDVGEYPVGIVSG

-1472 TVTAASGSKK
+1472 TVTAASESKK

-1525 KSYKVM
+1525 KSYKVT

-1536 VTGNYTFTN
+1536 VTGNYTFTD
-1545 SVDGKLTIL
+1545 SVDGTLTIL
-1554 PRTVK
+1554 PRTVT

-1620 REANYDITKLPG
+1620 REANYEITKLPG
-1632 QLSITQ
+1632 KLSITQ
-1638 SSNAIVITTASR
+1638 SSNAIVITTASK
-1650 SREYNGKKLL
+1650 SREYNGQKLL

-1665 HTGTLAEGDRL
+1665 HTGTLAAGDRL

-1740 YDGTPLTDRG
+1740 YDGTPLTDSG
-1750 YTISNGSFV
+1750 YTISSGSFV
-1759 GEEGLAGVTVKGSQ
+1759 GEEGLAGVTVEGSQ

-1786 KLKSNTLAKNY
+1786 KLKSNTKAQNY
-1797 TITYADGTLTV
+1797 NITYADGTLTV
-1808 TQSEKVIT
+1808 SKNEKVIT
-1816 VTANNHTWEYDGQPH
+1816 VTANSRTWEYDGKEH

-1836 TVSYDGQTYTAAA
+1836 TVRYDGETYTVAA
-1849 GKTVTLPTGDVVS
+1849 GESQKLPTGGLTLTATV
-1862 AAVEGTVTNVADSAK
+1862 AGTVKNVADSAK

-1944 GKVEAGTSYAITYLV
+1944 GKVEAGTSYTITYLV

-1970 SRTAVGKY
+1970 SRTEVGKY
-1978 PGILVPDENNTR
+1978 TGILVPDKNNTH

-2131 EQSVAD
+2131 EQSVTD

-2189 VTDGWLKIDPI
+2189 VKDGWLKIDPI

-2221 HSVTGYKSMTADN
+2221 HFVTGYKSMTADN

-2270 RNTSKNFTNIE
+2270 RNTSK
-2281 FVIVDGTLKIDPVSD
+2281 
-2296 KVTVTVTENSAAV
+2296 
-2309 TYDGTEHSVTGYKS
+2309 
-2323 MTADNTLYDVEKNV
+2323 
-2337 AEKPTAAWTAKGM
+2337 
-2350 YVGTYHVGI
+2350 
-2359 KAADFKNTS
+2359 
-2368 KNFTNVEFVIVDGD
+2368 
-2382 LVITPASV
+2382 
-2390 AVVKIEGH
+2390 
-2398 TKTVTYNGKEQTVE
+2398 
-2412 GYTITSN
+2412 
-2419 PANATVTLVGKAV
+2419 
-2432 ASGTDANTYPM
+2432 
-2443 GLSAAN
+2443 
-2449 FTATSPNYENVHVEV
+2449 
-2464 TDGYLK
+2464 
-2470 INPIT
+2470 
-2475 DKVTVTVTEKSD
+2475 
-2487 TVVYD
+2487 
-2492 TNEHFITGYE
+2492 
-2502 TMTANNALYDVKT
+2502 
-2515 NVAETQ
+2515 
-2521 TAAWT
+2521 
-2526 AKGTDV
+2526 
-2532 GEYPV
+2532 
-2537 GIEASDFENTSVNF
+2537 
-2551 TNVEFVVVDGALNIT
+2551 
-2566 PAENIAVKIA
+2566 
-2576 GSTKTVI
+2576 
-2583 YDGTEQTVEGYTV
+2583 
-2596 TSNPANADVT
+2596 
-2606 LVGEAVASG
+2606 
-2615 TDANTYPMGLKPSD
+2615 
-2629 FTATSPNYKKI
+2629 
-2640 TIEVTDGWLKIDPIA
+2640 
-2655 DKVTVT
+2655 
-2661 VTENSAAVTY
+2661 
-2671 DGTEHSVTG
+2671 
-2680 CKSMTAD
+2680 
-2687 NTLYDVEKNVA
+2687 
-2698 EKPTKAWTAKG
+2698 
-2709 TDAGEYPVGIV
+2709 
-2720 SGDFENTSV
+2720 

-2834 GALKIAPAESIAV
+2834 GALKIAPAESIVV
-2847 KIAGSTKT
+2847 KIAGNTKT
-2855 VIYDGTEQT
+2855 VTYNGEEQS

-2914 VIEVK
+2914 VIKVT

-3159 EAKASGTNAGTYYMG
+3159 AAKASGTNAGTYYMG

-3190 RIAVTDGWLKID
+3190 RIVVTDGWLKID

-3208 TVTVTE
+3208 TVTITE

-3269 SGDFKNTSGNFTNVE
+3269 SGDFRNTSGNFTNVE
-3284 FVIEDGELVITR
+3284 FVIVDGELVITR

-3317 GDNHGYVGHI
+3317 GNYHGYVGHI

-3371 TRNYVLTY
+3371 TSNYVLTY
-3379 QPGTLEITP
+3379 LPGTLEITP

-3414 GYTVEAT
+3414 GYTLEAT

-3442 PGDYVMNLKDVEF
+3442 PGDYVMNLKDEEF

-3517 LHSGNVVVDAGAQ
+3517 LHTGNVVADAGAQ

-3548 VDVLMIAAEKEAASG
+3548 VDVLMIAGEKEAASG

-3614 WAREKFNSD
+3614 WACEKFNSD

-3651 NLEKNVVKACS
+3651 DLEKNVVKACS

-3735 KECYVLNNVL
+3735 KECYVLSNVL

>member
-1 MKKRNL
+1 M
-7 IALLMAVCMMFSL
+7 
-20 LPVNAIAVGDEGT
+20 
-33 IPAEETLLSE
+33 
-43 NGNDSAPA
+43 
-51 GSTNPAGDKD
+51 
-61 SIPGT
+61 
-66 GEKPIAA
+66 
-73 EEPAKDEESGKN
+73 
-85 EESGKDGESGK
+85 
-96 DEEPAEDEEGGK
+96 
-108 TNVVPMRVVR
+108 
-118 PDTDKYLTYV
+118 
-128 FRVDG
+128 
-133 EEVSRQIV
+133 
-141 KKGDTLYQPVS
+141 
-152 PVKDGYKFTGWFVGA
+152 
-167 SELAFG
+167 
-173 TVGEISESAQIN
+173 
-185 VDAGFTEVLYVFF
+185 
-198 ADTNGRI
+198 
-205 VHTKEGVKG
+205 
-214 DVIKTDDVTY
+214 
-224 GLENTTHAIT
+224 
-234 GWYLEGSYQ
+234 
-243 TPADSVTL
+243 
-251 DKENITVY
+251 
-259 AKVEPGHW
+259 
-267 LHFDSDGGTYI
+267 
-278 APQFYSA
+278 
-285 DATTAAPN
+285 
-293 VVTKPGYTFSH
+293 
-304 WEYNGTKFEF
+304 YN
-314 GSPLTENI
+314 
-322 TLKAHWN
+322 
-329 VNTSTRYTVIHW
+329 
-341 QENANDE
+341 
-348 EFSFKEAETKTGS
+348 
-361 TGAQTSAAAKS
+361 
-372 YTGFTAQTITQQTI
+372 
-386 AGDGSTVVNVYY
+386 
-398 KRNVY
+398 
-403 EVKFYSTSGW
+403 
-413 FSSSEEYADLR
+413 
-424 ITAKYGAAIGDK
+424 
-436 WPTYDGSSTWA
+436 
-447 TQSDGSGPYQVNID
+447 
-461 TMPLNGAT
+461 
-469 FYGPKTGSGSE
+469 
-480 SAYYY
+480 
-485 VEVLPGESGTTTV
+485 
-498 GGKSYK
+498 
-504 LHHSDTSPG
+504 
-513 TGYTV
+513 
-518 TSEDQYPITGFTFNS
+518 
-533 GVSTQTG
+533 
-540 GKYNN
+540 
-545 ARFYYTRNTYN
+545 
-556 IIYMNGG
+556 
-563 SEVTS
+563 
-568 YRESVLYEQAI
+568 
-579 PASANKAA
+579 
-587 PTPPVGKEKYIF
+587 
-599 LGWYDDPAGQHP
+599 
-611 HSFSGTMGPQNIT
+611 
-624 VYAHW
+624 
-629 AAPTVS
+629 
-635 GVAYITMEGTGGQ
+635 
-648 KDLTIP
+648 
-654 YGGTI
+654 
-659 NEKDLPT
+659 
-666 PQKPAGEGWTFVSWA
+666 
-681 TKQGDTYIPFNFGT
+681 
-695 KIYNNIELYPY
+695 
-706 YTNKN
+706 
-711 SYTVTYTDGSTSV
+711 
-724 KDTKQYAPGTYAD
+724 
-737 VRPNTFPVPEG
+737 
-748 KVFLGWADTADGA
+748 
-761 VKYQPNDKLRMDASV
+761 
-776 TLHAV
+776 
-781 WGDTEG
+781 
-787 VLSLVYMPNGGTES
+787 
-801 AVTEEQ
+801 
-807 IPNNSKVT
+807 
-815 LKGAIFTRP
+815 
-824 GYTLTGWNTAAN
+824 
-836 GSGTSFALGASA
+836 
-848 RVTRIDSNVLY
+848 
-859 AQWTAN
+859 
-865 NDTAY
+865 
-870 KVEFYCEQT
+870 
-879 NGAYTLAKTDPRTG
+879 
-893 TTDATVSVTDTDKG
+893 
-907 YGTPTY
+907 
-913 VYDEGNTNNLES
+913 
-925 GTVAAD
+925 
-931 GSLTLKLYFKR
+931 
-942 NTAEYTIHH
+942 
-951 YLKGTEVQVAP
+951 
-962 DQTGTMTIGDT
+962 
-973 LTASASTA
+973 
-981 LGEEYASAHVDSYS
+981 
-995 PSQSLEMKATG
+995 
-1006 NVITVYYTVPLTIT
+1006 
-1020 AESASRAY
+1020 
-1028 NAQPL
+1028 
-1033 TQPDFKVEGLV
+1033 
-1044 NGDQKKDI
+1044 
-1052 TLSMTK
+1052 
-1058 ESTITN
+1058 
-1064 VGSVP
+1064 
-1069 NVIDTTTVLF
+1069 
-1079 KGGALPGGYYEL
+1079 
-1091 PTYQP
+1091 
-1096 GTLTITP
+1096 
-1103 NTDEVTVT
+1103 
-1111 ITGNHDTLVYN
+1111 
-1122 GSEQSV
+1122 
-1128 TGYTTDVGEKT
+1128 
-1139 ITVALKEGSKAEAK
+1139 
-1153 GMNAGNYDMGLT
+1153 
-1165 KDNFTVTSQNYSNIK
+1165 
-1180 VVVVDGY
+1180 
-1187 LKIDP
+1187 
-1192 ITEKVTVTVT
+1192 
-1202 EESDTVTYDGQEHAV
+1202 
-1217 TGYKSMTADNALYD
+1217 
-1231 VKKNVAETSTA
+1231 
-1242 AWTAKGTYVGTYHVG
+1242 
-1257 IKAADFKNT
+1257 
-1266 SKNFTN
+1266 
-1272 VEFVIVDGDLVIT
+1272 
-1285 PASVAVVKIAG
+1285 
-1296 NTKTVTYNGEA
+1296 
-1307 QSVEGYTVTSNPANA
+1307 
-1322 TVTLV
+1322 
-1327 GEAVASGTDAN
+1327 
-1338 TYPMGLSAADFTA
+1338 
-1351 TSPNYKNVTIEVTD
+1351 
-1365 GYLKIDPITE
+1365 
-1375 KVTVTVTEKSGSA
+1375 
-1388 VYDGQEHSVTGY
+1388 GQEHSVTGY

-1405 DNTLYDVKKN
+1405 NNALYDVKKN

-1426 KGVDVGKYPVGIVSG
+1426 KGTDVGEYPVGIVSG

-1448 NFTNVVFTVADGALT
+1448 NFTNVVFTVVDGALT

-1472 TVTAASGSKK
+1472 AVTAASDSKK

-1501 PGDVLTAVVEGSA
+1501 SGDVLTAVVEGSA

-1545 SVDGKLTIL
+1545 SVDGTLTIL

-1559 LTSETASKEYDGMP
+1559 LTSETASKEYDGAP

-1620 REANYDITKLPG
+1620 REENYEITKIPG

-1650 SREYNGKKLL
+1650 SREYNGQKLL
-1660 DDQTT
+1660 DHQTT
-1665 HTGTLAEGDRL
+1665 HTGTLAAGDQL

-1710 ANYTFGKPVI
+1710 ANYTFGEPVI

-1740 YDGTPLTDRG
+1740 YDGTPLTDSG

-1759 GEEGLAGVTVKGSQ
+1759 GEEGLAGVTVEGSQ

-1797 TITYADGTLTV
+1797 TITYKPGTLTV
-1808 TQSEKVIT
+1808 TQSENVIT
-1816 VTANNHTWEYDGQPH
+1816 VTANSHTWEYDGQPH

-1862 AAVEGTVTNVADSAK
+1862 AAVEGTVTNVADSAD
-1877 DNNKITVVA
+1877 DNNVVTA
-1886 ITDAAGNVVNDQFK
+1886 VVIQNASGTQTNDQYK
-1900 TITLVPGT
+1900 TITLVPGA
-1908 LTITKRGA
+1908 LKITRRGA
-1916 GEEKVILEAANNAV
+1916 GEMKVVLTAADNTA
-1930 VYDGQPHGVCLTAD
+1930 VYDGQPHGAKRNAA
-1944 GKVEAGTSYAITYLV
+1944 GAIEAGTSYTITNLAE
-1959 DGHSVETVITG
+1959 GHSVQTVAIDGTE
-1970 SRTAVGKY
+1970 TAVGEY
-1978 PGILVPDENNTR
+1978 PNKLVPSGAV
-1990 IVDGSG
+1990 IVDANGK
-1996 NDVTDNY
+1996 DVTANY

-2008 NGDLEIVAPGTV
+2008 PGTLTITEVTDEV
-2020 VVEIKGIRDSV
+2020 VVTVTEVSGTV
-2031 VYDGSKHE
+2031 VYDGQEHSIK
-2039 VNGYTV
+2039 GY
-2045 VSISNRAYTKAD
+2045 VSMTSSDPLYDVTTSVRATETEAWTAK
-2057 FSLAEGKS
+2057 GK
-2065 AHAEGTNVGEYY
+2065 NVGEYPVGITAADFE
-2077 MNLKPESFVNNNTQ
+2077 NTNTSFTNVR
-2091 NFTSVQF
+2091 F
-2098 VIVEDGLLEITPIT
+2098 VIVDGTLTITPFT
-2112 DEVTVTI
+2112 GKVTVTVTEKSDTAVYNGQEHSVTGYETMTADNGLYDVTTSVRATETEAWTAKGTNAGEYPVGIKASDFKNTSSNFTNVEFVIVDGALTI
-2119 TGNNDTKVYNGK
+2119 TPVTDKVTVTVVEKSDTVTYDGLEHSVTGYKSMTADNALYNIADVAETPTEAWTAKGMYVGTYHVGIKAADFKNNSGNFTNVEFVIEDGDLVITPASVAVVKIEGHTKTVTYNGK
-2131 EQSVAD
+2131 EQTVEGYEITSNPANATV
-2137 YTTDV
+2137 TLV
-2142 GTKTIDVALKDGVKA
+2142 GTAIAS
-2157 EAKGTDVDTYYMGL
+2157 GTDANTYPMGL
-2171 TKDSFSVTSRNYS
+2171 TAANFTATSPNYE
-2184 NIKVV
+2184 NVHV
-2189 VTDGWLKIDPI
+2189 EVTDGYLKINPI
-2200 ADKVT
+2200 TDKVT
-2205 VTVTENSAAV
+2205 VTVTEKSDTV
-2215 TYDGTE
+2215 VYDTNE
-2221 HSVTGYKSMTADN
+2221 HSITGYKSMTADN

-2270 RNTSKNFTNIE
+2270 RNTSKNFTN
-2281 FVIVDGTLKIDPVSD
+2281 
-2296 KVTVTVTENSAAV
+2296 
-2309 TYDGTEHSVTGYKS
+2309 
-2323 MTADNTLYDVEKNV
+2323 
-2337 AEKPTAAWTAKGM
+2337 
-2350 YVGTYHVGI
+2350 
-2359 KAADFKNTS
+2359 
-2368 KNFTNVEFVIVDGD
+2368 
-2382 LVITPASV
+2382 
-2390 AVVKIEGH
+2390 
-2398 TKTVTYNGKEQTVE
+2398 
-2412 GYTITSN
+2412 
-2419 PANATVTLVGKAV
+2419 
-2432 ASGTDANTYPM
+2432 
-2443 GLSAAN
+2443 
-2449 FTATSPNYENVHVEV
+2449 
-2464 TDGYLK
+2464 
-2470 INPIT
+2470 
-2475 DKVTVTVTEKSD
+2475 
-2487 TVVYD
+2487 
-2492 TNEHFITGYE
+2492 
-2502 TMTANNALYDVKT
+2502 
-2515 NVAETQ
+2515 
-2521 TAAWT
+2521 
-2526 AKGTDV
+2526 
-2532 GEYPV
+2532 
-2537 GIEASDFENTSVNF
+2537 
-2551 TNVEFVVVDGALNIT
+2551 
-2566 PAENIAVKIA
+2566 
-2576 GSTKTVI
+2576 
-2583 YDGTEQTVEGYTV
+2583 
-2596 TSNPANADVT
+2596 
-2606 LVGEAVASG
+2606 
-2615 TDANTYPMGLKPSD
+2615 
-2629 FTATSPNYKKI
+2629 
-2640 TIEVTDGWLKIDPIA
+2640 
-2655 DKVTVT
+2655 
-2661 VTENSAAVTY
+2661 
-2671 DGTEHSVTG
+2671 
-2680 CKSMTAD
+2680 
-2687 NTLYDVEKNVA
+2687 
-2698 EKPTKAWTAKG
+2698 
-2709 TDAGEYPVGIV
+2709 
-2720 SGDFENTSV
+2720 
-2729 NFTNVEFV
+2729 VEFV

-2763 IYDTKEHSVT
+2763 IYDTKEHSVK

-2834 GALKIAPAESIAV
+2834 GALKIAPAESIVV
-2847 KIAGSTKT
+2847 KIAGNTKT
-2855 VIYDGTEQT
+2855 VTYNGEEQS

-2889 TDADTYPMGLTA
+2889 TDADTYPMGLSA

-3001 VNFTNVAFVIT
+3001 VNFTNVAFVIA

-3190 RIAVTDGWLKID
+3190 RIVVTDGWLKID

-3208 TVTVTE
+3208 TVTITE
-3214 NADTVEYDGKE
+3214 NAGTVEYDGKE

-3254 TAKGTDAGSYPVGIK
+3254 TAKGTDAGTYPVGIK
-3269 SGDFKNTSGNFTNVE
+3269 SGDFRNTSGNFTNVE
-3284 FVIEDGELVITR
+3284 FVIVDGELVITR

-3303 PVTLRADDNTVMFD
+3303 PVTLRADDSTVMFD
-3317 GDNHGYVGHI
+3317 GDYHGYVGHI

-3442 PGDYVMNLKDVEF
+3442 PGDYVMNLKDEEF

-3517 LHSGNVVVDAGAQ
+3517 LHSGNVVADAGAQ

-3651 NLEKNVVKACS
+3651 DLEKNVVKACS

>member
-43 NGNDSAPA
+43 NGNDPAPA

-66 GEKPIAA
+66 GEKPSAA
-73 EEPAKDEESGKN
+73 EEPVKDEESAKDEEP
-85 EESGKDGESGK
+85 GK

-133 EEVSRQIV
+133 AEVSRQIV

-243 TPADSVTL
+243 TPVDSVTL

-285 DATTAAPN
+285 TATTAKPN
-293 VVTKPGYTFSH
+293 VEITKPGYTFSH

-424 ITAKYGAAIGDK
+424 ITSKYGAAIGDK

-480 SAYYY
+480 SAHYY

-629 AAPTVS
+629 VAPTVS

-659 NEKDLPT
+659 DESMLPN
-666 PQKPAGEGWTFVSWA
+666 PQKPAGEGWTFAGWA
-681 TKQGDTYIPFNFGT
+681 TKNGDTYTPFHFST
-695 KIYNNIELYPY
+695 KIYENIELYPY
-706 YTNKN
+706 YTNKS
-711 SYTVTYTDGSTSV
+711 SYTVTYTDG
-724 KDTKQYAPGTYAD
+724 KDTVTDMKRYASGAHAD
-737 VRPNTFPVPEG
+737 VRANTFPVPAG
-748 KVFLGWADTADGA
+748 KVFLGWAETADGA

-787 VLSLVYMPNGGTES
+787 VLSLVYMPNGGTEN

-824 GYTLTGWNTAAN
+824 GYTLTGWNTAAD
-836 GSGTSFALGASA
+836 GSGTSFALGAFA

-859 AQWTAN
+859 AQWKAN

-879 NGAYTLAKTDPRTG
+879 DGNYTLKKTEPRTG
-893 TTDATVSVTDTDKG
+893 TTDATVSVTDKDKG
-907 YGTPTY
+907 YGVPAH
-913 VYDEGNTNNLES
+913 VYDAANANNVES
-925 GTVAAD
+925 GTVKAD

-951 YLKGTEVQVAP
+951 YLKGTEVKVAP

-981 LGEEYASAHVDSYS
+981 LGAEYASAHANSYS

-1052 TLSMTK
+1052 ALSMTK

-1064 VGSVP
+1064 VGSVS
-1069 NVIDTTTVLF
+1069 NVIDTTTVRF
-1079 KGGALPGGYYEL
+1079 KGGELPGGYYEL
-1091 PTYQP
+1091 PTYKP
-1096 GTLTITP
+1096 GTLTITA
-1103 NTDEVTVT
+1103 DETEVVVT
-1111 ITGNHDTLVYN
+1111 ITGNHDTRVYN

-1153 GMNAGNYDMGLT
+1153 GTNAGKYYMGLT
-1165 KDNFTVTSQNYSNIK
+1165 KEDFTVTSQNYSNIK

-1202 EESDTVTYDGQEHAV
+1202 EKSDTVTYDGKEHTV
-1217 TGYKSMTADNALYD
+1217 TGYKSISADNTLYD
-1231 VKKNVAETSTA
+1231 VTTSVRATETA
-1242 AWTAKGTYVGTYHVG
+1242 AWTAKGMYVGTYHVG
-1257 IKAADFKNT
+1257 IEPGDFKNT
-1266 SKNFTN
+1266 SGNFTN
-1272 VEFVIVDGDLVIT
+1272 VEFVIVDGALKII

-1296 NTKTVTYNGEA
+1296 NTKTVTYNGEV

-1338 TYPMGLSAADFTA
+1338 TYPMGLKPSDFTA
-1351 TSPNYKNVTIEVTD
+1351 TSPNYDKVTVEVTD
-1365 GYLKIDPITE
+1365 GYLEIDPITD

-1388 VYDGQEHSVTGY
+1388 VYNGQEHSVTGY

-1405 DNTLYDVKKN
+1405 DNALYDVKKN

-1426 KGVDVGKYPVGIVSG
+1426 KGTDVGEYPVGIVSG

-1536 VTGNYTFTN
+1536 VTGNYTFAN

-1559 LTSETASKEYDGMP
+1559 LTSETASKEYDGAP

-1620 REANYDITKLPG
+1620 REENYKITKIPG

-1710 ANYTFGKPVI
+1710 ANYTFGDPAI
-1720 GTLTVT
+1720 GTLEVT

-1740 YDGTPLTDRG
+1740 YDGTPLTDSG

-1759 GEEGLAGVTVKGSQ
+1759 GEEGLAGVTVEGSQ
-1773 TAVGSSANTITGH
+1773 TAVGSSANKITGH
-1786 KLKSNTLAKNY
+1786 TLKSNTKAQNY
-1797 TITYADGTLTV
+1797 NITYADGTLTV
-1808 TQSEKVIT
+1808 SKNEKVIT
-1816 VTANNHTWEYDGQPH
+1816 VTANSRTWEYDGKEH

-1836 TVSYDGQTYTAAA
+1836 TVRYDGETYTVAA
-1849 GKTVTLPTGDVVS
+1849 GESQKLPTGGLTLTATVV
-1862 AAVEGTVTNVADSAK
+1862 GTVKNVADSAK

-1944 GKVEAGTSYAITYLV
+1944 GKVEAGTSYTITYLA

-1970 SRTAVGKY
+1970 SRTEVGKY
-1978 PGILVPDENNTR
+1978 PGILVPDKNNTH

-2045 VSISNRAYTKAD
+2045 VSISNRAYTRAD

-2131 EQSVAD
+2131 EQSVTD

-2189 VTDGWLKIDPI
+2189 VKDGWLKIDPI

-2215 TYDGTE
+2215 TYDRTE

-2270 RNTSKNFTNIE
+2270 RNTSKNFTNVE

-2296 KVTVTVTENSAAV
+2296 KVTVTITENADTV
-2309 TYDGTEHSVTGYKS
+2309 IYDTKEHSVKGYKS
-2323 MTADNTLYDVEKNV
+2323 MTADNALYDVKKNV
-2337 AEKPTAAWTAKGM
+2337 AETPTEAWTAKGTD
-2350 YVGTYHVGI
+2350 VGEYPVGI
-2359 KAADFKNTS
+2359 KADDFENTS
-2368 KNFTNVEFVIVDGD
+2368 SNFTNVEFVIVDGV
-2382 LVITPASV
+2382 LKIAPAESI
-2390 AVVKIEGH
+2390 VVKIAGN
-2398 TKTVTYNGKEQTVE
+2398 TKTVTYNGAEQSVE
-2412 GYTITSN
+2412 GYTVTSN
-2419 PANATVTLVGKAV
+2419 PANATVTLVGKAI

-2443 GLSAAN
+2443 GLTAAD
-2449 FTATSPNYENVHVEV
+2449 FTATSPNYEKVHVEV

-2492 TNEHFITGYE
+2492 TNEHSITGYE
-2502 TMTANNALYDVKT
+2502 TMTANNALYDVKK

-2532 GEYPV
+2532 GEYLV
-2537 GIEASDFENTSVNF
+2537 GIEAADFENTSVNF
-2551 TNVEFVVVDGALNIT
+2551 PNVEFVVVDGALNIT

-2596 TSNPANADVT
+2596 TSNPADATVT
-2606 LVGEAVASG
+2606 LVGEAAASG

-2671 DGTEHSVTG
+2671 DRTEHSVTG
-2680 CKSMTAD
+2680 YKSMTAD

-2720 SGDFENTSV
+2720 SGDFRNTSK

-2763 IYDTKEHSVT
+2763 IYDTKEHSVK

-2783 LYDVKKNVAETST
+2783 LYDVKKNVAETPT

-2820 TSGNFTNVEFVIVD
+2820 TSSNFTNVEFVIVD
-2834 GALKIAPAESIAV
+2834 GALKIAPAESIVV
-2847 KIAGSTKT
+2847 KIAGNTKT
-2855 VIYDGTEQT
+2855 VTYNGEEQS

-2889 TDADTYPMGLTA
+2889 TDADTYPMGLSA

-2948 EHSVTGYETMA
+2948 EHSVTGYKSMT
-2959 ADNALYNTADVAE
+2959 ADNELYNVKTNVAE

-3001 VNFTNVAFVIT
+3001 VNFTNVAFVIV

-3043 SITGYESMTADNALY
+3043 SITGYETITADNALY
-3058 DVTKNVAETKTA
+3058 DIANVAKTPTA

-3132 DGTEHSVEGYTVDVN
+3132 DGTEHSVESYTVDVN

-3208 TVTVTE
+3208 TVTITE

-3284 FVIEDGELVITR
+3284 FVIVDGELVITR

-3303 PVTLRADDNTVMFD
+3303 PVTLRADDSTVMFD
-3317 GDNHGYVGHI
+3317 GDYHGYVGHI

-3414 GYTVEAT
+3414 GYTLEAT

-3442 PGDYVMNLKDVEF
+3442 PGDYVMDLKEEEF

-3517 LHSGNVVVDAGAQ
+3517 LHSGNVVADAGAQ

-3592 IGEKSVILVG
+3592 IGEKNVILVG

-3651 NLEKNVVKACS
+3651 DLEKNVVKACS

>member
-1 MKKRNL
+1 M
-7 IALLMAVCMMFSL
+7 
-20 LPVNAIAVGDEGT
+20 
-33 IPAEETLLSE
+33 
-43 NGNDSAPA
+43 
-51 GSTNPAGDKD
+51 
-61 SIPGT
+61 
-66 GEKPIAA
+66 
-73 EEPAKDEESGKN
+73 
-85 EESGKDGESGK
+85 
-96 DEEPAEDEEGGK
+96 
-108 TNVVPMRVVR
+108 
-118 PDTDKYLTYV
+118 
-128 FRVDG
+128 
-133 EEVSRQIV
+133 
-141 KKGDTLYQPVS
+141 
-152 PVKDGYKFTGWFVGA
+152 
-167 SELAFG
+167 
-173 TVGEISESAQIN
+173 
-185 VDAGFTEVLYVFF
+185 
-198 ADTNGRI
+198 
-205 VHTKEGVKG
+205 
-214 DVIKTDDVTY
+214 
-224 GLENTTHAIT
+224 
-234 GWYLEGSYQ
+234 
-243 TPADSVTL
+243 
-251 DKENITVY
+251 
-259 AKVEPGHW
+259 
-267 LHFDSDGGTYI
+267 
-278 APQFYSA
+278 
-285 DATTAAPN
+285 
-293 VVTKPGYTFSH
+293 
-304 WEYNGTKFEF
+304 
-314 GSPLTENI
+314 
-322 TLKAHWN
+322 
-329 VNTSTRYTVIHW
+329 
-341 QENANDE
+341 
-348 EFSFKEAETKTGS
+348 
-361 TGAQTSAAAKS
+361 
-372 YTGFTAQTITQQTI
+372 
-386 AGDGSTVVNVYY
+386 
-398 KRNVY
+398 
-403 EVKFYSTSGW
+403 
-413 FSSSEEYADLR
+413 
-424 ITAKYGAAIGDK
+424 
-436 WPTYDGSSTWA
+436 
-447 TQSDGSGPYQVNID
+447 
-461 TMPLNGAT
+461 
-469 FYGPKTGSGSE
+469 
-480 SAYYY
+480 
-485 VEVLPGESGTTTV
+485 
-498 GGKSYK
+498 
-504 LHHSDTSPG
+504 
-513 TGYTV
+513 
-518 TSEDQYPITGFTFNS
+518 
-533 GVSTQTG
+533 
-540 GKYNN
+540 
-545 ARFYYTRNTYN
+545 
-556 IIYMNGG
+556 
-563 SEVTS
+563 
-568 YRESVLYEQAI
+568 
-579 PASANKAA
+579 
-587 PTPPVGKEKYIF
+587 
-599 LGWYDDPAGQHP
+599 
-611 HSFSGTMGPQNIT
+611 
-624 VYAHW
+624 
-629 AAPTVS
+629 
-635 GVAYITMEGTGGQ
+635 
-648 KDLTIP
+648 
-654 YGGTI
+654 
-659 NEKDLPT
+659 
-666 PQKPAGEGWTFVSWA
+666 
-681 TKQGDTYIPFNFGT
+681 
-695 KIYNNIELYPY
+695 
-706 YTNKN
+706 
-711 SYTVTYTDGSTSV
+711 
-724 KDTKQYAPGTYAD
+724 
-737 VRPNTFPVPEG
+737 
-748 KVFLGWADTADGA
+748 
-761 VKYQPNDKLRMDASV
+761 
-776 TLHAV
+776 
-781 WGDTEG
+781 
-787 VLSLVYMPNGGTES
+787 
-801 AVTEEQ
+801 
-807 IPNNSKVT
+807 
-815 LKGAIFTRP
+815 
-824 GYTLTGWNTAAN
+824 
-836 GSGTSFALGASA
+836 
-848 RVTRIDSNVLY
+848 
-859 AQWTAN
+859 
-865 NDTAY
+865 
-870 KVEFYCEQT
+870 
-879 NGAYTLAKTDPRTG
+879 
-893 TTDATVSVTDTDKG
+893 
-907 YGTPTY
+907 
-913 VYDEGNTNNLES
+913 
-925 GTVAAD
+925 AAD

-981 LGEEYASAHVDSYS
+981 LGAEYTSAHANSYS
-995 PSQSLEMKATG
+995 PSQSLKMKATG

-1044 NGDQKKDI
+1044 NGDQKTDI

-1064 VGSVP
+1064 VGSVQ
-1069 NVIDTTTVLF
+1069 NVIDTTTVRF
-1079 KGGALPGGYYEL
+1079 KGGELPGGYYEL

-1096 GTLTITP
+1096 GMLTITP

-1111 ITGNHDTLVYN
+1111 ITGNHDTRVYN

-1128 TGYTTDVGEKT
+1128 TGFTTDVGEKT

-1153 GMNAGNYDMGLT
+1153 GMNAGKYDMGLT
-1165 KDNFTVTSQNYSNIK
+1165 EDNFTVTSQNYSNIK
-1180 VVVVDGY
+1180 VVVV
-1187 LKIDP
+1187 
-1192 ITEKVTVTVT
+1192 
-1202 EESDTVTYDGQEHAV
+1202 
-1217 TGYKSMTADNALYD
+1217 
-1231 VKKNVAETSTA
+1231 
-1242 AWTAKGTYVGTYHVG
+1242 
-1257 IKAADFKNT
+1257 
-1266 SKNFTN
+1266 
-1272 VEFVIVDGDLVIT
+1272 
-1285 PASVAVVKIAG
+1285 
-1296 NTKTVTYNGEA
+1296 
-1307 QSVEGYTVTSNPANA
+1307 
-1322 TVTLV
+1322 
-1327 GEAVASGTDAN
+1327 
-1338 TYPMGLSAADFTA
+1338 
-1351 TSPNYKNVTIEVTD
+1351 D

-1426 KGVDVGKYPVGIVSG
+1426 KGTDVGKYPVGIVSG

-1448 NFTNVVFTVADGALT
+1448 NFTNVVFTVVDGALT

-1501 PGDVLTAVVEGSA
+1501 SGDVLTAVVEGSA

-1536 VTGNYTFTN
+1536 VTGNYTFAD

-1554 PRTVK
+1554 PRTVT
-1559 LTSETASKEYDGMP
+1559 LTSETASKEYDGAP

-1612 TYTTGAAF
+1612 TYTTGEAF
-1620 REANYDITKLPG
+1620 REENYEITKIPG
-1632 QLSITQ
+1632 KLSITQ
-1638 SSNAIVITTASR
+1638 SSNAIVITTASK
-1650 SREYNGKKLL
+1650 SRVYNGQKLL

-1690 TKRNEYKSYRVE
+1690 TKRNEYKSYKVE
-1702 RSDGADVT
+1702 RISDGANVT
-1710 ANYTFGKPVI
+1710 ANYTFGEPVI

-1750 YTISNGSFV
+1750 YTISSGSFV
-1759 GEEGLAGVTVKGSQ
+1759 GEEGLAGVTVEGSQ

-1797 TITYADGTLTV
+1797 TITYKPGTLTV

-1816 VTANNHTWEYDGQPH
+1816 VTANSRTWEYDGQPH

-1836 TVSYDGQTYTAAA
+1836 TVSYDGQNYTAAA

-1862 AAVEGTVTNVADSAK
+1862 AAVEGTVTNVADSAD
-1877 DNNKITVVA
+1877 DNNVVTA
-1886 ITDAAGNVVNDQFK
+1886 VVIQNASGTQTNDQYK
-1900 TITLVPGT
+1900 TITLVPGA
-1908 LTITKRGA
+1908 LKITRRGA
-1916 GEEKVILEAANNAV
+1916 GEMKVVLTAADNSV
-1930 VYDGQPHGVCLTAD
+1930 VYDGQPHGAKRNAA
-1944 GKVEAGTSYAITYLV
+1944 GAIEAGTSYTITNLAE
-1959 DGHSVETVITG
+1959 GHSVQTVAIDGTE
-1970 SRTAVGKY
+1970 TAVGEY
-1978 PGILVPDENNTR
+1978 PNKLVPSGAV
-1990 IVDGSG
+1990 IVDANGK
-1996 NDVTDNY
+1996 DVTANY

-2008 NGDLEIVAPGTV
+2008 PGTLTITKVTDEV
-2020 VVEIKGIRDSV
+2020 VVTVTEASGTV
-2031 VYDGSKHE
+2031 VYDGKEHSIK
-2039 VNGYTV
+2039 GY
-2045 VSISNRAYTKAD
+2045 VSMTSSDPLYDVTTSVRATETEAWTAK
-2057 FSLAEGKS
+2057 GK
-2065 AHAEGTNVGEYY
+2065 NVGEYPVGITAADFE
-2077 MNLKPESFVNNNTQ
+2077 NTNTSFTNVR
-2091 NFTSVQF
+2091 F
-2098 VIVEDGLLEITPIT
+2098 VIADGTLTITPFT
-2112 DEVTVTI
+2112 
-2119 TGNNDTKVYNGK
+2119 
-2131 EQSVAD
+2131 
-2137 YTTDV
+2137 
-2142 GTKTIDVALKDGVKA
+2142 
-2157 EAKGTDVDTYYMGL
+2157 
-2171 TKDSFSVTSRNYS
+2171 
-2184 NIKVV
+2184 
-2189 VTDGWLKIDPI
+2189 
-2200 ADKVT
+2200 DKVT
-2205 VTVTENSAAV
+2205 VTVTEKSDTVTYNGQEHSVTGYETMTADNTLYDVTTSVRATETEAWTAKGTNAGEYPVGIKASDFKNTSSNFTNVEFVIVDGALTITPVTDKVTVTVVEKSDTV
-2215 TYDGTE
+2215 TYDGQE

-2234 TLYDVEKNVA
+2234 ALYNIADVA
-2244 EKPTKAWTA
+2244 ETPTET
-2253 KGTDAG
+2253 
-2259 EYPVG
+2259 
-2264 IVSGDF
+2264 
-2270 RNTSKNFTNIE
+2270 
-2281 FVIVDGTLKIDPVSD
+2281 
-2296 KVTVTVTENSAAV
+2296 
-2309 TYDGTEHSVTGYKS
+2309 
-2323 MTADNTLYDVEKNV
+2323 
-2337 AEKPTAAWTAKGM
+2337 WTAKGM

-2359 KAADFKNTS
+2359 KAADFENKS
-2368 KNFTNVEFVIVDGD
+2368 GNFANVEFVIEDGD

-2412 GYTITSN
+2412 GYEITSN

-2443 GLSAAN
+2443 GLTAAD

-2487 TVVYD
+2487 TVVYN
-2492 TNEHFITGYE
+2492 TNEHSITGYK
-2502 TMTANNALYDVKT
+2502 TMTANNALYDVKK

-2537 GIEASDFENTSVNF
+2537 GIEASDLENTSVNF

-2596 TSNPANADVT
+2596 TSNPADATVT
-2606 LVGEAVASG
+2606 LVGEAAASG

-2640 TIEVTDGWLKIDPIA
+2640 TIEVTDGWLKIDPIT

-2661 VTENSAAVTY
+2661 VVEKSDNVTY
-2671 DGTEHSVTG
+2671 DAAEHSVTG
-2680 CKSMTAD
+2680 YKSMTAD

-2720 SGDFENTSV
+2720 SGDFRNTSK

-2796 EAWTAKGTDV
+2796 EAWTAKGTNV
-2806 GEYPVGIKADDFEN
+2806 GEYPVGIKAGDFEN

-2834 GALKIAPAESIAV
+2834 GVLKIAPAESIVV
-2847 KIAGSTKT
+2847 KIAGNTKT
-2855 VIYDGTEQT
+2855 VTYNGAEQS

-2948 EHSVTGYETMA
+2948 EHSVTGYKSMT
-2959 ADNALYNTADVAE
+2959 ADNALYNVKTDVAE
-2972 TPTDAWTAKGTN
+2972 TPTEAWTAKGTN

-3001 VNFTNVAFVIT
+3001 VNFTNVAFVIV

-3043 SITGYESMTADNALY
+3043 SITGYETMTADNALY
-3058 DVTKNVAETKTA
+3058 DIANVAETPTA

-3097 FANVEFVIVD
+3097 FTNVEFVIVD

-3190 RIAVTDGWLKID
+3190 RIVVTDGWLKID

-3208 TVTVTE
+3208 TVTITE

-3317 GDNHGYVGHI
+3317 GDYHGYVGHI

-3414 GYTVEAT
+3414 GYTWEAT

-3442 PGDYVMNLKDVEF
+3442 PGDYVMNLKDEEF

-3517 LHSGNVVVDAGAQ
+3517 LHTGNVVADAGAQ

-3651 NLEKNVVKACS
+3651 DLEKNVVKACS

>member
-43 NGNDSAPA
+43 NGNDPAPA
-51 GSTNPAGDKD
+51 GSTNPAGDKE
-61 SIPGT
+61 SIPDT
-66 GEKPIAA
+66 GEKPSAA
-73 EEPAKDEESGKN
+73 EEPVKDEESGKDEEPAKDEESAKD
-85 EESGKDGESGK
+85 EEPGK
-96 DEEPAEDEEGGK
+96 DEEPAEGEEGSE

-133 EEVSRQIV
+133 AEVSRQIV

-243 TPADSVTL
+243 TPVDSVTL

-267 LHFDSDGGTYI
+267 LHFDSDGGTYV

-322 TLKAHWN
+322 TLKARWN
-329 VNTSTRYTVIHW
+329 AKADTQYTVIHW
-341 QENANDE
+341 QEDADDDGYSYVEN
-348 EFSFKEAETKTGS
+348 ETLYGT
-361 TGAQTSAAAKS
+361 TGAQTSARAKT
-372 YTGFTAQTITQQTI
+372 YNGFTVRAITQETI
-386 AGDGSTVVNVYY
+386 KGNGATIVNIYY

-403 EVKFYSTSGW
+403 EVKFYRSTGSSWNPGW
-413 FSSSEEYADLR
+413 SEITNNR
-424 ITAKYGAAIGDK
+424 ISAKYGANIRNQ
-436 WPTYDGSSTWA
+436 WPGGQWKVSPSGSV
-447 TQSDGSGPYQVNID
+447 YQTNID
-461 TMPLNGAT
+461 VMPLGGTNFYETSQYNGSAKYYLEDLNGNYVLDHTDTGASTTAT
-469 FYGPKTGSGSE
+469 ISK
-480 SAYYY
+480 
-485 VEVLPGESGTTTV
+485 
-498 GGKSYK
+498 
-504 LHHSDTSPG
+504 
-513 TGYTV
+513 
-518 TSEDQYPITGFTFNS
+518 EDRYNITGFTVNESKS
-533 GVSTQTG
+533 GKDG
-540 GKYNN
+540 ERYNG
-545 ARFYYTRNTYN
+545 ASFYYDRNSYN
-556 IIYMNGG
+556 VVYISHGQTVN
-563 SEVTS
+563 TAS
-568 YRESVLYEQAI
+568 YKYQQSIADAGDYNLT
-579 PASANKAA
+579 
-587 PTPPVGKEKYIF
+587 TPPVGMEKYIF
-599 LGWYDDPAGQHP
+599 AGWCADPFGLP
-611 HSFSGTMGPQNIT
+611 EYVFDGKTMPAQNIT
-624 VYAHW
+624 VYAYW

-635 GVAYITMEGTGGQ
+635 GVAYITMEGTGG
-648 KDLTIP
+648 KNLTIP

-659 NEKDLPT
+659 DESMLPD
-666 PQKPAGEGWTFVSWA
+666 PQKPAGEGWTFAGWA
-681 TKQGDTYIPFNFGT
+681 TKNGDTYTPFHFST
-695 KIYNNIELYPY
+695 KIYENIELYPY
-706 YTNKN
+706 YTNKS
-711 SYTVTYTDGSTSV
+711 SYTVTYTDGKNTV
-724 KDTKQYAPGTYAD
+724 TDMKRYAPGAHAD
-737 VRPNTFPVPEG
+737 VQANSFAVPEG
-748 KVFLGWADTADGA
+748 KVFLGWAETADGA
-761 VKYQPNDKLRMDASV
+761 VKYQPNDKLRMNASV

-781 WGDTEG
+781 WGNKDA
-787 VLSLVYMPNGGTES
+787 VVSLTYNANGGQGGTY
-801 AVTEEQ
+801 VKNGYV
-807 IPNNSKVT
+807 NNDLVT
-815 LKGAIFTRP
+815 L
-824 GYTLTGWNTAAN
+824 WD
-836 GSGTSFALGASA
+836 GSGFSRAGYSLDGWSTDPNAASA
-848 RVTRIDSNVLY
+848 EYKTGSTARVDSTGDNILY
-859 AQWTAN
+859 AVWKAN
-865 NDTAY
+865 ENTAY

-879 NGAYTLAKTDPRTG
+879 DGAYTLAKTEPRTG
-893 TTDATVSVTDTDKG
+893 TTDTTVSVTDTDKA
-907 YGTPTY
+907 YGAPTY
-913 VYDEGNTNNLES
+913 VYDATNPNRVES

-951 YLKGTEVQVAP
+951 YLKGTEVKVAP

-981 LGEEYASAHVDSYS
+981 LGAEYTSAHVDSYS
-995 PSQSLEMKATG
+995 PSQSLKMKAAG

-1028 NAQPL
+1028 NGQPL

-1064 VGSVP
+1064 VGSVL

-1079 KGGALPGGYYEL
+1079 KGGELPGGYYEL

-1096 GTLTITP
+1096 GTLTITA

-1111 ITGNHDTLVYN
+1111 ITGNHNTLVYN

-1128 TGYTTDVGEKT
+1128 TGFTTDVGEKT

-1153 GMNAGNYDMGLT
+1153 GMNAGTYYMGLT

-1202 EESDTVTYDGQEHAV
+1202 EKSDTVTYNGQEHSV

-1231 VKKNVAETSTA
+1231 VKKNVAETSTE

-1266 SKNFTN
+1266 SGNFTN

-1296 NTKTVTYNGEA
+1296 NTKTVTYNGKE
-1307 QSVEGYTVTSNPANA
+1307 QTVEGYTVTSNPANA

-1327 GEAVASGTDAN
+1327 GTAIASGTDAN
-1338 TYPMGLSAADFTA
+1338 TYPMGLKPSDFTA
-1351 TSPNYKNVTIEVTD
+1351 TSPNYNNVTIEVTD
-1365 GYLKIDPITE
+1365 GYLEIDPIAD
-1375 KVTVTVTEKSGSA
+1375 KVTVTVTEKSDT
-1388 VYDGQEHSVTGY
+1388 VTYNGQEHSVTGY

-1405 DNTLYDVKKN
+1405 DNTLYDVKK
-1415 VAETQTAAWTA
+1415 
-1426 KGVDVGKYPVGIVSG
+1426 
-1441 DFANTSK
+1441 
-1448 NFTNVVFTVADGALT
+1448 
-1463 ISPISEKTI
+1463 
-1472 TVTAASGSKK
+1472 
-1482 YDGTPLTNNGFSC
+1482 
-1495 TEGVLV
+1495 
-1501 PGDVLTAVVEGSA
+1501 
-1514 TNVGDE
+1514 
-1520 GKNVV
+1520 
-1525 KSYKVM
+1525 
-1531 RGGAD
+1531 
-1536 VTGNYTFTN
+1536 
-1545 SVDGKLTIL
+1545 
-1554 PRTVK
+1554 
-1559 LTSETASKEYDGMP
+1559 
-1573 LTRPDVSVTGDGFVS
+1573 
-1588 GEVTG
+1588 
-1593 ITATGSVT
+1593 
-1601 YVSDG
+1601 
-1606 TVENTI
+1606 
-1612 TYTTGAAF
+1612 
-1620 REANYDITKLPG
+1620 
-1632 QLSITQ
+1632 
-1638 SSNAIVITTASR
+1638 
-1650 SREYNGKKLL
+1650 
-1660 DDQTT
+1660 
-1665 HTGTLAEGDRL
+1665 
-1676 VVEFPADAGLTDVG
+1676 
-1690 TKRNEYKSYRVE
+1690 
-1702 RSDGADVT
+1702 
-1710 ANYTFGKPVI
+1710 
-1720 GTLTVT
+1720 
-1726 PVAIELTA
+1726 
-1734 NSAAKA
+1734 
-1740 YDGTPLTDRG
+1740 
-1750 YTISNGSFV
+1750 
-1759 GEEGLAGVTVKGSQ
+1759 
-1773 TAVGSSANTITGH
+1773 
-1786 KLKSNTLAKNY
+1786 
-1797 TITYADGTLTV
+1797 
-1808 TQSEKVIT
+1808 
-1816 VTANNHTWEYDGQPH
+1816 
-1831 SDGGY
+1831 
-1836 TVSYDGQTYTAAA
+1836 
-1849 GKTVTLPTGDVVS
+1849 
-1862 AAVEGTVTNVADSAK
+1862 
-1877 DNNKITVVA
+1877 
-1886 ITDAAGNVVNDQFK
+1886 
-1900 TITLVPGT
+1900 
-1908 LTITKRGA
+1908 
-1916 GEEKVILEAANNAV
+1916 
-1930 VYDGQPHGVCLTAD
+1930 
-1944 GKVEAGTSYAITYLV
+1944 
-1959 DGHSVETVITG
+1959 
-1970 SRTAVGKY
+1970 
-1978 PGILVPDENNTR
+1978 
-1990 IVDGSG
+1990 
-1996 NDVTDNY
+1996 
-2003 EITYR
+2003 
-2008 NGDLEIVAPGTV
+2008 
-2020 VVEIKGIRDSV
+2020 
-2031 VYDGSKHE
+2031 
-2039 VNGYTV
+2039 
-2045 VSISNRAYTKAD
+2045 
-2057 FSLAEGKS
+2057 
-2065 AHAEGTNVGEYY
+2065 
-2077 MNLKPESFVNNNTQ
+2077 
-2091 NFTSVQF
+2091 
-2098 VIVEDGLLEITPIT
+2098 
-2112 DEVTVTI
+2112 
-2119 TGNNDTKVYNGK
+2119 
-2131 EQSVAD
+2131 
-2137 YTTDV
+2137 
-2142 GTKTIDVALKDGVKA
+2142 
-2157 EAKGTDVDTYYMGL
+2157 
-2171 TKDSFSVTSRNYS
+2171 
-2184 NIKVV
+2184 
-2189 VTDGWLKIDPI
+2189 
-2200 ADKVT
+2200 
-2205 VTVTENSAAV
+2205 
-2215 TYDGTE
+2215 
-2221 HSVTGYKSMTADN
+2221 
-2234 TLYDVEKNVA
+2234 
-2244 EKPTKAWTA
+2244 
-2253 KGTDAG
+2253 
-2259 EYPVG
+2259 
-2264 IVSGDF
+2264 
-2270 RNTSKNFTNIE
+2270 
-2281 FVIVDGTLKIDPVSD
+2281 
-2296 KVTVTVTENSAAV
+2296 
-2309 TYDGTEHSVTGYKS
+2309 
-2323 MTADNTLYDVEKNV
+2323 
-2337 AEKPTAAWTAKGM
+2337 
-2350 YVGTYHVGI
+2350 
-2359 KAADFKNTS
+2359 
-2368 KNFTNVEFVIVDGD
+2368 
-2382 LVITPASV
+2382 
-2390 AVVKIEGH
+2390 
-2398 TKTVTYNGKEQTVE
+2398 
-2412 GYTITSN
+2412 
-2419 PANATVTLVGKAV
+2419 
-2432 ASGTDANTYPM
+2432 
-2443 GLSAAN
+2443 
-2449 FTATSPNYENVHVEV
+2449 
-2464 TDGYLK
+2464 
-2470 INPIT
+2470 
-2475 DKVTVTVTEKSD
+2475 
-2487 TVVYD
+2487 
-2492 TNEHFITGYE
+2492 
-2502 TMTANNALYDVKT
+2502 

-2566 PAENIAVKIA
+2566 PAENIIVKIA

-2596 TSNPANADVT
+2596 TSNPADATVT

-2680 CKSMTAD
+2680 YKSMTAD

-2806 GEYPVGIKADDFEN
+2806 GEYPVGIKAGDFEN

-2834 GALKIAPAESIAV
+2834 GALKIAPAESIVV
-2847 KIAGSTKT
+2847 KIAGNTKT
-2855 VIYDGTEQT
+2855 VTYNGEEQS

-3001 VNFTNVAFVIT
+3001 VNFTNVVFEIV

-3043 SITGYESMTADNALY
+3043 SITGYETMTADNALY
-3058 DVTKNVAETKTA
+3058 DIANVAETPTA

-3208 TVTVTE
+3208 TVTITE
-3214 NADTVEYDGKE
+3214 NAGTVEYDGKE

-3254 TAKGTDAGSYPVGIK
+3254 TAKGTDAGTYPVGIK

-3284 FVIEDGELVITR
+3284 FVIVDGELVITR

-3317 GDNHGYVGHI
+3317 GDYHGYVGHI

-3414 GYTVEAT
+3414 GYTWEAT

-3442 PGDYVMNLKDVEF
+3442 PGDYVMNLKDEEF

-3517 LHSGNVVVDAGAQ
+3517 LHSGNVVADAGAQ

-3651 NLEKNVVKACS
+3651 DLEKNVVKACS

-3735 KECYVLNNVL
+3735 KECYVLSNVL

>member
-43 NGNDSAPA
+43 NGNDPAPA

-66 GEKPIAA
+66 GEKPSAA
-73 EEPAKDEESGKN
+73 EEPVKDEESAKDEEP
-85 EESGKDGESGK
+85 GK

-133 EEVSRQIV
+133 AEVSRQIV

-243 TPADSVTL
+243 TPVDSVTL

-285 DATTAAPN
+285 TATTAKPN
-293 VVTKPGYTFSH
+293 VEITKPGYTFSH

-480 SAYYY
+480 SAHYY

-587 PTPPVGKEKYIF
+587 PTPPVGKENYIF

-629 AAPTVS
+629 VAPTVS

-659 NEKDLPT
+659 DESMLPN
-666 PQKPAGEGWTFVSWA
+666 PQKPAGEGWTFAGWA
-681 TKQGDTYIPFNFGT
+681 TKNGDTYTPFHFST
-695 KIYNNIELYPY
+695 KIYENIELYPY
-706 YTNKN
+706 YTNKS
-711 SYTVTYTDGSTSV
+711 SYTVTYTDG
-724 KDTKQYAPGTYAD
+724 KDTVTDMKRYASGAHAD
-737 VRPNTFPVPEG
+737 VQANSFAVPEG
-748 KVFLGWADTADGA
+748 KVFLGWAETAGGA

-776 TLHAV
+776 TLYAV
-781 WGDTEG
+781 WGDKDA
-787 VLSLVYMPNGGTES
+787 VVSLTYKANGGSGADHVEKEI
-801 AVTEEQ
+801 V
-807 IPNNSKVT
+807 NNGLVT
-815 LKGAIFTRP
+815 LWDGSGFSRT
-824 GYTLTGWNTAAN
+824 GYTLVGWSTDPNA
-836 GSGTSFALGASA
+836 ASA
-848 RVTRIDSNVLY
+848 EYKTGSTARVDSTGDNILY
-859 AQWTAN
+859 AVWKAN
-865 NDTAY
+865 ENTAY

-879 NGAYTLAKTDPRTG
+879 DGAYTLAKTEPRTG

-907 YGTPTY
+907 YGVPAY
-913 VYDEGNTNNLES
+913 VYDAANANNVES
-925 GTVAAD
+925 GPVAAD

-951 YLKGTEVQVAP
+951 YLLGTTVEVAP

-981 LGEEYASAHVDSYS
+981 LGAEYTSAHVSSYS

-1044 NGDQKKDI
+1044 NGDQKTDI

-1064 VGSVP
+1064 VGNVP
-1069 NVIDTTTVLF
+1069 NDIDTTTVRF

-1096 GTLTITP
+1096 GTLTITA
-1103 NTDEVTVT
+1103 DETEVVVT
-1111 ITGNHDTLVYN
+1111 ITGNHDTRVYN

-1139 ITVALKEGSKAEAK
+1139 ISVTLKEGSKAEAK
-1153 GMNAGNYDMGLT
+1153 GTNAGKYEMGLT

-1192 ITEKVTVTVT
+1192 ITDKVTVTVT
-1202 EESDTVTYDGQEHAV
+1202 EKSDTVTYDGKEHTV
-1217 TGYKSMTADNALYD
+1217 TGYKSISADNTLYD
-1231 VKKNVAETSTA
+1231 VTTSVRATETA
-1242 AWTAKGTYVGTYHVG
+1242 AWTAKGMYVGTYHVG
-1257 IKAADFKNT
+1257 IEPGDFKNT
-1266 SKNFTN
+1266 SGNFTN
-1272 VEFVIVDGDLVIT
+1272 VEFVIEDGDLVIT

-1296 NTKTVTYNGEA
+1296 NTKTVTYNGEV

-1338 TYPMGLSAADFTA
+1338 TYPMGLTAADFTA

-1365 GYLKIDPITE
+1365 GYLEIDPITD

-1426 KGVDVGKYPVGIVSG
+1426 KGVDVGEYPVGIVSG

-1448 NFTNVVFTVADGALT
+1448 NFTNVVFTVVDGALT

-1525 KSYKVM
+1525 KSYKVT

-1554 PRTVK
+1554 PRTVT
-1559 LTSETASKEYDGMP
+1559 LTSETASKEYDGAP

-1620 REANYDITKLPG
+1620 REANYEITKLPG

-1650 SREYNGKKLL
+1650 SREYNGQKLQ
-1660 DDQTT
+1660 DYQTT
-1665 HTGTLAEGDRL
+1665 HTGTLAAGDRL

-1710 ANYTFGKPVI
+1710 ANYTFGEPVI

-1740 YDGTPLTDRG
+1740 YDGTPLTDSG

-1759 GEEGLAGVTVKGSQ
+1759 GEEGLAGVTVEGSQ

-1786 KLKSNTLAKNY
+1786 KLKSNTKAQNY
-1797 TITYADGTLTV
+1797 NITYADGTLTV
-1808 TQSEKVIT
+1808 SKNEKVIT
-1816 VTANNHTWEYDGQPH
+1816 VTANSRTWEYDGKEH

-1836 TVSYDGQTYTAAA
+1836 TVRYDGETYTVAA
-1849 GKTVTLPTGDVVS
+1849 GESQKLPTGGLTLTATVV
-1862 AAVEGTVTNVADSAK
+1862 GTVKNVADSAK

-1944 GKVEAGTSYAITYLV
+1944 GKVEAGTSYTITYLV
-1959 DGHSVETVITG
+1959 DGHSVKTVITG
-1970 SRTAVGKY
+1970 SRTEVGKY
-1978 PGILVPDENNTR
+1978 PGILVPDKNNTH

-1996 NDVTDNY
+1996 NDVTENY

-2131 EQSVAD
+2131 EQSVTD

-2189 VTDGWLKIDPI
+2189 VKDGWLKIDPIADKVTVTVTENSAAVTYDGTEHSVTGYKSMTADNTLYDVEKNVAEKPTKAWTAKGTDAGEYPVGIVSGDFRNTSKNFTNVEFVIVDGTLKIDPVSDKVTVTVTENSAAVTYDGTEHSVTGYKSMTADNALYDVEKNVAEKPTAAWTAKGTYVGTYHVGIKAADFENKSGNFANVEFVIVDGDLVITPASVAVVKIEGHTKTVTYNGKEQTVEGYTITSNPANATVTLVGTAIASGTDANTYPMGLTAANFTATSPNYENVHVEVTDGYLKINPITDKVTVTVTEKSDTVVYDTNEHSITGYKSMTADNTLYDVKKNVAETQTAAWTAKGTDVGEYPVGIEAADFENTSVNFTNVEFVVVDGALNITPAENIVVKIAGSTKTVIYDGTEQTVEGYTVTSNPADATVTLVGEAVASGTDANTYPMGLKPSDFTATSPNYKKITIEVTDGWLKIDPI

-2270 RNTSKNFTNIE
+2270 RNTSKNFTN
-2281 FVIVDGTLKIDPVSD
+2281 
-2296 KVTVTVTENSAAV
+2296 
-2309 TYDGTEHSVTGYKS
+2309 
-2323 MTADNTLYDVEKNV
+2323 
-2337 AEKPTAAWTAKGM
+2337 
-2350 YVGTYHVGI
+2350 
-2359 KAADFKNTS
+2359 
-2368 KNFTNVEFVIVDGD
+2368 
-2382 LVITPASV
+2382 
-2390 AVVKIEGH
+2390 
-2398 TKTVTYNGKEQTVE
+2398 
-2412 GYTITSN
+2412 
-2419 PANATVTLVGKAV
+2419 
-2432 ASGTDANTYPM
+2432 
-2443 GLSAAN
+2443 
-2449 FTATSPNYENVHVEV
+2449 
-2464 TDGYLK
+2464 
-2470 INPIT
+2470 
-2475 DKVTVTVTEKSD
+2475 
-2487 TVVYD
+2487 
-2492 TNEHFITGYE
+2492 
-2502 TMTANNALYDVKT
+2502 
-2515 NVAETQ
+2515 
-2521 TAAWT
+2521 
-2526 AKGTDV
+2526 
-2532 GEYPV
+2532 
-2537 GIEASDFENTSVNF
+2537 
-2551 TNVEFVVVDGALNIT
+2551 
-2566 PAENIAVKIA
+2566 
-2576 GSTKTVI
+2576 
-2583 YDGTEQTVEGYTV
+2583 
-2596 TSNPANADVT
+2596 
-2606 LVGEAVASG
+2606 
-2615 TDANTYPMGLKPSD
+2615 
-2629 FTATSPNYKKI
+2629 
-2640 TIEVTDGWLKIDPIA
+2640 
-2655 DKVTVT
+2655 
-2661 VTENSAAVTY
+2661 
-2671 DGTEHSVTG
+2671 
-2680 CKSMTAD
+2680 
-2687 NTLYDVEKNVA
+2687 
-2698 EKPTKAWTAKG
+2698 
-2709 TDAGEYPVGIV
+2709 
-2720 SGDFENTSV
+2720 
-2729 NFTNVEFV
+2729 VEFV

-2747 VSDKVTVTI
+2747 
-2756 TENADTV
+2756 
-2763 IYDTKEHSVT
+2763 
-2773 GYKSMTADNA
+2773 
-2783 LYDVKKNVAETST
+2783 
-2796 EAWTAKGTDV
+2796 
-2806 GEYPVGIKADDFEN
+2806 
-2820 TSGNFTNVEFVIVD
+2820 
-2834 GALKIAPAESIAV
+2834 AESIVV
-2847 KIAGSTKT
+2847 KIAGNTKT
-2855 VIYDGTEQT
+2855 VTYNGEEQS

-2914 VIEVK
+2914 VIKVT

-2948 EHSVTGYETMA
+2948 EHSVTGYKSMT
-2959 ADNALYNTADVAE
+2959 ADNALYNVKTDVAE
-2972 TPTDAWTAKGTN
+2972 TPTEAWTAKGTN

-3001 VNFTNVAFVIT
+3001 VNFTNVAFVIV

-3043 SITGYESMTADNALY
+3043 SITGYETMTADNALY
-3058 DVTKNVAETKTA
+3058 DIANVAKTPTA

-3113 TDDTEVVVTVTGNT
+3113 TDDSEVVVTVTGNT

-3254 TAKGTDAGSYPVGIK
+3254 TAKGTDAGTYPVGIK
-3269 SGDFKNTSGNFTNVE
+3269 SGDFRNTSGNFTNVE

-3317 GDNHGYVGHI
+3317 GDYHGYVGHI

-3414 GYTVEAT
+3414 GYTLEAT

-3442 PGDYVMNLKDVEF
+3442 PGDYVMNLKDEEF

-3517 LHSGNVVVDAGAQ
+3517 LHSGNVVADAGAQ

-3651 NLEKNVVKACS
+3651 DLEKNVVKACS

>member
-1 MKKRNL
+1 MPL
-7 IALLMAVCMMFSL
+7 
-20 LPVNAIAVGDEGT
+20 GGT
-33 IPAEETLLSE
+33 SFYETSQYNGSAKYYLEDL
-43 NGNDSAPA
+43 NGNYVLDHTDTGA
-51 GSTNPAGDKD
+51 STTATISKEDRYN
-61 SIPGT
+61 IT
-66 GEKPIAA
+66 GFTVN
-73 EEPAKDEESGKN
+73 ESK
-85 EESGKDGESGK
+85 SGKDGERYNGASFYY
-96 DEEPAEDEEGGK
+96 DRNSY
-108 TNVVPMRVVR
+108 NVVYISHGQTVN
-118 PDTDKYLTYV
+118 TASYKYQQ
-128 FRVDG
+128 
-133 EEVSRQIV
+133 SI
-141 KKGDTLYQPVS
+141 
-152 PVKDGYKFTGWFVGA
+152 A
-167 SELAFG
+167 
-173 TVGEISESAQIN
+173 
-185 VDAGFTEVLYVFF
+185 DAG
-198 ADTNGRI
+198 N
-205 VHTKEGVKG
+205 
-214 DVIKTDDVTY
+214 
-224 GLENTTHAIT
+224 
-234 GWYLEGSYQ
+234 
-243 TPADSVTL
+243 
-251 DKENITVY
+251 
-259 AKVEPGHW
+259 
-267 LHFDSDGGTYI
+267 
-278 APQFYSA
+278 
-285 DATTAAPN
+285 
-293 VVTKPGYTFSH
+293 
-304 WEYNGTKFEF
+304 
-314 GSPLTENI
+314 
-322 TLKAHWN
+322 
-329 VNTSTRYTVIHW
+329 
-341 QENANDE
+341 
-348 EFSFKEAETKTGS
+348 
-361 TGAQTSAAAKS
+361 
-372 YTGFTAQTITQQTI
+372 
-386 AGDGSTVVNVYY
+386 
-398 KRNVY
+398 
-403 EVKFYSTSGW
+403 
-413 FSSSEEYADLR
+413 
-424 ITAKYGAAIGDK
+424 
-436 WPTYDGSSTWA
+436 
-447 TQSDGSGPYQVNID
+447 
-461 TMPLNGAT
+461 
-469 FYGPKTGSGSE
+469 
-480 SAYYY
+480 
-485 VEVLPGESGTTTV
+485 
-498 GGKSYK
+498 YK
-504 LHHSDTSPG
+504 LT
-513 TGYTV
+513 
-518 TSEDQYPITGFTFNS
+518 
-533 GVSTQTG
+533 
-540 GKYNN
+540 
-545 ARFYYTRNTYN
+545 
-556 IIYMNGG
+556 
-563 SEVTS
+563 
-568 YRESVLYEQAI
+568 
-579 PASANKAA
+579 
-587 PTPPVGKEKYIF
+587 TPPVGMEKYIF
-599 LGWYDDPAGQHP
+599 AGWCADPFGLP
-611 HSFSGTMGPQNIT
+611 EYVFDGKTMPAQNIT
-624 VYAHW
+624 VYAYW

-635 GVAYITMEGTGGQ
+635 GVAYITMEGTGG
-648 KDLTIP
+648 KNLTIP

-659 NEKDLPT
+659 DESMLPD
-666 PQKPAGEGWTFVSWA
+666 PQKPAGDGWTFAGWT
-681 TKQGDTYIPFNFGT
+681 TKNGDTYTPFHFST
-695 KIYNNIELYPY
+695 KIYENIELYPY

-711 SYTVTYTDGSTSV
+711 SYTVTYTDGKNTV
-724 KDTKQYAPGTYAD
+724 TDMKHYAPGAHAD
-737 VRPNTFPVPEG
+737 VQANSFAVPEG
-748 KVFLGWADTADGA
+748 KVFLGWAETADGA
-761 VKYQPNDKLRMDASV
+761 VKYQPNDKLRMNASV

-781 WGDTEG
+781 WGNKDA
-787 VLSLVYMPNGGTES
+787 VVSLTYNANGGKGGTHVENGY
-801 AVTEEQ
+801 V
-807 IPNNSKVT
+807 NNGLVT
-815 LKGAIFTRP
+815 LWDGSGFSRT
-824 GYTLTGWNTAAN
+824 GYTLVGWSSDPNA
-836 GSGTSFALGASA
+836 ASA
-848 RVTRIDSNVLY
+848 EYKTGSTARVDSTGDNILY
-859 AQWTAN
+859 AVWKAN
-865 NDTAY
+865 ENTAY

-879 NGAYTLAKTDPRTG
+879 DGAYTLAKTEPRTG
-893 TTDATVSVTDTDKG
+893 TTDTTVSVTDTDKA
-907 YGTPTY
+907 YGAPTY
-913 VYDEGNTNNLES
+913 VYDATNPNRVES

-951 YLKGTEVQVAP
+951 YLKGTEVKVAP

-981 LGEEYASAHVDSYS
+981 LGAEYTSAHVNSYS
-995 PSQSLEMKATG
+995 PSQSLEVKAAG

-1069 NVIDTTTVLF
+1069 NVIDTTTVRF
-1079 KGGALPGGYYEL
+1079 KGGELPDGYYEL

-1096 GTLTITP
+1096 GTLTITA
-1103 NTDEVTVT
+1103 DETEVVVT
-1111 ITGNHDTLVYN
+1111 ITGNTDTKVYN

-1153 GMNAGNYDMGLT
+1153 GMNAGKYDMGLT
-1165 KDNFTVTSQNYSNIK
+1165 ENNFTVTSQNYSNIK

-1202 EESDTVTYDGQEHAV
+1202 EKSDTVTYDGQEHSV

-1231 VKKNVAETSTA
+1231 VKKNVAETSTE

-1266 SKNFTN
+1266 SGNFTN

-1285 PASVAVVKIAG
+1285 PAGVAIVKIAG
-1296 NTKTVTYNGEA
+1296 NTKTVTYNGEV

-1327 GEAVASGTDAN
+1327 GEAVASGTDAG
-1338 TYPMGLSAADFTA
+1338 TYPMGLKPSDFTA
-1351 TSPNYKNVTIEVTD
+1351 TSPNYNNVTVEVTD
-1365 GYLKIDPITE
+1365 GYLEIDPITD

-1405 DNTLYDVKKN
+1405 DNTLYNIEDVT
-1415 VAETQTAAWTA
+1415 ETPTAAWTA
-1426 KGVDVGKYPVGIVSG
+1426 KGTDVGEYPVGIVSG

-1448 NFTNVVFTVADGALT
+1448 NFTNVVFTVADGNLT

-1525 KSYKVM
+1525 RSYKVM

-1536 VTGNYTFTN
+1536 VTGNYTFAN

-1593 ITATGSVT
+1593 ITATGSAT

-1620 REANYDITKLPG
+1620 REANYDITEIPG
-1632 QLSITQ
+1632 KLSITQ
-1638 SSNAIVITTASR
+1638 SSNAIVITTASG
-1650 SREYNGKKLL
+1650 SRAYNGQKLL
-1660 DDQTT
+1660 DYQTT
-1665 HTGTLAEGDRL
+1665 HTGTLAKGDRL

-1710 ANYTFGKPVI
+1710 ANYTFGEPVI

-1740 YDGTPLTDRG
+1740 YDGTPLTDSG
-1750 YTISNGSFV
+1750 YTISSGSFV
-1759 GEEGLAGVTVKGSQ
+1759 GEEGLAGVTVEGSQ

-1797 TITYADGTLTV
+1797 TITYANGTLTV

-1816 VTANNHTWEYDGQPH
+1816 VTANSHTWEYDGQPH

-1862 AAVEGTVTNVADSAK
+1862 ATVEGTVTNVADSAD
-1877 DNNKITVVA
+1877 DNNVITAVVIKNA
-1886 ITDAAGNVVNDQFK
+1886 SGTQTNDQYK
-1900 TITLVPGT
+1900 TITLVPGA
-1908 LTITKRGA
+1908 LKITRRGA
-1916 GEEKVILEAANNAV
+1916 GEMKVVLTAADNTA
-1930 VYDGQPHGVCLTAD
+1930 VYDGQPHGAKRNAA
-1944 GKVEAGTSYAITYLV
+1944 GAIEAGTSYTITNLAK
-1959 DGHSVETVITG
+1959 GHSVQTVAIDGTE
-1970 SRTAVGKY
+1970 TAVGEY
-1978 PGILVPDENNTR
+1978 PNKLVPSGAV
-1990 IVDGSG
+1990 IVDANGK
-1996 NDVTDNY
+1996 NVTANY

-2008 NGDLEIVAPGTV
+2008 PGTLTITEVTDEV
-2020 VVEIKGIRDSV
+2020 VVTVTEVSGTV
-2031 VYDGSKHE
+2031 VYDGKEHSIK
-2039 VNGYTV
+2039 GY
-2045 VSISNRAYTKAD
+2045 VSMTSSDPLYDVTTSVRATETEAWTAK
-2057 FSLAEGKS
+2057 GK
-2065 AHAEGTNVGEYY
+2065 NVGEYPVGITAADFE
-2077 MNLKPESFVNNNTQ
+2077 NTNTSFTNVRFVIADGTLTITPFTGKVTVTVTEKSGSAVYDGQEHSVTGYETMTADNGLYDVTTSVRATETEAWTAKGTNAGEYPVGIKASDFKNTSK
-2091 NFTSVQF
+2091 NFTNVDF
-2098 VIVEDGLLEITPIT
+2098 VIVDGALTITPVT
-2112 DEVTVTI
+2112 DKVTVTVVEKSDIVTYDGQEHSVTGYKSMTADNTLYNIEDVTETPTEAWTAKGTYVGTYHVGIKAGDFKNTSDNFTNVEFVIADGDLVI
-2119 TGNNDTKVYNGK
+2119 TPASVAVVKIEGHTKTVTYNGK
-2131 EQSVAD
+2131 EQTVEGYEITSNPANATVTLVGKAIASGTDANTYPMGLTAADFTATSPNYENVHVEVTDGYLKINPITDKVTVTVTEKSDTVVYDTNEHSITGYETMTANNALYDVKKNVAE
-2137 YTTDV
+2137 TQTAAW
-2142 GTKTIDVALKDGVKA
+2142 T
-2157 EAKGTDVDTYYMGL
+2157 AKGTDVGEYPVGIEASDFENTSVNFTNVEFVVVDGALNITPAANAVVKIAGSTKTVIYDGTEQTVEGYTVTSNPADATVTLVGEAAASGTDANTYPMGL
-2171 TKDSFSVTSRNYS
+2171 KPSDFTATSPNYKK
-2184 NIKVV
+2184 ITIE

-2270 RNTSKNFTNIE
+2270 K
-2281 FVIVDGTLKIDPVSD
+2281 
-2296 KVTVTVTENSAAV
+2296 
-2309 TYDGTEHSVTGYKS
+2309 
-2323 MTADNTLYDVEKNV
+2323 
-2337 AEKPTAAWTAKGM
+2337 
-2350 YVGTYHVGI
+2350 
-2359 KAADFKNTS
+2359 
-2368 KNFTNVEFVIVDGD
+2368 
-2382 LVITPASV
+2382 
-2390 AVVKIEGH
+2390 
-2398 TKTVTYNGKEQTVE
+2398 
-2412 GYTITSN
+2412 
-2419 PANATVTLVGKAV
+2419 
-2432 ASGTDANTYPM
+2432 
-2443 GLSAAN
+2443 
-2449 FTATSPNYENVHVEV
+2449 
-2464 TDGYLK
+2464 
-2470 INPIT
+2470 
-2475 DKVTVTVTEKSD
+2475 
-2487 TVVYD
+2487 
-2492 TNEHFITGYE
+2492 
-2502 TMTANNALYDVKT
+2502 
-2515 NVAETQ
+2515 
-2521 TAAWT
+2521 
-2526 AKGTDV
+2526 
-2532 GEYPV
+2532 
-2537 GIEASDFENTSVNF
+2537 
-2551 TNVEFVVVDGALNIT
+2551 
-2566 PAENIAVKIA
+2566 
-2576 GSTKTVI
+2576 
-2583 YDGTEQTVEGYTV
+2583 
-2596 TSNPANADVT
+2596 
-2606 LVGEAVASG
+2606 
-2615 TDANTYPMGLKPSD
+2615 
-2629 FTATSPNYKKI
+2629 
-2640 TIEVTDGWLKIDPIA
+2640 
-2655 DKVTVT
+2655 
-2661 VTENSAAVTY
+2661 
-2671 DGTEHSVTG
+2671 
-2680 CKSMTAD
+2680 
-2687 NTLYDVEKNVA
+2687 
-2698 EKPTKAWTAKG
+2698 
-2709 TDAGEYPVGIV
+2709 
-2720 SGDFENTSV
+2720 NTSV

-2783 LYDVKKNVAETST
+2783 LYDVKKNVAETPT

-2806 GEYPVGIKADDFEN
+2806 GEYPVGIKAGDFEN
-2820 TSGNFTNVEFVIVD
+2820 TSSNFTNVEFVIVD
-2834 GALKIAPAESIAV
+2834 GALKIAPAESIVV
-2847 KIAGSTKT
+2847 KIAGNTKT
-2855 VIYDGTEQT
+2855 VTYNGAEQS

-2882 GKAVAAG
+2882 GKAVASG
-2889 TDADTYPMGLTA
+2889 TDAGTYPMGLTA

-2914 VIEVK
+2914 VIKVT

-2927 VSDKVTVTVTEKSDS
+2927 VSDKVTVTVTEKSGS

-2948 EHSVTGYETMA
+2948 EHSVTGYETMT

-3001 VNFTNVAFVIT
+3001 VNFTNVAFVIV

-3159 EAKASGTNAGTYYMG
+3159 AAKASGTNAGTYYMG

-3208 TVTVTE
+3208 TVTITE

-3225 HSVTGYASIVSDHA
+3225 HSVTGYAAIVSDHA

-3254 TAKGTDAGSYPVGIK
+3254 TAKGTDAGTYPVGIK
-3269 SGDFKNTSGNFTNVE
+3269 SGDFRNTSGNFTNVE
-3284 FVIEDGELVITR
+3284 FVIVDGELVITR

-3303 PVTLRADDNTVMFD
+3303 PVTLRADDSTVMFD
-3317 GDNHGYVGHI
+3317 GDYHGYVGHI

-3414 GYTVEAT
+3414 GYTWEAT

-3442 PGDYVMNLKDVEF
+3442 PGDYVMNLKDEEF

-3462 TSVKFVVI
+3462 TSVKFVII

-3517 LHSGNVVVDAGAQ
+3517 LHSGNVVADAGAQ

-3651 NLEKNVVKACS
+3651 DLEKNVVKACS

>member
-33 IPAEETLLSE
+33 VPAEETLLSE

-61 SIPGT
+61 SIPDT
-66 GEKPIAA
+66 GDKPSAA
-73 EEPAKDEESGKN
+73 EEPVKDEESAKDEEP
-85 EESGKDGESGK
+85 GK

-133 EEVSRQIV
+133 AEVSRQIV

-234 GWYLEGSYQ
+234 GWYLEDSYQ
-243 TPADSVTL
+243 TPVDSVTL

-285 DATTAAPN
+285 TATTAKPN
-293 VVTKPGYTFSH
+293 VEITKPGYTFSH
-304 WEYNGTKFEF
+304 WEYNGAQFNF
-314 GSPLTENI
+314 GSPLTESI

-469 FYGPKTGSGSE
+469 FYEPKTGSGSE
-480 SAYYY
+480 SAHYY

-629 AAPTVS
+629 VAPTVS

-659 NEKDLPT
+659 DESMLPN
-666 PQKPAGEGWTFVSWA
+666 PQKPAGEGWTFAGWA
-681 TKQGDTYIPFNFGT
+681 TKNGDTYTPFHFST
-695 KIYNNIELYPY
+695 KIYENIELYPY
-706 YTNKN
+706 YTNKS
-711 SYTVTYTDGSTSV
+711 SYTVTYTDG
-724 KDTKQYAPGTYAD
+724 KDTVTDMKRYASGAHAD

-748 KVFLGWADTADGA
+748 QVFLGWAETAGGA

-787 VLSLVYMPNGGTES
+787 VLSLVYMPNGGTEN

-824 GYTLTGWNTAAN
+824 GYTLTGWNTAADGN
-836 GSGTSFALGASA
+836 GTSFALGASA
-848 RVTRIDSNVLY
+848 RVTRINSNVLY

-879 NGAYTLAKTDPRTG
+879 DGAYTLAKTDPRTG
-893 TTDATVSVTDTDKG
+893 TTDATVSVTDGDKG
-907 YGTPTY
+907 YGAPTY
-913 VYDEGNTNNLES
+913 VYDAANKNNVES

-981 LGEEYASAHVDSYS
+981 LGAEYASAHVDSYS

-1044 NGDQKKDI
+1044 NGDRKTDI

-1064 VGSVP
+1064 VGSVQ
-1069 NVIDTTTVLF
+1069 NVIDTTTVRF
-1079 KGGALPGGYYEL
+1079 KGGELPGGYYEL

-1111 ITGNHDTLVYN
+1111 ITGNHDTRVYN

-1139 ITVALKEGSKAEAK
+1139 ITVELKEGSKAEAK
-1153 GMNAGNYDMGLT
+1153 GTNAGKYEMGLT
-1165 KDNFTVTSQNYSNIK
+1165 EDNFTVTSQNYSNIK

-1192 ITEKVTVTVT
+1192 IT
-1202 EESDTVTYDGQEHAV
+1202 
-1217 TGYKSMTADNALYD
+1217 
-1231 VKKNVAETSTA
+1231 
-1242 AWTAKGTYVGTYHVG
+1242 
-1257 IKAADFKNT
+1257 
-1266 SKNFTN
+1266 
-1272 VEFVIVDGDLVIT
+1272 
-1285 PASVAVVKIAG
+1285 
-1296 NTKTVTYNGEA
+1296 
-1307 QSVEGYTVTSNPANA
+1307 
-1322 TVTLV
+1322 
-1327 GEAVASGTDAN
+1327 
-1338 TYPMGLSAADFTA
+1338 
-1351 TSPNYKNVTIEVTD
+1351 
-1365 GYLKIDPITE
+1365 
-1375 KVTVTVTEKSGSA
+1375 
-1388 VYDGQEHSVTGY
+1388 
-1400 ETMTA
+1400 
-1405 DNTLYDVKKN
+1405 
-1415 VAETQTAAWTA
+1415 
-1426 KGVDVGKYPVGIVSG
+1426 
-1441 DFANTSK
+1441 
-1448 NFTNVVFTVADGALT
+1448 
-1463 ISPISEKTI
+1463 
-1472 TVTAASGSKK
+1472 
-1482 YDGTPLTNNGFSC
+1482 
-1495 TEGVLV
+1495 
-1501 PGDVLTAVVEGSA
+1501 
-1514 TNVGDE
+1514 
-1520 GKNVV
+1520 
-1525 KSYKVM
+1525 
-1531 RGGAD
+1531 
-1536 VTGNYTFTN
+1536 
-1545 SVDGKLTIL
+1545 
-1554 PRTVK
+1554 
-1559 LTSETASKEYDGMP
+1559 
-1573 LTRPDVSVTGDGFVS
+1573 
-1588 GEVTG
+1588 
-1593 ITATGSVT
+1593 
-1601 YVSDG
+1601 
-1606 TVENTI
+1606 
-1612 TYTTGAAF
+1612 
-1620 REANYDITKLPG
+1620 
-1632 QLSITQ
+1632 
-1638 SSNAIVITTASR
+1638 
-1650 SREYNGKKLL
+1650 
-1660 DDQTT
+1660 
-1665 HTGTLAEGDRL
+1665 
-1676 VVEFPADAGLTDVG
+1676 
-1690 TKRNEYKSYRVE
+1690 
-1702 RSDGADVT
+1702 
-1710 ANYTFGKPVI
+1710 
-1720 GTLTVT
+1720 
-1726 PVAIELTA
+1726 
-1734 NSAAKA
+1734 
-1740 YDGTPLTDRG
+1740 
-1750 YTISNGSFV
+1750 
-1759 GEEGLAGVTVKGSQ
+1759 
-1773 TAVGSSANTITGH
+1773 
-1786 KLKSNTLAKNY
+1786 
-1797 TITYADGTLTV
+1797 
-1808 TQSEKVIT
+1808 
-1816 VTANNHTWEYDGQPH
+1816 
-1831 SDGGY
+1831 
-1836 TVSYDGQTYTAAA
+1836 
-1849 GKTVTLPTGDVVS
+1849 
-1862 AAVEGTVTNVADSAK
+1862 
-1877 DNNKITVVA
+1877 
-1886 ITDAAGNVVNDQFK
+1886 
-1900 TITLVPGT
+1900 
-1908 LTITKRGA
+1908 
-1916 GEEKVILEAANNAV
+1916 
-1930 VYDGQPHGVCLTAD
+1930 
-1944 GKVEAGTSYAITYLV
+1944 
-1959 DGHSVETVITG
+1959 
-1970 SRTAVGKY
+1970 
-1978 PGILVPDENNTR
+1978 
-1990 IVDGSG
+1990 
-1996 NDVTDNY
+1996 
-2003 EITYR
+2003 
-2008 NGDLEIVAPGTV
+2008 
-2020 VVEIKGIRDSV
+2020 
-2031 VYDGSKHE
+2031 
-2039 VNGYTV
+2039 
-2045 VSISNRAYTKAD
+2045 
-2057 FSLAEGKS
+2057 
-2065 AHAEGTNVGEYY
+2065 
-2077 MNLKPESFVNNNTQ
+2077 
-2091 NFTSVQF
+2091 
-2098 VIVEDGLLEITPIT
+2098 
-2112 DEVTVTI
+2112 
-2119 TGNNDTKVYNGK
+2119 
-2131 EQSVAD
+2131 
-2137 YTTDV
+2137 
-2142 GTKTIDVALKDGVKA
+2142 
-2157 EAKGTDVDTYYMGL
+2157 
-2171 TKDSFSVTSRNYS
+2171 
-2184 NIKVV
+2184 
-2189 VTDGWLKIDPI
+2189 
-2200 ADKVT
+2200 
-2205 VTVTENSAAV
+2205 
-2215 TYDGTE
+2215 
-2221 HSVTGYKSMTADN
+2221 
-2234 TLYDVEKNVA
+2234 
-2244 EKPTKAWTA
+2244 
-2253 KGTDAG
+2253 
-2259 EYPVG
+2259 
-2264 IVSGDF
+2264 
-2270 RNTSKNFTNIE
+2270 
-2281 FVIVDGTLKIDPVSD
+2281 
-2296 KVTVTVTENSAAV
+2296 
-2309 TYDGTEHSVTGYKS
+2309 
-2323 MTADNTLYDVEKNV
+2323 
-2337 AEKPTAAWTAKGM
+2337 
-2350 YVGTYHVGI
+2350 
-2359 KAADFKNTS
+2359 
-2368 KNFTNVEFVIVDGD
+2368 
-2382 LVITPASV
+2382 
-2390 AVVKIEGH
+2390 
-2398 TKTVTYNGKEQTVE
+2398 
-2412 GYTITSN
+2412 
-2419 PANATVTLVGKAV
+2419 
-2432 ASGTDANTYPM
+2432 
-2443 GLSAAN
+2443 
-2449 FTATSPNYENVHVEV
+2449 
-2464 TDGYLK
+2464 
-2470 INPIT
+2470 
-2475 DKVTVTVTEKSD
+2475 
-2487 TVVYD
+2487 
-2492 TNEHFITGYE
+2492 
-2502 TMTANNALYDVKT
+2502 
-2515 NVAETQ
+2515 
-2521 TAAWT
+2521 
-2526 AKGTDV
+2526 
-2532 GEYPV
+2532 
-2537 GIEASDFENTSVNF
+2537 
-2551 TNVEFVVVDGALNIT
+2551 
-2566 PAENIAVKIA
+2566 
-2576 GSTKTVI
+2576 
-2583 YDGTEQTVEGYTV
+2583 
-2596 TSNPANADVT
+2596 
-2606 LVGEAVASG
+2606 
-2615 TDANTYPMGLKPSD
+2615 
-2629 FTATSPNYKKI
+2629 
-2640 TIEVTDGWLKIDPIA
+2640 
-2655 DKVTVT
+2655 
-2661 VTENSAAVTY
+2661 
-2671 DGTEHSVTG
+2671 
-2680 CKSMTAD
+2680 
-2687 NTLYDVEKNVA
+2687 
-2698 EKPTKAWTAKG
+2698 
-2709 TDAGEYPVGIV
+2709 
-2720 SGDFENTSV
+2720 
-2729 NFTNVEFV
+2729 
-2737 IVDGTLKIDP
+2737 
-2747 VSDKVTVTI
+2747 DKVTVTI
-2756 TENADTV
+2756 
-2763 IYDTKEHSVT
+2763 
-2773 GYKSMTADNA
+2773 
-2783 LYDVKKNVAETST
+2783 
-2796 EAWTAKGTDV
+2796 
-2806 GEYPVGIKADDFEN
+2806 
-2820 TSGNFTNVEFVIVD
+2820 
-2834 GALKIAPAESIAV
+2834 
-2847 KIAGSTKT
+2847 
-2855 VIYDGTEQT
+2855 
-2864 VEGYTVTSNPANA
+2864 
-2877 DVTLV
+2877 
-2882 GKAVAAG
+2882 
-2889 TDADTYPMGLTA
+2889 
-2901 ADFTATSPNYETV
+2901 
-2914 VIEVK
+2914 
-2919 DGWLKINP
+2919 
-2927 VSDKVTVTVTEKSDS
+2927 
-2942 VVYDGQ
+2942 
-2948 EHSVTGYETMA
+2948 
-2959 ADNALYNTADVAE
+2959 
-2972 TPTDAWTAKGTN
+2972 
-2984 AGKYQVGIKSG
+2984 
-2995 DFKNTS
+2995 
-3001 VNFTNVAFVIT
+3001 
-3012 DGELE
+3012 
-3017 ITPVT
+3017 
-3022 DKVTVTVV
+3022 
-3030 EKSDNVTYDAAEH
+3030 
-3043 SITGYESMTADNALY
+3043 
-3058 DVTKNVAETKTA
+3058 
-3070 AWTAKGTEA
+3070 
-3079 GEYPVGIVSGDFK
+3079 
-3092 NTSKN
+3092 
-3097 FANVEFVIVD
+3097 
-3107 GALTIT
+3107 
-3113 TDDTEVVVTVTGNT
+3113 
-3127 KTVVY
+3127 
-3132 DGTEHSVEGYTVDVN
+3132 
-3147 GLPITVTPKAGT
+3147 
-3159 EAKASGTNAGTYYMG
+3159 
-3174 LTADDFTAES
+3174 
-3184 NNYSNI
+3184 
-3190 RIAVTDGWLKID
+3190 
-3202 PITDKV
+3202 
-3208 TVTVTE
+3208 TE

-3284 FVIEDGELVITR
+3284 FVIVDGELVITR

-3303 PVTLRADDNTVMFD
+3303 PVTLRADDSTVMFD
-3317 GDNHGYVGHI
+3317 GDYHGYVGHI

-3414 GYTVEAT
+3414 GYTLEAT

-3442 PGDYVMNLKDVEF
+3442 PGDYVMNLKDEEF

-3517 LHSGNVVVDAGAQ
+3517 LHTGNVVADAGAQ

-3548 VDVLMIAAEKEAASG
+3548 VDVLMIAAEKEAADG

-3651 NLEKNVVKACS
+3651 DLEKNVVKACS

-3735 KECYVLNNVL
+3735 KECYVLSNVL

>member
-33 IPAEETLLSE
+33 VPAEETLLSE

-61 SIPGT
+61 SIPDT
-66 GEKPIAA
+66 GDKPSAA
-73 EEPAKDEESGKN
+73 EEPVKDEESAKDEEP
-85 EESGKDGESGK
+85 GK

-133 EEVSRQIV
+133 AEVSRQIV

-234 GWYLEGSYQ
+234 GWYLEDSYQ
-243 TPADSVTL
+243 TPVDSVTL

-285 DATTAAPN
+285 TATTAKPN
-293 VVTKPGYTFSH
+293 VEITKPGYTFSH

-480 SAYYY
+480 SAHYY

-629 AAPTVS
+629 VAPTVS
-635 GVAYITMEGTGGQ
+635 GVAYITMEGADG
-648 KDLTIP
+648 KELTVP

-659 NEKDLPT
+659 DESMLPD
-666 PQKPAGEGWTFVSWA
+666 PQKPAGEGWTFAGWA
-681 TKQGDTYIPFNFGT
+681 TKNGDTYTPFHFST
-695 KIYNNIELYPY
+695 KIYENIELYPY

-711 SYTVTYTDGSTSV
+711 SFTVTYTDGKNTV
-724 KDTKQYAPGTYAD
+724 TDMKRYAPGAHAD
-737 VRPNTFPVPEG
+737 VQANSFAVPEG
-748 KVFLGWADTADGA
+748 KVFLGWAETADGA
-761 VKYQPNDKLRMDASV
+761 VKYQPNDKLRMNASV

-781 WGDTEG
+781 WGNKDA
-787 VLSLVYMPNGGTES
+787 VVSLTYKANGGSGADHVEKEI
-801 AVTEEQ
+801 V
-807 IPNNSKVT
+807 NNGLVT
-815 LKGAIFTRP
+815 LWDGSGFSRT
-824 GYTLTGWNTAAN
+824 GYTLVGWSTDPNA
-836 GSGTSFALGASA
+836 ASA
-848 RVTRIDSNVLY
+848 EYKTGSTARVDSAGDNILY
-859 AQWTAN
+859 AVWKAN
-865 NDTAY
+865 ENTAY

-879 NGAYTLAKTDPRTG
+879 DGNYTLKKTEPRTG
-893 TTDATVSVTDTDKG
+893 TTDATVSVNPTDKE

-913 VYDEGNTNNLES
+913 VYDAANANNVES
-925 GTVAAD
+925 GPVAAD

-951 YLKGTEVQVAP
+951 YLKGTEVKVAP

-981 LGEEYASAHVDSYS
+981 LGAEYTSAHANSYS
-995 PSQSLEMKATG
+995 PSQSLKMEATG

-1069 NVIDTTTVLF
+1069 NVIDTTTVRF
-1079 KGGALPGGYYEL
+1079 KGGELPGGYYEL

-1111 ITGNHDTLVYN
+1111 ITGNHDTRVYN

-1153 GMNAGNYDMGLT
+1153 GTNAGKYDMGLT
-1165 KDNFTVTSQNYSNIK
+1165 EDNFTVTSENYSNIK

-1187 LKIDP
+1187 LE
-1192 ITEKVTVTVT
+1192 IT
-1202 EESDTVTYDGQEHAV
+1202 
-1217 TGYKSMTADNALYD
+1217 
-1231 VKKNVAETSTA
+1231 
-1242 AWTAKGTYVGTYHVG
+1242 
-1257 IKAADFKNT
+1257 
-1266 SKNFTN
+1266 
-1272 VEFVIVDGDLVIT
+1272 
-1285 PASVAVVKIAG
+1285 
-1296 NTKTVTYNGEA
+1296 
-1307 QSVEGYTVTSNPANA
+1307 
-1322 TVTLV
+1322 
-1327 GEAVASGTDAN
+1327 
-1338 TYPMGLSAADFTA
+1338 
-1351 TSPNYKNVTIEVTD
+1351 
-1365 GYLKIDPITE
+1365 PITE
-1375 KVTVTVTEKSGSA
+1375 KVTVTVTEKS
-1388 VYDGQEHSVTGY
+1388 D
-1400 ETMTA
+1400 
-1405 DNTLYDVKKN
+1405 
-1415 VAETQTAAWTA
+1415 
-1426 KGVDVGKYPVGIVSG
+1426 
-1441 DFANTSK
+1441 
-1448 NFTNVVFTVADGALT
+1448 
-1463 ISPISEKTI
+1463 
-1472 TVTAASGSKK
+1472 
-1482 YDGTPLTNNGFSC
+1482 
-1495 TEGVLV
+1495 
-1501 PGDVLTAVVEGSA
+1501 
-1514 TNVGDE
+1514 
-1520 GKNVV
+1520 
-1525 KSYKVM
+1525 
-1531 RGGAD
+1531 
-1536 VTGNYTFTN
+1536 
-1545 SVDGKLTIL
+1545 
-1554 PRTVK
+1554 
-1559 LTSETASKEYDGMP
+1559 
-1573 LTRPDVSVTGDGFVS
+1573 
-1588 GEVTG
+1588 
-1593 ITATGSVT
+1593 
-1601 YVSDG
+1601 
-1606 TVENTI
+1606 
-1612 TYTTGAAF
+1612 
-1620 REANYDITKLPG
+1620 
-1632 QLSITQ
+1632 
-1638 SSNAIVITTASR
+1638 
-1650 SREYNGKKLL
+1650 
-1660 DDQTT
+1660 
-1665 HTGTLAEGDRL
+1665 
-1676 VVEFPADAGLTDVG
+1676 
-1690 TKRNEYKSYRVE
+1690 
-1702 RSDGADVT
+1702 
-1710 ANYTFGKPVI
+1710 
-1720 GTLTVT
+1720 
-1726 PVAIELTA
+1726 
-1734 NSAAKA
+1734 
-1740 YDGTPLTDRG
+1740 
-1750 YTISNGSFV
+1750 
-1759 GEEGLAGVTVKGSQ
+1759 
-1773 TAVGSSANTITGH
+1773 
-1786 KLKSNTLAKNY
+1786 
-1797 TITYADGTLTV
+1797 
-1808 TQSEKVIT
+1808 
-1816 VTANNHTWEYDGQPH
+1816 
-1831 SDGGY
+1831 
-1836 TVSYDGQTYTAAA
+1836 
-1849 GKTVTLPTGDVVS
+1849 
-1862 AAVEGTVTNVADSAK
+1862 
-1877 DNNKITVVA
+1877 
-1886 ITDAAGNVVNDQFK
+1886 
-1900 TITLVPGT
+1900 
-1908 LTITKRGA
+1908 
-1916 GEEKVILEAANNAV
+1916 
-1930 VYDGQPHGVCLTAD
+1930 
-1944 GKVEAGTSYAITYLV
+1944 
-1959 DGHSVETVITG
+1959 
-1970 SRTAVGKY
+1970 
-1978 PGILVPDENNTR
+1978 
-1990 IVDGSG
+1990 
-1996 NDVTDNY
+1996 
-2003 EITYR
+2003 
-2008 NGDLEIVAPGTV
+2008 
-2020 VVEIKGIRDSV
+2020 
-2031 VYDGSKHE
+2031 
-2039 VNGYTV
+2039 
-2045 VSISNRAYTKAD
+2045 
-2057 FSLAEGKS
+2057 
-2065 AHAEGTNVGEYY
+2065 
-2077 MNLKPESFVNNNTQ
+2077 
-2091 NFTSVQF
+2091 
-2098 VIVEDGLLEITPIT
+2098 
-2112 DEVTVTI
+2112 
-2119 TGNNDTKVYNGK
+2119 
-2131 EQSVAD
+2131 
-2137 YTTDV
+2137 
-2142 GTKTIDVALKDGVKA
+2142 
-2157 EAKGTDVDTYYMGL
+2157 
-2171 TKDSFSVTSRNYS
+2171 
-2184 NIKVV
+2184 
-2189 VTDGWLKIDPI
+2189 
-2200 ADKVT
+2200 
-2205 VTVTENSAAV
+2205 
-2215 TYDGTE
+2215 
-2221 HSVTGYKSMTADN
+2221 
-2234 TLYDVEKNVA
+2234 
-2244 EKPTKAWTA
+2244 
-2253 KGTDAG
+2253 
-2259 EYPVG
+2259 
-2264 IVSGDF
+2264 
-2270 RNTSKNFTNIE
+2270 
-2281 FVIVDGTLKIDPVSD
+2281 
-2296 KVTVTVTENSAAV
+2296 
-2309 TYDGTEHSVTGYKS
+2309 
-2323 MTADNTLYDVEKNV
+2323 
-2337 AEKPTAAWTAKGM
+2337 
-2350 YVGTYHVGI
+2350 
-2359 KAADFKNTS
+2359 
-2368 KNFTNVEFVIVDGD
+2368 
-2382 LVITPASV
+2382 
-2390 AVVKIEGH
+2390 
-2398 TKTVTYNGKEQTVE
+2398 TVTYNGQ
-2412 GYTITSN
+2412 
-2419 PANATVTLVGKAV
+2419 
-2432 ASGTDANTYPM
+2432 
-2443 GLSAAN
+2443 
-2449 FTATSPNYENVHVEV
+2449 
-2464 TDGYLK
+2464 
-2470 INPIT
+2470 
-2475 DKVTVTVTEKSD
+2475 
-2487 TVVYD
+2487 
-2492 TNEHFITGYE
+2492 
-2502 TMTANNALYDVKT
+2502 
-2515 NVAETQ
+2515 
-2521 TAAWT
+2521 
-2526 AKGTDV
+2526 
-2532 GEYPV
+2532 
-2537 GIEASDFENTSVNF
+2537 
-2551 TNVEFVVVDGALNIT
+2551 
-2566 PAENIAVKIA
+2566 
-2576 GSTKTVI
+2576 
-2583 YDGTEQTVEGYTV
+2583 
-2596 TSNPANADVT
+2596 
-2606 LVGEAVASG
+2606 
-2615 TDANTYPMGLKPSD
+2615 
-2629 FTATSPNYKKI
+2629 
-2640 TIEVTDGWLKIDPIA
+2640 
-2655 DKVTVT
+2655 
-2661 VTENSAAVTY
+2661 
-2671 DGTEHSVTG
+2671 
-2680 CKSMTAD
+2680 
-2687 NTLYDVEKNVA
+2687 
-2698 EKPTKAWTAKG
+2698 
-2709 TDAGEYPVGIV
+2709 
-2720 SGDFENTSV
+2720 
-2729 NFTNVEFV
+2729 
-2737 IVDGTLKIDP
+2737 
-2747 VSDKVTVTI
+2747 
-2756 TENADTV
+2756 
-2763 IYDTKEHSVT
+2763 EHSVT

-2796 EAWTAKGTDV
+2796 EAWTAKGTYV
-2806 GEYPVGIKADDFEN
+2806 GTYHVGIKAADFKN

-2834 GALKIAPAESIAV
+2834 GVLKIAPAESIVV
-2847 KIAGSTKT
+2847 KIAGNTKT
-2855 VIYDGTEQT
+2855 VTYNGAEQS

-2948 EHSVTGYETMA
+2948 EHSVTGYETMT

-3001 VNFTNVAFVIT
+3001 VNFTNVAFVIA

-3132 DGTEHSVEGYTVDVN
+3132 DGTEHSVESYTVDVN

-3208 TVTVTE
+3208 TVTITE

-3284 FVIEDGELVITR
+3284 FVIVDGELVITR

-3303 PVTLRADDNTVMFD
+3303 PVTLRADDSTVMFD
-3317 GDNHGYVGHI
+3317 GDYHGYVGHI

-3414 GYTVEAT
+3414 GYTLEAT

-3442 PGDYVMNLKDVEF
+3442 PGDYVMNLKDEEF

-3517 LHSGNVVVDAGAQ
+3517 LHTGNVVADAGAQ

-3548 VDVLMIAAEKEAASG
+3548 VDVLMIAAEKEAADG

-3651 NLEKNVVKACS
+3651 DLEKNVVKACS

>member
-33 IPAEETLLSE
+33 VPAEETLLSE
-43 NGNDSAPA
+43 NGNDSVPA

-61 SIPGT
+61 SIPDT
-66 GEKPIAA
+66 GDKPAAA
-73 EEPAKDEESGKN
+73 EEPVKN
-85 EESGKDGESGK
+85 EESGKDEESAKDEEPAKGEEPGK

-133 EEVSRQIV
+133 AEVSRQIV
-141 KKGDTLYQPVS
+141 KKGDTLCQPVS

-167 SELAFG
+167 SELTFG

-185 VDAGFTEVLYVFF
+185 VDAGFMEVLYVFF

-243 TPADSVTL
+243 TPVDSVTL

-480 SAYYY
+480 SAHYY

-629 AAPTVS
+629 VAPTVS

-659 NEKDLPT
+659 DESMLPN
-666 PQKPAGEGWTFVSWA
+666 PQKPAGEGWTFAGWA
-681 TKQGDTYIPFNFGT
+681 TKNGDTYTPFHFST
-695 KIYNNIELYPY
+695 KIYENIELYPY
-706 YTNKN
+706 YTNKS
-711 SYTVTYTDGSTSV
+711 SYTVTYTDG
-724 KDTKQYAPGTYAD
+724 KDTVTDMKRYASGAHAD
-737 VRPNTFPVPEG
+737 VQANSFAVPEG
-748 KVFLGWADTADGA
+748 KVFLGWAETAGGA

-776 TLHAV
+776 TLYAV

-824 GYTLTGWNTAAN
+824 GYTLTGWNTAAD
-836 GSGTSFALGASA
+836 GSGTSFALGAFA

-859 AQWTAN
+859 AQWKAN

-879 NGAYTLAKTDPRTG
+879 DGNYTLKKTEPRTG
-893 TTDATVSVTDTDKG
+893 TTDATVSVTDGDKA

-913 VYDEGNTNNLES
+913 VYDADNANNVES
-925 GTVAAD
+925 GPVAAD
-931 GSLTLKLYFKR
+931 GTLTLKLYFKR

-981 LGEEYASAHVDSYS
+981 LGEEYTSAHANSYS

-1033 TQPDFKVEGLV
+1033 TQQDFKVEGLV
-1044 NGDQKKDI
+1044 NGDQKTDI

-1058 ESTITN
+1058 GSTITN

-1069 NVIDTTTVLF
+1069 NVIDTTTVRF

-1111 ITGNHDTLVYN
+1111 ITGNHDTRVYN

-1139 ITVALKEGSKAEAK
+1139 ISVTLKEGSKAEAK
-1153 GMNAGNYDMGLT
+1153 GTNAGKYEMGLT

-1192 ITEKVTVTVT
+1192 ITDKVTVTVT
-1202 EESDTVTYDGQEHAV
+1202 EKSDTVTYDGKEHTV
-1217 TGYKSMTADNALYD
+1217 TGYKSISADNTLYD
-1231 VKKNVAETSTA
+1231 VTTSVRATETA
-1242 AWTAKGTYVGTYHVG
+1242 AWTAKGMYVGTYHVG
-1257 IKAADFKNT
+1257 IEPSDFKNT
-1266 SKNFTN
+1266 SGNFTN

-1296 NTKTVTYNGEA
+1296 NTKTVTYNGEV

-1327 GEAVASGTDAN
+1327 GTASASGTDAG

-1351 TSPNYKNVTIEVTD
+1351 TSPNYNNVTIEVTD
-1365 GYLKIDPITE
+1365 GYLKIDPITD

-1388 VYDGQEHSVTGY
+1388 VYNGQEHSVTGY

-1405 DNTLYDVKKN
+1405 NNALYDVKKN

-1426 KGVDVGKYPVGIVSG
+1426 KGTDVGEYPVGIVSG

-1463 ISPISEKTI
+1463 ISPITEKTI
-1472 TVTAASGSKK
+1472 AVTAASDSKK

-1514 TNVGDE
+1514 TNVSDE

-1536 VTGNYTFTN
+1536 VTGNYTFTD

-1554 PRTVK
+1554 PRTVT

-1620 REANYDITKLPG
+1620 REENYKITKIPG
-1632 QLSITQ
+1632 KLSITQ

-1650 SREYNGKKLL
+1650 SRVYNGEKLL

-1665 HTGTLAEGDRL
+1665 HTGTLAKGDRL

-1710 ANYTFGKPVI
+1710 ANYTFGEPVI

-1740 YDGTPLTDRG
+1740 YDGTPLTDSG

-1759 GEEGLAGVTVKGSQ
+1759 GEEGLAGVTVEGSQ
-1773 TAVGSSANTITGH
+1773 TAVGSSANKITGH
-1786 KLKSNTLAKNY
+1786 TLKSNTKAQNY
-1797 TITYADGTLTV
+1797 NITYADGTLTV
-1808 TQSEKVIT
+1808 SKNEKVIT
-1816 VTANNHTWEYDGQPH
+1816 VTANSRTWEYDGKEH

-1836 TVSYDGQTYTAAA
+1836 TVVYDGETYTVAA
-1849 GKTVTLPTGDVVS
+1849 GESQKLPTGGLTLTATVV
-1862 AAVEGTVTNVADSAK
+1862 GTVKNVKDSAK

-1944 GKVEAGTSYAITYLV
+1944 GKVEAGTSYTITYLV

-1978 PGILVPDENNTR
+1978 TGILVPDENNTH

-2045 VSISNRAYTKAD
+2045 VSISNRAYTRAD

-2131 EQSVAD
+2131 EQSVTD

-2189 VTDGWLKIDPI
+2189 VKDGWLKIDPI

-2234 TLYDVEKNVA
+2234 ALYDVEKNVA

-2270 RNTSKNFTNIE
+2270 RNTSKNFTN
-2281 FVIVDGTLKIDPVSD
+2281 
-2296 KVTVTVTENSAAV
+2296 
-2309 TYDGTEHSVTGYKS
+2309 
-2323 MTADNTLYDVEKNV
+2323 
-2337 AEKPTAAWTAKGM
+2337 
-2350 YVGTYHVGI
+2350 
-2359 KAADFKNTS
+2359 
-2368 KNFTNVEFVIVDGD
+2368 
-2382 LVITPASV
+2382 
-2390 AVVKIEGH
+2390 
-2398 TKTVTYNGKEQTVE
+2398 
-2412 GYTITSN
+2412 
-2419 PANATVTLVGKAV
+2419 
-2432 ASGTDANTYPM
+2432 
-2443 GLSAAN
+2443 
-2449 FTATSPNYENVHVEV
+2449 
-2464 TDGYLK
+2464 
-2470 INPIT
+2470 
-2475 DKVTVTVTEKSD
+2475 
-2487 TVVYD
+2487 
-2492 TNEHFITGYE
+2492 
-2502 TMTANNALYDVKT
+2502 
-2515 NVAETQ
+2515 
-2521 TAAWT
+2521 
-2526 AKGTDV
+2526 
-2532 GEYPV
+2532 
-2537 GIEASDFENTSVNF
+2537 
-2551 TNVEFVVVDGALNIT
+2551 
-2566 PAENIAVKIA
+2566 
-2576 GSTKTVI
+2576 
-2583 YDGTEQTVEGYTV
+2583 
-2596 TSNPANADVT
+2596 
-2606 LVGEAVASG
+2606 
-2615 TDANTYPMGLKPSD
+2615 
-2629 FTATSPNYKKI
+2629 
-2640 TIEVTDGWLKIDPIA
+2640 
-2655 DKVTVT
+2655 
-2661 VTENSAAVTY
+2661 
-2671 DGTEHSVTG
+2671 
-2680 CKSMTAD
+2680 
-2687 NTLYDVEKNVA
+2687 
-2698 EKPTKAWTAKG
+2698 
-2709 TDAGEYPVGIV
+2709 
-2720 SGDFENTSV
+2720 
-2729 NFTNVEFV
+2729 VEFV

-2763 IYDTKEHSVT
+2763 IYDTKEHSVK

-2783 LYDVKKNVAETST
+2783 LYDVKNNIAETST

-2834 GALKIAPAESIAV
+2834 GALKIAPAESIVV
-2847 KIAGSTKT
+2847 KIAGNTKT
-2855 VIYDGTEQT
+2855 VTYNGEEQS

-2889 TDADTYPMGLTA
+2889 TDADTYPMGLSA

-3001 VNFTNVAFVIT
+3001 VNFTNVAFVIV

-3022 DKVTVTVV
+3022 DKVIVTVV
-3030 EKSDNVTYDAAEH
+3030 EKSATVTYDGKQH

-3058 DVTKNVAETKTA
+3058 DITNVAKTPTA

-3159 EAKASGTNAGTYYMG
+3159 AAKASGTNAGTYYMG

-3190 RIAVTDGWLKID
+3190 RIVVTDGWLKID

-3254 TAKGTDAGSYPVGIK
+3254 TAKGTDAGTYPVGIK
-3269 SGDFKNTSGNFTNVE
+3269 SGDFRNTSGNFTNVE
-3284 FVIEDGELVITR
+3284 FVIVDGELVITR

-3303 PVTLRADDNTVMFD
+3303 PVTLRADDSTVMFD
-3317 GDNHGYVGHI
+3317 GDYHGYVGHI

-3414 GYTVEAT
+3414 GYTLEAT

-3442 PGDYVMNLKDVEF
+3442 PGDYVMNLKDEEF

-3517 LHSGNVVVDAGAQ
+3517 LHTGNVVADAGAQ

-3651 NLEKNVVKACS
+3651 DLEKNVVKACS

>member
-51 GSTNPAGDKD
+51 GSTNPAGGKD
-61 SIPGT
+61 SIPDT
-66 GEKPIAA
+66 GEKPSAA
-73 EEPAKDEESGKN
+73 EEPAKDEEP
-85 EESGKDGESGK
+85 GK
-96 DEEPAEDEEGGK
+96 DEEPAEDEEGGE

-133 EEVSRQIV
+133 AEVSRQIV
-141 KKGDTLYQPVS
+141 KKGDTLYQPDS

-243 TPADSVTL
+243 TPVDSVTL
-251 DKENITVY
+251 DKKNITVY

-285 DATTAAPN
+285 DATTAKPN
-293 VVTKPGYTFSH
+293 VEITKPGYTFSH

-341 QENANDE
+341 QEDADDDGYSYVEN
-348 EFSFKEAETKTGS
+348 ETLYGT
-361 TGAQTSAAAKS
+361 TGAQTSARAKT
-372 YTGFTAQTITQQTI
+372 YNGFTVQAITQETI
-386 AGDGSTVVNVYY
+386 KGNGATIVNIYY
-398 KRNVY
+398 TRNVY
-403 EVKFYSTSGW
+403 EVKFYRSTGSSWNPGW
-413 FSSSEEYADLR
+413 SEITNNR
-424 ITAKYGAAIGDK
+424 ISAKYGANIRDQ
-436 WPTYDGSSTWA
+436 WPGGQWKVSPSGSV
-447 TQSDGSGPYQVNID
+447 YQTNID
-461 TMPLNGAT
+461 VMPLGGTSFYETSQYNGSAKYYLEDLNGNYVLDHTDTGASTTAT
-469 FYGPKTGSGSE
+469 ISK
-480 SAYYY
+480 
-485 VEVLPGESGTTTV
+485 
-498 GGKSYK
+498 
-504 LHHSDTSPG
+504 
-513 TGYTV
+513 
-518 TSEDQYPITGFTFNS
+518 EDRYNITGFTVNESKS
-533 GVSTQTG
+533 GKDG
-540 GKYNN
+540 ERYNG
-545 ARFYYTRNTYN
+545 ASFYYDRNSYN
-556 IIYMNGG
+556 VVYISHGQTVN
-563 SEVTS
+563 TAS
-568 YRESVLYEQAI
+568 YKYQQSIADAGNYKLT
-579 PASANKAA
+579 
-587 PTPPVGKEKYIF
+587 TPPVGMEKYIF
-599 LGWYDDPAGQHP
+599 AGWCADPFGLP
-611 HSFSGTMGPQNIT
+611 EYVFDGKTMPAQNIT
-624 VYAHW
+624 VYAYW

-635 GVAYITMEGTGGQ
+635 GVAYITMEGTGG
-648 KDLTIP
+648 KNLTIP

-659 NEKDLPT
+659 DESMLPD
-666 PQKPAGEGWTFVSWA
+666 PQKPAGDGWTFAGWT
-681 TKQGDTYIPFNFGT
+681 TKNGDTYTPFHFST
-695 KIYNNIELYPY
+695 KIYDNIELYPY

-711 SYTVTYTDGSTSV
+711 NYTVTYTDGKNTV
-724 KDTKQYAPGTYAD
+724 TDMKHYASGAHAD
-737 VRPNTFPVPEG
+737 VQANSFAVPEG
-748 KVFLGWADTADGA
+748 KVFLGWAETADGA
-761 VKYQPNDKLRMDASV
+761 VKYQPNDKLRMNASV

-781 WGDTEG
+781 WGNKDA
-787 VLSLVYMPNGGTES
+787 VVSLTYNANGGQGGTY
-801 AVTEEQ
+801 VKNGYV
-807 IPNNSKVT
+807 NNDLVT
-815 LKGAIFTRP
+815 LWDGSGFSRT
-824 GYTLTGWNTAAN
+824 GYSLDGWSTDPNAAN
-836 GSGTSFALGASA
+836 AEYKTGSTA
-848 RVTRIDSNVLY
+848 RVDSTGDNILY
-859 AQWTAN
+859 AVWKAN
-865 NDTAY
+865 ENTAY

-879 NGAYTLAKTDPRTG
+879 NGTYTLEKTEPRTG
-893 TTDATVSVTDTDKG
+893 TTDTTVSVTDGDKA
-907 YGTPTY
+907 YGTPAY
-913 VYDEGNTNNLES
+913 VYDATNPNRVES

-962 DQTGTMTIGDT
+962 DQTGTMTIDDT

-981 LGEEYASAHVDSYS
+981 LGAEYTSAHVDSYS
-995 PSQSLEMKATG
+995 PSQSLKMEAAG

-1064 VGSVP
+1064 VGSVL
-1069 NVIDTTTVLF
+1069 NVINTTTVRF
-1079 KGGALPGGYYEL
+1079 KGGELPGGYYEL
-1091 PTYQP
+1091 PTYKP
-1096 GTLTITP
+1096 GTLTITA
-1103 NTDEVTVT
+1103 DETEVVVT
-1111 ITGNHDTLVYN
+1111 ITGNHNTRVYN

-1128 TGYTTDVGEKT
+1128 TGFTTDVGEKT

-1153 GMNAGNYDMGLT
+1153 GTNAGKYDMGLT

-1202 EESDTVTYDGQEHAV
+1202 EKSDTVTYNGQEHSV

-1231 VKKNVAETSTA
+1231 VKKNVAETSTE

-1266 SKNFTN
+1266 SGNFTN

-1296 NTKTVTYNGEA
+1296 NTKTVTYNGKE
-1307 QSVEGYTVTSNPANA
+1307 QTVEGYTVTSNPANA

-1327 GEAVASGTDAN
+1327 GEAVASGTDAG
-1338 TYPMGLSAADFTA
+1338 TYPMGLKPSDFTA
-1351 TSPNYKNVTIEVTD
+1351 TSPNY
-1365 GYLKIDPITE
+1365 
-1375 KVTVTVTEKSGSA
+1375 
-1388 VYDGQEHSVTGY
+1388 
-1400 ETMTA
+1400 
-1405 DNTLYDVKKN
+1405 
-1415 VAETQTAAWTA
+1415 
-1426 KGVDVGKYPVGIVSG
+1426 
-1441 DFANTSK
+1441 
-1448 NFTNVVFTVADGALT
+1448 
-1463 ISPISEKTI
+1463 
-1472 TVTAASGSKK
+1472 
-1482 YDGTPLTNNGFSC
+1482 
-1495 TEGVLV
+1495 
-1501 PGDVLTAVVEGSA
+1501 
-1514 TNVGDE
+1514 
-1520 GKNVV
+1520 
-1525 KSYKVM
+1525 
-1531 RGGAD
+1531 
-1536 VTGNYTFTN
+1536 
-1545 SVDGKLTIL
+1545 
-1554 PRTVK
+1554 
-1559 LTSETASKEYDGMP
+1559 
-1573 LTRPDVSVTGDGFVS
+1573 
-1588 GEVTG
+1588 
-1593 ITATGSVT
+1593 
-1601 YVSDG
+1601 
-1606 TVENTI
+1606 
-1612 TYTTGAAF
+1612 
-1620 REANYDITKLPG
+1620 
-1632 QLSITQ
+1632 
-1638 SSNAIVITTASR
+1638 
-1650 SREYNGKKLL
+1650 
-1660 DDQTT
+1660 
-1665 HTGTLAEGDRL
+1665 
-1676 VVEFPADAGLTDVG
+1676 
-1690 TKRNEYKSYRVE
+1690 
-1702 RSDGADVT
+1702 
-1710 ANYTFGKPVI
+1710 
-1720 GTLTVT
+1720 
-1726 PVAIELTA
+1726 
-1734 NSAAKA
+1734 
-1740 YDGTPLTDRG
+1740 
-1750 YTISNGSFV
+1750 
-1759 GEEGLAGVTVKGSQ
+1759 
-1773 TAVGSSANTITGH
+1773 
-1786 KLKSNTLAKNY
+1786 
-1797 TITYADGTLTV
+1797 
-1808 TQSEKVIT
+1808 
-1816 VTANNHTWEYDGQPH
+1816 
-1831 SDGGY
+1831 
-1836 TVSYDGQTYTAAA
+1836 
-1849 GKTVTLPTGDVVS
+1849 
-1862 AAVEGTVTNVADSAK
+1862 
-1877 DNNKITVVA
+1877 
-1886 ITDAAGNVVNDQFK
+1886 
-1900 TITLVPGT
+1900 
-1908 LTITKRGA
+1908 
-1916 GEEKVILEAANNAV
+1916 
-1930 VYDGQPHGVCLTAD
+1930 
-1944 GKVEAGTSYAITYLV
+1944 
-1959 DGHSVETVITG
+1959 
-1970 SRTAVGKY
+1970 
-1978 PGILVPDENNTR
+1978 
-1990 IVDGSG
+1990 
-1996 NDVTDNY
+1996 
-2003 EITYR
+2003 
-2008 NGDLEIVAPGTV
+2008 
-2020 VVEIKGIRDSV
+2020 
-2031 VYDGSKHE
+2031 
-2039 VNGYTV
+2039 
-2045 VSISNRAYTKAD
+2045 
-2057 FSLAEGKS
+2057 
-2065 AHAEGTNVGEYY
+2065 
-2077 MNLKPESFVNNNTQ
+2077 
-2091 NFTSVQF
+2091 
-2098 VIVEDGLLEITPIT
+2098 
-2112 DEVTVTI
+2112 
-2119 TGNNDTKVYNGK
+2119 
-2131 EQSVAD
+2131 
-2137 YTTDV
+2137 
-2142 GTKTIDVALKDGVKA
+2142 
-2157 EAKGTDVDTYYMGL
+2157 
-2171 TKDSFSVTSRNYS
+2171 
-2184 NIKVV
+2184 
-2189 VTDGWLKIDPI
+2189 
-2200 ADKVT
+2200 DKVT
-2205 VTVTENSAAV
+2205 
-2215 TYDGTE
+2215 
-2221 HSVTGYKSMTADN
+2221 
-2234 TLYDVEKNVA
+2234 
-2244 EKPTKAWTA
+2244 
-2253 KGTDAG
+2253 
-2259 EYPVG
+2259 
-2264 IVSGDF
+2264 
-2270 RNTSKNFTNIE
+2270 
-2281 FVIVDGTLKIDPVSD
+2281 
-2296 KVTVTVTENSAAV
+2296 
-2309 TYDGTEHSVTGYKS
+2309 
-2323 MTADNTLYDVEKNV
+2323 
-2337 AEKPTAAWTAKGM
+2337 
-2350 YVGTYHVGI
+2350 
-2359 KAADFKNTS
+2359 
-2368 KNFTNVEFVIVDGD
+2368 
-2382 LVITPASV
+2382 
-2390 AVVKIEGH
+2390 
-2398 TKTVTYNGKEQTVE
+2398 
-2412 GYTITSN
+2412 
-2419 PANATVTLVGKAV
+2419 
-2432 ASGTDANTYPM
+2432 
-2443 GLSAAN
+2443 
-2449 FTATSPNYENVHVEV
+2449 VEV
-2464 TDGYLK
+2464 TDGYLE

-2487 TVVYD
+2487 TVTY
-2492 TNEHFITGYE
+2492 NGQEHSVTGYKS
-2502 TMTANNALYDVKT
+2502 MTADNALYDVKK

-2596 TSNPANADVT
+2596 TSNPADATVT
-2606 LVGEAVASG
+2606 LVGEAAASG

-2680 CKSMTAD
+2680 YKSMTAD

-2698 EKPTKAWTAKG
+2698 ETPTKAWTAKG

-2720 SGDFENTSV
+2720 SGDFRNTSK

-2783 LYDVKKNVAETST
+2783 LYDVKKNVAETTT

-2820 TSGNFTNVEFVIVD
+2820 TSSNFTNVEFVIVD
-2834 GALKIAPAESIAV
+2834 GVLKIAPAESIVV
-2847 KIAGSTKT
+2847 KIAGNTKT
-2855 VIYDGTEQT
+2855 VTYNGEEQS

-2882 GKAVAAG
+2882 GKAVASG
-2889 TDADTYPMGLTA
+2889 TDAGTYPMGLTA

-2914 VIEVK
+2914 VIKVT

-2972 TPTDAWTAKGTN
+2972 TPTESWTAKGTN

-3001 VNFTNVAFVIT
+3001 VNFTNVAFVIV

-3043 SITGYESMTADNALY
+3043 SITGYETMTADNALY
-3058 DVTKNVAETKTA
+3058 DIANVAKTPTA

-3190 RIAVTDGWLKID
+3190 RIVVTDGWLKID

-3208 TVTVTE
+3208 TVTITE
-3214 NADTVEYDGKE
+3214 NAGTVEYDGKE

-3254 TAKGTDAGSYPVGIK
+3254 TAKGTDAGTYPVGIK
-3269 SGDFKNTSGNFTNVE
+3269 SGDFRNTSGNFTNVE
-3284 FVIEDGELVITR
+3284 FVIVDGELVITR

-3317 GDNHGYVGHI
+3317 GDYHGYVGHI

-3414 GYTVEAT
+3414 GYTFEAT

-3442 PGDYVMNLKDVEF
+3442 PGDYVMNLKDEEF

-3517 LHSGNVVVDAGAQ
+3517 LHSGNVVADAGAQ

-3651 NLEKNVVKACS
+3651 DLEKNVVKACS

>member
-7 IALLMAVCMMFSL
+7 IALLMVVCMMFSL

-43 NGNDSAPA
+43 NGNDPAPA

-61 SIPGT
+61 SIPDT
-66 GEKPIAA
+66 GDKPSAA
-73 EEPAKDEESGKN
+73 EEPAKDEEPAKG
-85 EESGKDGESGK
+85 EESGKDEEPAKGEESGK
-96 DEEPAEDEEGGK
+96 DEEPAEDEEGGE

-133 EEVSRQIV
+133 AEVSRQIV
-141 KKGDTLYQPVS
+141 KKGDTLYQPDS

-243 TPADSVTL
+243 TPVDSVTL

-285 DATTAAPN
+285 DATTAKPN
-293 VVTKPGYTFSH
+293 VEITKPGYTFSH
-304 WEYNGTKFEF
+304 WEYNGAQFNF

-341 QENANDE
+341 QENADDDGYSYVEN
-348 EFSFKEAETKTGS
+348 ETLYGT
-361 TGAQTSAAAKS
+361 TGAQTSARAKT
-372 YTGFTAQTITQQTI
+372 YNGFTVQAITQETI
-386 AGDGSTVVNVYY
+386 KGNGATIVNIYY
-398 KRNVY
+398 TRNVY
-403 EVKFYSTSGW
+403 EVKFYRRTSSWNSGW
-413 FSSSEEYADLR
+413 SEITNNR
-424 ITAKYGAAIGDK
+424 ISAKYGANIRDR
-436 WPTYDGSSTWA
+436 WPGGQWKVSPSGSV
-447 TQSDGSGPYQVNID
+447 YQTNID
-461 TMPLNGAT
+461 VMPLGGTSFYETSQYNGSAKYYLEDLNGNYVLDHTDTGASTTAT
-469 FYGPKTGSGSE
+469 ISK
-480 SAYYY
+480 
-485 VEVLPGESGTTTV
+485 
-498 GGKSYK
+498 
-504 LHHSDTSPG
+504 
-513 TGYTV
+513 
-518 TSEDQYPITGFTFNS
+518 EDRYNITGFTVNESKS
-533 GVSTQTG
+533 GKDG
-540 GKYNN
+540 ERYNG
-545 ARFYYTRNTYN
+545 ASFYYDRNSYN
-556 IIYMNGG
+556 VVYISHGQTVN
-563 SEVTS
+563 TAS
-568 YRESVLYEQAI
+568 YKYQQSIADAGNYKLT
-579 PASANKAA
+579 
-587 PTPPVGKEKYIF
+587 TPPVGMEKYIF
-599 LGWYDDPAGQHP
+599 AGWCADPFGLP
-611 HSFSGTMGPQNIT
+611 EYVFDGKTMPAQNIT
-624 VYAHW
+624 VYAYW

-635 GVAYITMEGTGGQ
+635 GVAYITMEGTGG
-648 KDLTIP
+648 KNLTIP

-659 NEKDLPT
+659 DESMLPD
-666 PQKPAGEGWTFVSWA
+666 PQKPAGDGWTFAGWT
-681 TKQGDTYIPFNFGT
+681 TKNGDTYTPFHFST
-695 KIYNNIELYPY
+695 KIYENIELYPY

-711 SYTVTYTDGSTSV
+711 SYTVTYTDGKNTV
-724 KDTKQYAPGTYAD
+724 TDMKHYAPGAHAD
-737 VRPNTFPVPEG
+737 VQANSFAVPEG
-748 KVFLGWADTADGA
+748 KVFLGWAETADGA
-761 VKYQPNDKLRMDASV
+761 VKYQPNDKLRMNASV

-801 AVTEEQ
+801 AVTVEQ

-824 GYTLTGWNTAAN
+824 GYTLTGWNTAAD

-879 NGAYTLAKTDPRTG
+879 DGAYTLAKTEPRTG
-893 TTDATVSVTDTDKG
+893 TTDATVSVTDTDKA
-907 YGTPTY
+907 YGAPTY
-913 VYDEGNTNNLES
+913 VYDEGNANNVES
-925 GTVAAD
+925 GPVAAD

-951 YLKGTEVQVAP
+951 FLKGTEVKVAP

-981 LGEEYASAHVDSYS
+981 LGTEYASAHVNSYS
-995 PSQSLEMKATG
+995 PSQSLEVKAAG

-1052 TLSMTK
+1052 ALSMTK

-1064 VGSVP
+1064 VGSVL
-1069 NVIDTTTVLF
+1069 NVIDTTTVRF
-1079 KGGALPGGYYEL
+1079 KGGELPGGYYEL
-1091 PTYQP
+1091 PTY
-1096 GTLTITP
+1096 
-1103 NTDEVTVT
+1103 
-1111 ITGNHDTLVYN
+1111 
-1122 GSEQSV
+1122 
-1128 TGYTTDVGEKT
+1128 
-1139 ITVALKEGSKAEAK
+1139 
-1153 GMNAGNYDMGLT
+1153 
-1165 KDNFTVTSQNYSNIK
+1165 
-1180 VVVVDGY
+1180 
-1187 LKIDP
+1187 
-1192 ITEKVTVTVT
+1192 
-1202 EESDTVTYDGQEHAV
+1202 
-1217 TGYKSMTADNALYD
+1217 
-1231 VKKNVAETSTA
+1231 
-1242 AWTAKGTYVGTYHVG
+1242 
-1257 IKAADFKNT
+1257 
-1266 SKNFTN
+1266 
-1272 VEFVIVDGDLVIT
+1272 
-1285 PASVAVVKIAG
+1285 
-1296 NTKTVTYNGEA
+1296 
-1307 QSVEGYTVTSNPANA
+1307 
-1322 TVTLV
+1322 
-1327 GEAVASGTDAN
+1327 
-1338 TYPMGLSAADFTA
+1338 
-1351 TSPNYKNVTIEVTD
+1351 
-1365 GYLKIDPITE
+1365 
-1375 KVTVTVTEKSGSA
+1375 
-1388 VYDGQEHSVTGY
+1388 
-1400 ETMTA
+1400 
-1405 DNTLYDVKKN
+1405 
-1415 VAETQTAAWTA
+1415 
-1426 KGVDVGKYPVGIVSG
+1426 
-1441 DFANTSK
+1441 
-1448 NFTNVVFTVADGALT
+1448 
-1463 ISPISEKTI
+1463 
-1472 TVTAASGSKK
+1472 
-1482 YDGTPLTNNGFSC
+1482 
-1495 TEGVLV
+1495 
-1501 PGDVLTAVVEGSA
+1501 
-1514 TNVGDE
+1514 
-1520 GKNVV
+1520 
-1525 KSYKVM
+1525 
-1531 RGGAD
+1531 
-1536 VTGNYTFTN
+1536 
-1545 SVDGKLTIL
+1545 
-1554 PRTVK
+1554 
-1559 LTSETASKEYDGMP
+1559 
-1573 LTRPDVSVTGDGFVS
+1573 
-1588 GEVTG
+1588 
-1593 ITATGSVT
+1593 
-1601 YVSDG
+1601 
-1606 TVENTI
+1606 
-1612 TYTTGAAF
+1612 
-1620 REANYDITKLPG
+1620 
-1632 QLSITQ
+1632 
-1638 SSNAIVITTASR
+1638 
-1650 SREYNGKKLL
+1650 
-1660 DDQTT
+1660 
-1665 HTGTLAEGDRL
+1665 
-1676 VVEFPADAGLTDVG
+1676 
-1690 TKRNEYKSYRVE
+1690 
-1702 RSDGADVT
+1702 
-1710 ANYTFGKPVI
+1710 KP
-1720 GTLTVT
+1720 
-1726 PVAIELTA
+1726 
-1734 NSAAKA
+1734 
-1740 YDGTPLTDRG
+1740 
-1750 YTISNGSFV
+1750 
-1759 GEEGLAGVTVKGSQ
+1759 
-1773 TAVGSSANTITGH
+1773 
-1786 KLKSNTLAKNY
+1786 
-1797 TITYADGTLTV
+1797 
-1808 TQSEKVIT
+1808 
-1816 VTANNHTWEYDGQPH
+1816 
-1831 SDGGY
+1831 
-1836 TVSYDGQTYTAAA
+1836 
-1849 GKTVTLPTGDVVS
+1849 
-1862 AAVEGTVTNVADSAK
+1862 
-1877 DNNKITVVA
+1877 
-1886 ITDAAGNVVNDQFK
+1886 
-1900 TITLVPGT
+1900 
-1908 LTITKRGA
+1908 
-1916 GEEKVILEAANNAV
+1916 
-1930 VYDGQPHGVCLTAD
+1930 
-1944 GKVEAGTSYAITYLV
+1944 
-1959 DGHSVETVITG
+1959 
-1970 SRTAVGKY
+1970 
-1978 PGILVPDENNTR
+1978 
-1990 IVDGSG
+1990 
-1996 NDVTDNY
+1996 
-2003 EITYR
+2003 
-2008 NGDLEIVAPGTV
+2008 
-2020 VVEIKGIRDSV
+2020 
-2031 VYDGSKHE
+2031 
-2039 VNGYTV
+2039 
-2045 VSISNRAYTKAD
+2045 
-2057 FSLAEGKS
+2057 
-2065 AHAEGTNVGEYY
+2065 
-2077 MNLKPESFVNNNTQ
+2077 
-2091 NFTSVQF
+2091 
-2098 VIVEDGLLEITPIT
+2098 
-2112 DEVTVTI
+2112 
-2119 TGNNDTKVYNGK
+2119 
-2131 EQSVAD
+2131 
-2137 YTTDV
+2137 
-2142 GTKTIDVALKDGVKA
+2142 
-2157 EAKGTDVDTYYMGL
+2157 
-2171 TKDSFSVTSRNYS
+2171 
-2184 NIKVV
+2184 
-2189 VTDGWLKIDPI
+2189 
-2200 ADKVT
+2200 
-2205 VTVTENSAAV
+2205 
-2215 TYDGTE
+2215 
-2221 HSVTGYKSMTADN
+2221 
-2234 TLYDVEKNVA
+2234 
-2244 EKPTKAWTA
+2244 
-2253 KGTDAG
+2253 
-2259 EYPVG
+2259 
-2264 IVSGDF
+2264 
-2270 RNTSKNFTNIE
+2270 
-2281 FVIVDGTLKIDPVSD
+2281 GTLKIDPVSD

-2323 MTADNTLYDVEKNV
+2323 MTADNALYDVEKNV
-2337 AEKPTAAWTAKGM
+2337 AETSTEAWTAKGT

-2359 KAADFKNTS
+2359 KAVDFKNTS
-2368 KNFTNVEFVIVDGD
+2368 GNFTNVEFVIVDGD

-2412 GYTITSN
+2412 GYTVTSN
-2419 PANATVTLVGKAV
+2419 PANATVTLVGKAI

-2443 GLSAAN
+2443 GLSAAD

-2470 INPIT
+2470 IDPIT

-2492 TNEHFITGYE
+2492 TNEHSITGYE
-2502 TMTANNALYDVKT
+2502 TMTANNALYDVKK
-2515 NVAETQ
+2515 NVDETP

-2596 TSNPANADVT
+2596 TSNPADAIVT

-2615 TDANTYPMGLKPSD
+2615 TDANTYPMGLKSSD

-2661 VTENSAAVTY
+2661 VTEHSAAVTY

-2680 CKSMTAD
+2680 YKSMTAD

-2720 SGDFENTSV
+2720 SGDFRNTSK

-2756 TENADTV
+2756 TENANTV

-2783 LYDVKKNVAETST
+2783 LYDVKKNVAETPT

-2806 GEYPVGIKADDFEN
+2806 GEYPVGIKAGDFEN
-2820 TSGNFTNVEFVIVD
+2820 TSSNFTNVEFVIVD
-2834 GALKIAPAESIAV
+2834 GALKIAPAESIVV
-2847 KIAGSTKT
+2847 KIAGNTKT
-2855 VIYDGTEQT
+2855 VTYNGEEQS

-2889 TDADTYPMGLTA
+2889 TDAGTYPMGFTA

-2948 EHSVTGYETMA
+2948 EHSVTGYETMT

-2972 TPTDAWTAKGTN
+2972 TPTEAWTAKGTN

-3001 VNFTNVAFVIT
+3001 VNFTNVAFVIV

-3043 SITGYESMTADNALY
+3043 SITGYETMTADNALY
-3058 DVTKNVAETKTA
+3058 DIANVAKTPTA

-3132 DGTEHSVEGYTVDVN
+3132 DGTEHSVEGYAVDVN

-3190 RIAVTDGWLKID
+3190 RIVVTDGWLKID

-3208 TVTVTE
+3208 TVTITE

-3269 SGDFKNTSGNFTNVE
+3269 SGDFRNTSGNFTNVE
-3284 FVIEDGELVITR
+3284 FVIVDGELIITR

-3317 GDNHGYVGHI
+3317 GDYHGYVGHI

-3414 GYTVEAT
+3414 GYTWEAT

-3442 PGDYVMNLKDVEF
+3442 PGDYVMNLKDEEF

-3517 LHSGNVVVDAGAQ
+3517 LHSGNIVADAGAQ

-3651 NLEKNVVKACS
+3651 DLEKNVVKACS

>member
-33 IPAEETLLSE
+33 VPAEETLLSE
-43 NGNDSAPA
+43 NGNDPAPA

-61 SIPGT
+61 SIPDT
-66 GEKPIAA
+66 GEKPSAA
-73 EEPAKDEESGKN
+73 EEPVKDEESA
-85 EESGKDGESGK
+85 KDEESGK
-96 DEEPAEDEEGGK
+96 DEEPAEGEEGGK

-234 GWYLEGSYQ
+234 GWYLEPSYQ

-267 LHFDSDGGTYI
+267 LHFDSDGGTYV

-322 TLKAHWN
+322 TLKARWN
-329 VNTSTRYTVIHW
+329 AKADTQYTVIHW

-403 EVKFYSTSGW
+403 TIRFYNNRG
-413 FSSSEEYADLR
+413 SEYTNLA

-436 WPTYDGSSTWA
+436 WPTYNGSSTWSTSA
-447 TQSDGSGPYQVNID
+447 GGSTYQVNID
-461 TMPLNGAT
+461 TMPLNGAK
-469 FYGPKTGSGSE
+469 FYGPKTGSSTE
-480 SAYYY
+480 TAYYY
-485 VEVLPGESGTTTV
+485 AEVLPGESGTTTV

-513 TGYTV
+513 SGYSVTV
-518 TSEDQYPITGFTFNS
+518 EDQYPITGFTFNS

-587 PTPPVGKEKYIF
+587 PTPPVGKENYIF

-611 HSFSGTMGPQNIT
+611 HGFSGTMGPQNIT

-629 AAPTVS
+629 VAPTVS

-659 NEKDLPT
+659 DESMLPN
-666 PQKPAGEGWTFVSWA
+666 PQKPAGEGWTFAGWA
-681 TKQGDTYIPFNFGT
+681 TKNGDTYTPFHFST
-695 KIYNNIELYPY
+695 KIYENIELYPY
-706 YTNKN
+706 YTNKS
-711 SYTVTYTDGSTSV
+711 SYTVTYTDG
-724 KDTKQYAPGTYAD
+724 KDTVTDMKRYASGAHAD
-737 VRPNTFPVPEG
+737 VQANSFAVPEG
-748 KVFLGWADTADGA
+748 KVFLGWAETAGGA

-776 TLHAV
+776 TLYAV

-787 VLSLVYMPNGGTES
+787 VLSLVYMPNGGTEN

-824 GYTLTGWNTAAN
+824 GYTLTGWNTAAD
-836 GSGTSFALGASA
+836 GSGTSFALGAFA

-859 AQWTAN
+859 AQWKAN

-879 NGAYTLAKTDPRTG
+879 DGNYTLKKTEPRTG
-893 TTDATVSVTDTDKG
+893 TTDATVSVTDGDKA

-913 VYDEGNTNNLES
+913 VYDAANANNVES
-925 GTVAAD
+925 GTVKAD
-931 GSLTLKLYFKR
+931 GTLTLKLYFKR

-962 DQTGTMTIGDT
+962 DQTGTMTIGET

-981 LGEEYASAHVDSYS
+981 LGAEYTSAHANSYS

-1064 VGSVP
+1064 VGSVQ
-1069 NVIDTTTVLF
+1069 NVIDTTTVRF
-1079 KGGALPGGYYEL
+1079 KGGELPGGYYEL

-1096 GTLTITP
+1096 GTLTITADA
-1103 NTDEVTVT
+1103 TEVVVT
-1111 ITGNHDTLVYN
+1111 ITGNHNTLVYN

-1153 GMNAGNYDMGLT
+1153 GMNAGKYDMGLT

-1202 EESDTVTYDGQEHAV
+1202 EKSDTVTYNGQ
-1217 TGYKSMTADNALYD
+1217 
-1231 VKKNVAETSTA
+1231 
-1242 AWTAKGTYVGTYHVG
+1242 
-1257 IKAADFKNT
+1257 
-1266 SKNFTN
+1266 
-1272 VEFVIVDGDLVIT
+1272 
-1285 PASVAVVKIAG
+1285 
-1296 NTKTVTYNGEA
+1296 
-1307 QSVEGYTVTSNPANA
+1307 
-1322 TVTLV
+1322 
-1327 GEAVASGTDAN
+1327 
-1338 TYPMGLSAADFTA
+1338 
-1351 TSPNYKNVTIEVTD
+1351 
-1365 GYLKIDPITE
+1365 
-1375 KVTVTVTEKSGSA
+1375 
-1388 VYDGQEHSVTGY
+1388 
-1400 ETMTA
+1400 
-1405 DNTLYDVKKN
+1405 
-1415 VAETQTAAWTA
+1415 
-1426 KGVDVGKYPVGIVSG
+1426 
-1441 DFANTSK
+1441 
-1448 NFTNVVFTVADGALT
+1448 
-1463 ISPISEKTI
+1463 
-1472 TVTAASGSKK
+1472 
-1482 YDGTPLTNNGFSC
+1482 
-1495 TEGVLV
+1495 
-1501 PGDVLTAVVEGSA
+1501 
-1514 TNVGDE
+1514 
-1520 GKNVV
+1520 
-1525 KSYKVM
+1525 
-1531 RGGAD
+1531 
-1536 VTGNYTFTN
+1536 
-1545 SVDGKLTIL
+1545 
-1554 PRTVK
+1554 
-1559 LTSETASKEYDGMP
+1559 
-1573 LTRPDVSVTGDGFVS
+1573 
-1588 GEVTG
+1588 
-1593 ITATGSVT
+1593 
-1601 YVSDG
+1601 
-1606 TVENTI
+1606 
-1612 TYTTGAAF
+1612 
-1620 REANYDITKLPG
+1620 
-1632 QLSITQ
+1632 
-1638 SSNAIVITTASR
+1638 
-1650 SREYNGKKLL
+1650 
-1660 DDQTT
+1660 
-1665 HTGTLAEGDRL
+1665 
-1676 VVEFPADAGLTDVG
+1676 
-1690 TKRNEYKSYRVE
+1690 
-1702 RSDGADVT
+1702 
-1710 ANYTFGKPVI
+1710 
-1720 GTLTVT
+1720 
-1726 PVAIELTA
+1726 
-1734 NSAAKA
+1734 
-1740 YDGTPLTDRG
+1740 
-1750 YTISNGSFV
+1750 
-1759 GEEGLAGVTVKGSQ
+1759 
-1773 TAVGSSANTITGH
+1773 
-1786 KLKSNTLAKNY
+1786 
-1797 TITYADGTLTV
+1797 
-1808 TQSEKVIT
+1808 
-1816 VTANNHTWEYDGQPH
+1816 
-1831 SDGGY
+1831 
-1836 TVSYDGQTYTAAA
+1836 
-1849 GKTVTLPTGDVVS
+1849 
-1862 AAVEGTVTNVADSAK
+1862 
-1877 DNNKITVVA
+1877 
-1886 ITDAAGNVVNDQFK
+1886 
-1900 TITLVPGT
+1900 
-1908 LTITKRGA
+1908 
-1916 GEEKVILEAANNAV
+1916 
-1930 VYDGQPHGVCLTAD
+1930 
-1944 GKVEAGTSYAITYLV
+1944 
-1959 DGHSVETVITG
+1959 
-1970 SRTAVGKY
+1970 
-1978 PGILVPDENNTR
+1978 
-1990 IVDGSG
+1990 
-1996 NDVTDNY
+1996 
-2003 EITYR
+2003 
-2008 NGDLEIVAPGTV
+2008 
-2020 VVEIKGIRDSV
+2020 
-2031 VYDGSKHE
+2031 
-2039 VNGYTV
+2039 
-2045 VSISNRAYTKAD
+2045 
-2057 FSLAEGKS
+2057 
-2065 AHAEGTNVGEYY
+2065 
-2077 MNLKPESFVNNNTQ
+2077 
-2091 NFTSVQF
+2091 
-2098 VIVEDGLLEITPIT
+2098 
-2112 DEVTVTI
+2112 
-2119 TGNNDTKVYNGK
+2119 
-2131 EQSVAD
+2131 
-2137 YTTDV
+2137 
-2142 GTKTIDVALKDGVKA
+2142 
-2157 EAKGTDVDTYYMGL
+2157 
-2171 TKDSFSVTSRNYS
+2171 
-2184 NIKVV
+2184 
-2189 VTDGWLKIDPI
+2189 
-2200 ADKVT
+2200 
-2205 VTVTENSAAV
+2205 
-2215 TYDGTE
+2215 
-2221 HSVTGYKSMTADN
+2221 
-2234 TLYDVEKNVA
+2234 
-2244 EKPTKAWTA
+2244 
-2253 KGTDAG
+2253 
-2259 EYPVG
+2259 
-2264 IVSGDF
+2264 
-2270 RNTSKNFTNIE
+2270 
-2281 FVIVDGTLKIDPVSD
+2281 
-2296 KVTVTVTENSAAV
+2296 
-2309 TYDGTEHSVTGYKS
+2309 
-2323 MTADNTLYDVEKNV
+2323 
-2337 AEKPTAAWTAKGM
+2337 
-2350 YVGTYHVGI
+2350 
-2359 KAADFKNTS
+2359 
-2368 KNFTNVEFVIVDGD
+2368 
-2382 LVITPASV
+2382 
-2390 AVVKIEGH
+2390 
-2398 TKTVTYNGKEQTVE
+2398 
-2412 GYTITSN
+2412 
-2419 PANATVTLVGKAV
+2419 
-2432 ASGTDANTYPM
+2432 
-2443 GLSAAN
+2443 
-2449 FTATSPNYENVHVEV
+2449 
-2464 TDGYLK
+2464 
-2470 INPIT
+2470 
-2475 DKVTVTVTEKSD
+2475 
-2487 TVVYD
+2487 
-2492 TNEHFITGYE
+2492 
-2502 TMTANNALYDVKT
+2502 
-2515 NVAETQ
+2515 
-2521 TAAWT
+2521 
-2526 AKGTDV
+2526 
-2532 GEYPV
+2532 
-2537 GIEASDFENTSVNF
+2537 
-2551 TNVEFVVVDGALNIT
+2551 
-2566 PAENIAVKIA
+2566 
-2576 GSTKTVI
+2576 
-2583 YDGTEQTVEGYTV
+2583 
-2596 TSNPANADVT
+2596 
-2606 LVGEAVASG
+2606 
-2615 TDANTYPMGLKPSD
+2615 
-2629 FTATSPNYKKI
+2629 
-2640 TIEVTDGWLKIDPIA
+2640 
-2655 DKVTVT
+2655 
-2661 VTENSAAVTY
+2661 
-2671 DGTEHSVTG
+2671 
-2680 CKSMTAD
+2680 
-2687 NTLYDVEKNVA
+2687 
-2698 EKPTKAWTAKG
+2698 
-2709 TDAGEYPVGIV
+2709 
-2720 SGDFENTSV
+2720 
-2729 NFTNVEFV
+2729 
-2737 IVDGTLKIDP
+2737 
-2747 VSDKVTVTI
+2747 
-2756 TENADTV
+2756 
-2763 IYDTKEHSVT
+2763 EHSVT

-2796 EAWTAKGTDV
+2796 EAWTAKGKYV
-2806 GEYPVGIKADDFEN
+2806 GTYHVGIKAADFKN

-2834 GALKIAPAESIAV
+2834 GALKIAPAESIVV
-2847 KIAGSTKT
+2847 KIAGNTKT
-2855 VIYDGTEQT
+2855 VTYNGEEQS

-2914 VIEVK
+2914 VIKVT

-3001 VNFTNVAFVIT
+3001 VNFTNVAFVIA

-3043 SITGYESMTADNALY
+3043 SITGYETMTADNALY
-3058 DVTKNVAETKTA
+3058 DIANVAKTPTA

-3132 DGTEHSVEGYTVDVN
+3132 DGTEHSVESYTVDVN

-3208 TVTVTE
+3208 TVTITE

-3284 FVIEDGELVITR
+3284 FVIVDGELVITR

-3303 PVTLRADDNTVMFD
+3303 PVTLRADDSTVMFD
-3317 GDNHGYVGHI
+3317 GDYHGYVGHI

-3414 GYTVEAT
+3414 GYTLEAT

-3442 PGDYVMNLKDVEF
+3442 PGDYVMNLKDEEF

-3517 LHSGNVVVDAGAQ
+3517 LHTGNVVADAGAQ

-3548 VDVLMIAAEKEAASG
+3548 VDVLMIAAEKEAADG

-3651 NLEKNVVKACS
+3651 DLEKNVVKACS

-3735 KECYVLNNVL
+3735 KECYVLSNVL